1 MTLKNKIKKFR
12 MCLQYALN
20 GQSHRA
26 QYVLL
31 LLFMIL
37 PGTGTRAQST
47 YEEKLLYST
56 DFQDWENVN
65 TSNSETEVKTNNSN
79 VPIKTTDGQALSFFL
94 TNTSVDNSAKQED
107 KRGWDYTNLVTIGWM
122 RAGKTVQAQVRTSK
136 LKHVSKVTFVQAS
149 TSTPS
154 GWGLKV
160 IGDKGEEIISST
172 ALKQKTGE
180 KITID
185 VNRNNVQLVFYNI
198 TDKNYCFMT
207 SLEIYGNVEVKTN
220 YTVTYYDTDG
230 TTSLGS
236 ESITANSNLKYN
248 TEYTNQVKQN
258 VPSGS
263 AFRGWFNETGPS
275 AEKVA
280 EGTTVDMDLN
290 LYAKVTPIETATDGS
305 EYTYNLT
312 KNNFYQEDHELIEI
326 NGGQY
331 HNDGWL
337 FENEGTILLQVAKN
351 AHIEMTTS
359 TGTTTRDY
367 TAGVPTTLTLDIPA
381 GTVVKNLQVKNY
393 IPVYVS
399 FDLKNNQ
406 GQCPEQILCE
416 PLTGK
421 ATLPS
426 NNLIY
431 REGYTFTGWTDA
443 NETKIYQAGEEVVFT
458 ESTTLHPK
466 MVQNTIDITDTNTP
480 LAVSWDFD
488 HTKAPALSSGK
499 WSSKT
504 IPYTHTVTIENEKR
518 DITLMMDVTTSGAKI
533 ENTDSDINGFPG
545 EGGQFNNGTQF
556 SLPAVYGMTLTI
568 NASTKVDSRF
578 NISTNFGTADDDAK
592 VTVSDGTNNIDGVI
606 SQDKKSITFTYN
618 GDAKNINIHIV
629 QAGIKDK
636 TWGFFKN
643 ISVTYPVLPNIVL
656 SKTISNVDKD
666 KFPNEKTENAGT
678 VEITK
683 KTVEGNIGNRYK
695 VGDVVTISA
704 TPDYGYDFQEFK
716 IGETTKATSFDYTVK
731 DGINNIEAIFLRKE
745 LHKVTIKPS
754 DAKLGSVSLT
764 PHYDNFYQEICEEG
778 SNGKPGKMIQIESWY
793 TPGTEVTAKAEA
805 AANYR
810 LEYWKKDGDET
821 QYKGDNL
828 KFTIENQDET
838 ITAHFAIG
846 HKGKVIFDY
855 GGTRVNGEPE
865 KAGYKNAV
873 SLPLPE
879 IKDVLSFT
887 IPTNYT
893 FFKSVDEQGKQNE
906 KQYTLDHWVNKA
918 NPSQHPYEPGNTYSF
933 EEENEVLTLVPVFKE
948 NPTTQDNRINK
959 PVIRYD
965 FSRKVKEYEDPTSG
979 TTRKVCAPYVDIK
992 KNQNIFWTT
1001 KAYTNVRKG
1010 GEDHPHWLDV
1020 ALWCN
1025 TGKNGYIRNEDF
1037 DDWCAFGPGTT
1048 FWTAAGTGTQISI
1061 LSYSK
1066 ITSTTIDGVVPT
1078 LNRERTNLERQKAG
1092 LPTLEEEE
1100 QGKSVKAY
1108 MYVYSYTTIN
1118 SDVRV
1123 PIIIGDDYS
1132 YYQWMEI
1139 EMQAANWVT
1148 LHTKIDN
1155 EAHGRLEQPE
1165 LVITGEGHEI
1175 SNMEDGGYAFHRGE
1189 RIKLT
1194 FDRKKGYELDKIV
1207 NLDDLDEDGEPVA
1220 VLKKTENGYWSITED
1235 NKDVFTVTTSEN
1247 YPDKR
1252 NAYWAEDNIRTKY
1265 EVEFDITAHH
1275 NLQVCF
1281 KEKDKTYHI
1290 TYNAGDYA
1298 SGTSPEATW
1307 VEEGDLFEIPRNTT
1321 LYYEGNTLAHWE
1333 DSKRDV
1339 YQIGER
1345 YPAKA
1350 SNLRMFPV
1358 FEPNKFSLL
1367 HLNREAT
1374 ATWYF
1379 TQDDDAPTINY
1390 QKTSGFLV
1398 TQLKMTAA
1406 EMEETAWIDVKID
1419 LDATKGKFDNTT
1431 DRTERIQ
1438 INEGSVIAFTA
1449 TKKCKAVL
1457 QTTESNKKVKIAG
1470 EEKTLVN
1477 NQAEVVWKGETSE
1490 QKVEF
1495 LEEKTYSK
1503 SFSVTYFPQEEGTLA
1518 EISSLTCNG
1527 KVYENKQQIEE
1538 EIGKN
1543 GYLTLYASPWEND
1556 EKMPVIT
1563 GTATL
1568 DGTVEATEA
1577 TVLTKE
1583 CVVTVKNKNGVTVET
1598 YPVKFEFDGK
1608 PKDYPLC
1615 ESITIN
1621 GKTYNETT
1629 ISLDNVAKSGVIS
1642 FKFNR
1647 TMEAAGSSTQAGKEQ
1662 LIKYWD
1668 QPAGE
1673 TIKIEFKP
1681 EDGIFKDIYGMTCQK
1696 PISITLNIT
1705 KVENSYEYHKFD
1717 FIVGA
1722 EGYGDMDEAIRAA
1735 NGKAEGM
1742 SYNNTKADGQRYY
1755 IFVPDGDYQLTG
1767 NTTISCSTDPK
1778 DAPKDEKGEPKTD
1791 MNGQNNG
1798 MTEIVKSNISLIGQS
1813 KEGVRIWNH
1822 PIVEGIGYTATINLP
1837 KLEGKTI
1844 EDFYVQD
1851 LTLENKFDYWGSM
1864 SGQDAS
1870 GAGRAVV
1877 FCDRGNRTV
1886 MKNVSLLSWQDTYY
1900 SDNSNDNYRGYFEGC
1915 DLAGVV
1921 DWICGN
1927 GDIWFERCNLIHR
1940 DRTGNNITAPSTE
1953 VGQEWGYVF
1962 NNCNIKVENEDPLKF
1977 KDQNWTLARPW
1988 NNSPACT
1995 FINTKMYTQPRKYG
2009 WTKMTAGLKLRF
2021 HEFKS
2026 MDGYG
2031 NPIPLETRSLAACT
2045 PAPSSDDCIL
2055 TDTTGYNIRN
2065 VMSGTDAFDPQ
2076 ILCRQI
2082 DAQSGLQS
2090 NKSSEE
2096 EVEKEK
2102 AEPKNH
2108 IVWEDKITI
2117 NDNLLQWET
2126 MPEALCYFLFKKN
2139 EETGKW
2145 IYKENTIENQINLND
2160 YGNGYYCIRAANQR
2174 GGLGAATKEM
2184 LYVITDPYKLD
2195 IKKVGE
2201 FKENGVDYGW
2211 STICLPFNAKVPE
2224 EVTAYAATAHGTSDS
2239 TSLIKD
2245 LIMTLTPVEVI
2256 NAGKGYVV
2264 YGPVG
2269 KHSFHPTSMESS
2281 NATILKGNP
2290 TSTDIPVE
2298 NNKGYVLSYKST
2310 WGIGFY
2316 KYAGSTLAAYRA
2328 WLPKEMVTSSNQ
2340 DNLALGKQNIHFVF
2354 AKGEDT
2360 AIHNPITYQNDSED
2374 DKYYNLSGQ
2383 RVEMPSKPGIYISK
2397 KKGKMII
2404 R

>member
-1 MTLKNKIKKFR
+1 MNRKNKISTGKLLR
-12 MCLQYALN
+12 
-20 GQSHRA
+20 SII
-26 QYVLL
+26 LL
-31 LLFMIL
+31 LMM
-37 PGTGTRAQST
+37 GWMGSAWAQDPASS
-47 YEEKLLYST
+47 EQLIYST
-56 DFQDWENVN
+56 DFQEWDNIDC
-65 TSNSETEVKTNNSN
+65 TSTVDKVVHLKTQY
-79 VPIKTTDGQALSFFL
+79 T
-94 TNTSVDNSAKQED
+94 QED
-107 KRGWDYTNLVTIGWM
+107 FTLTLHGVGVDPIGTDANKFPGYTGYL
-122 RAGKTVQAQVRTSK
+122 KTAKYTSEYSKDFPTAITSK
-136 LKHVSKVTFVQAS
+136 LK
-149 TSTPS
+149 
-154 GWGLKV
+154 
-160 IGDKGEEIISST
+160 
-172 ALKQKTGE
+172 
-180 KITID
+180 
-185 VNRNNVQLVFYNI
+185 
-198 TDKNYCFMT
+198 
-207 SLEIYGNVEVKTN
+207 
-220 YTVTYYDTDG
+220 
-230 TTSLGS
+230 
-236 ESITANSNLKYN
+236 SITRIELI
-248 TEYTNQVKQN
+248 QVATGKQRGIKVSVKGDGDEVW
-258 VPSGS
+258 VPLHDKS
-263 AFRGWFNETGPS
+263 
-275 AEKVA
+275 
-280 EGTTVDMDLN
+280 
-290 LYAKVTPIETATDGS
+290 IETATGEKLS
-305 EYTYNLT
+305 
-312 KNNFYQEDHELIEI
+312 IEVKRTNCQI
-326 NGGQY
+326 K
-331 HNDGWL
+331 
-337 FENEGTILLQVAKN
+337 FENFDDPKKGRNNN
-351 AHIEMTTS
+351 A
-359 TGTTTRDY
+359 
-367 TAGVPTTLTLDIPA
+367 
-381 GTVVKNLQVKNY
+381 Y
-393 IPVYVS
+393 IV
-399 FDLKNNQ
+399 DLKIY
-406 GQCPEQILCE
+406 GDVSGAVTPKVLKQINFLKSDDDMA
-416 PLTGK
+416 GK
-421 ATLPS
+421 FPIKLICDEEDKVTLPS
-426 NNLIY
+426 GNTFS
-431 REGYTFTGWTDA
+431 RPGYTFTGWTDGENVYQPGDTYTA
-443 NETKIYQAGEEVVFT
+443 TNATTQMKAKWKKNSYQLYDSNQATTVVWSFDPSQAPAINIFRSNHQKDLSYTHPASIYIN
-458 ESTTLHPK
+458 ESTQIKQDAALDIHIDEAIKMLQNGKIDNTMAGVTGALVKDSVKFTLPAIYGMKVAFHAS
-466 MVQNTIDITDTNTP
+466 TAIGEIILTDDAGT
-480 LAVSWDFD
+480 S
-488 HTKAPALSSGK
+488 LSSATDAVTSDDG
-499 WSSKT
+499 KT
-504 IPYTHTVTIENEKR
+504 ITFTYQ
-518 DITLMMDVTTSGAKI
+518 G
-533 ENTDSDINGFPG
+533 
-545 EGGQFNNGTQF
+545 
-556 SLPAVYGMTLTI
+556 
-568 NASTKVDSRF
+568 
-578 NISTNFGTADDDAK
+578 DA
-592 VTVSDGTNNIDGVI
+592 
-606 SQDKKSITFTYN
+606 KSITFMMKKASQIEGTDCYLQEIT
-618 GDAKNINIHIV
+618 AI
-629 QAGIKDK
+629 
-636 TWGFFKN
+636 
-643 ISVTYPVLPNIVL
+643 YPLVPNVVAVN
-656 SKTISNVDKD
+656 SISNADATA
-666 KFPNEKTENAGT
+666 FPNEKPQNAGKVT
-678 VEITK
+678 ITL
-683 KTVEGNIGNRYK
+683 KTAVSSHNNIGSRYK
-695 VGDVVTISA
+695 VGDVVTLSA

-716 IGETTKATSFDYTVK
+716 IGETTKAASFDYTVK

-754 DAKLGSVSLT
+754 DANLGSVSLS
-764 PHYDNFYQEICEEG
+764 PHYDNFYQEIREEG
-778 SNGKPGKMIQIESWY
+778 SNGKPGKIIQIESWY
-793 TPGTEVTAKAEA
+793 TPQTEVTATAEA

-810 LEYWKKDGDET
+810 LEYWKKDGVET

-828 KFTIENQDET
+828 KFTIENQNET

-846 HKGKVIFDY
+846 HKGKVCFDY
-855 GGTRVNGEPE
+855 NGIRVNGEPE

-873 SLPLPE
+873 SQPLPE

-893 FFKSVDEQGKQNE
+893 FFKSVDEQGNQE
-906 KQYTLDHWVNKA
+906 KEQYTLDHWENKA
-918 NPSQHPYEPGNTYSF
+918 NPSHPYELGNTYSF
-933 EEENEVLTLVPVFKE
+933 EEENEVLTLVPVFKI

-959 PVIRYD
+959 PIIRYD

-979 TTRKVCAPYVDIK
+979 TTRKVCAPNVDIK

-1001 KAYTNVRKG
+1001 KVYTNVRKR
-1010 GEDHPHWLDV
+1010 GEDHPHWRDV

-1148 LHTKIDN
+1148 LHTKIDD
-1155 EAHGRLEQPE
+1155 ETHGRLEKPE
-1165 LVITGEGHEI
+1165 LIITGEGHEI
-1175 SNMEDGGYAFHRGE
+1175 SEMEDGGYAFHRGE

-1220 VLKKTENGYWSITED
+1220 VLKKTADGYWSITED
-1235 NKDVFTVTTSEN
+1235 NQEVFTVTTSEN
-1247 YPDKR
+1247 YPDNR
-1252 NAYWAEDNIRTKY
+1252 NTYWAEDNIRTKY

-1307 VEEGDLFEIPRNTT
+1307 VEEGDWFKIPRNTT
-1321 LYYEGNTLAHWE
+1321 LYYEGNTLAYWE
-1333 DSKRDV
+1333 DSKGKV
-1339 YQIGER
+1339 YQIGKH
-1345 YPAKA
+1345 YPAQA
-1350 SNLRMFPV
+1350 SNLRMFPI

-1367 HLNREAT
+1367 HLNKEAK
-1374 ATWYF
+1374 ATWNF

-1390 QKTSGFLV
+1390 QKTSGILV
-1398 TQLKMTAA
+1398 TQLEMTAT

-1438 INEGSVIAFTA
+1438 INQGSVIAFTA
-1449 TKKCKAVL
+1449 TPNCKAVL
-1457 QTTESNKKVKIAG
+1457 ETTESNKKVKIAG
-1470 EEKTLVN
+1470 QEKMLAN
-1477 NQAEVVWKGETSE
+1477 NQAEATWKGETSE

-1495 LEEKTYSK
+1495 LEEKTYGK
-1503 SFSVTYFPQEEGTLA
+1503 SFSVTYLPQVEGTQT
-1518 EISSLTCNG
+1518 EIVSLTCNG
-1527 KVYENKQQIEE
+1527 KEYTKQQIEE
-1538 EIGKN
+1538 EIGIN
-1543 GYLTLYASPWEND
+1543 GYLTFYASPWEND

-1563 GTATL
+1563 GTATQE
-1568 DGTVEATEA
+1568 GTVEATKA

-1583 CVVTVKNKNGVTVET
+1583 CVVTVKNKNGVTLET
-1598 YPVKFEFDGK
+1598 YPVKFIFNT
-1608 PKDYPLC
+1608 PKDYPRC

-1621 GKTYNETT
+1621 GKTYNGTN

-1647 TMEAAGSSTQAGKEQ
+1647 TMEAAGSSTKAGKEQ

-1681 EDGIFKDIYGMTCQK
+1681 EDGIFKDIYGMTCQQ

-1722 EGYGDMDEAIRAA
+1722 EGYGDMDEAIKAA

-1864 SGQDAS
+1864 SGPDAS
-1870 GAGRAVV
+1870 GAGRAVA
-1877 FCDRGNRTV
+1877 FWDRGNRTV

-1900 SDNSNDNYRGYFEGC
+1900 SDNSNANYRGYFEGC

-1940 DRTGNNITAPSTE
+1940 DRAGNNITAPNTE
-1953 VGQEWGYVF
+1953 VKQEWGYIF
-1962 NNCNIKVENEDPLKF
+1962 NNCNIKVENEEPLKF

-2045 PAPSSDDCIL
+2045 PAPGSDDCIL

-2184 LYVITDPYKLD
+2184 QYVITDPYKLD

-2224 EVTAYAATAHGTSDS
+2224 EVTAYAATAHTAQNSQDETTKVSDL
-2239 TSLIKD
+2239 T
-2245 LIMTLTPVEVI
+2245 MTLTPVEVI

-2264 YGPVG
+2264 YGRVG

-2354 AKGEDT
+2354 VKGEDT
-2360 AIHNPITYQNDSED
+2360 AIHNPIIWQNDSED

-2383 RVEMPSKPGIYISK
+2383 RVETPSKPGIYISK
-2397 KKGKMII
+2397 KKGKKII

>member
-1 MTLKNKIKKFR
+1 MNRKNKI
-12 MCLQYALN
+12 
-20 GQSHRA
+20 S
-26 QYVLL
+26 
-31 LLFMIL
+31 
-37 PGTGTRAQST
+37 TG
-47 YEEKLLYST
+47 KLLRSIMIFLMMGWMGCAWAQNTASSEQLIYST
-56 DFQDWENVN
+56 DFQEW
-65 TSNSETEVKTNNSN
+65 
-79 VPIKTTDGQALSFFL
+79 
-94 TNTSVDNSAKQED
+94 DNID
-107 KRGWDYTNLVTIGWM
+107 C
-122 RAGKTVQAQVRTSK
+122 
-136 LKHVSKVTFVQAS
+136 
-149 TSTPS
+149 TSTVDKVVN
-154 GWGLKV
+154 LKTQYTKEDFTLTLHGV
-160 IGDKGEEIISST
+160 GVDPIGTDAKKFPGYTGYLKTAKYKSEYKQDFPTAITSPLNSITRIELIQVATGKQRGIKVSVKGDGDEDWIPLHNKTIET
-172 ALKQKTGE
+172 ATGE
-180 KITID
+180 KLSID
-185 VNRNNVQLVFYNI
+185 VQRTYCQIKFENFDDPVKGRDNNAYIGDL
-198 TDKNYCFMT
+198 K
-207 SLEIYGNVEVKTN
+207 IYGNV
-220 YTVTYYDTDG
+220 
-230 TTSLGS
+230 
-236 ESITANSNLKYN
+236 
-248 TEYTNQVKQN
+248 
-258 VPSGS
+258 SG
-263 AFRGWFNETGPS
+263 A
-275 AEKVA
+275 
-280 EGTTVDMDLN
+280 
-290 LYAKVTPIETATDGS
+290 VTPNVLKQI
-305 EYTYNLT
+305 
-312 KNNFYQEDHELIEI
+312 NFQKSDDIAGKFPIKLICNEEDK
-326 NGGQY
+326 
-331 HNDGWL
+331 
-337 FENEGTILLQVAKN
+337 V
-351 AHIEMTTS
+351 
-359 TGTTTRDY
+359 
-367 TAGVPTTLTLDIPA
+367 
-381 GTVVKNLQVKNY
+381 
-393 IPVYVS
+393 
-399 FDLKNNQ
+399 
-406 GQCPEQILCE
+406 
-416 PLTGK
+416 
-421 ATLPS
+421 TLPS
-426 NNLIY
+426 GNTFS
-431 REGYTFTGWTDA
+431 RPGYTFIGWTDG
-443 NETKIYQAGEEVVFT
+443 EQVYQPGATYTATSATTQMKAKWEKNSYQLYDSNQATTVVWSFNPNQAPAINIFRSNHQKNLSYT
-458 ESTTLHPK
+458 HPASIFINESTQVSQDVALDIHIDEDIKMLQNGKIDNTMAGATGALVKDSVKFTLPAIYGMKVAFHASTA
-466 MVQNTIDITDTNTP
+466 MGELILTDDAGT
-480 LAVSWDFD
+480 S
-488 HTKAPALSSGK
+488 LSSASATNAGK
-499 WSSKT
+499 T
-504 IPYTHTVTIENEKR
+504 NAATTNAVTSDDGKI
-518 DITLMMDVTTSGAKI
+518 ITFTYLG
-533 ENTDSDINGFPG
+533 
-545 EGGQFNNGTQF
+545 
-556 SLPAVYGMTLTI
+556 
-568 NASTKVDSRF
+568 
-578 NISTNFGTADDDAK
+578 DA
-592 VTVSDGTNNIDGVI
+592 
-606 SQDKKSITFTYN
+606 KSITFMMKKASQIEGTDCYLQ
-618 GDAKNINIHIV
+618 DITAI
-629 QAGIKDK
+629 
-636 TWGFFKN
+636 
-643 ISVTYPVLPNIVL
+643 YPLVPNVVAVN
-656 SKTISNVDKD
+656 SISNADATA
-666 KFPNEKTENAGT
+666 FPNEKPQNAGKVT
-678 VEITK
+678 ITL
-683 KTVEGNIGNRYK
+683 KTAVSSHNNIGNRYK

-704 TPDYGYDFQEFK
+704 TPDYGYDFKEFK
-716 IGETTKATSFDYTVK
+716 IGETPQASSFDYTVN

-745 LHKVTIKPS
+745 LHKVTGKPS
-754 DAKLGSVSLT
+754 DANLGSVSLS
-764 PHYDNFYQEICEEG
+764 PHYDNFYQEIREKG
-778 SNGKPGKMIQIESWY
+778 SNGKPGKIIQIESWY
-793 TPGTEVTAKAEA
+793 TPQTEVTATAEA

-828 KFTIENQDET
+828 KFTIGNQDET

-846 HKGKVIFDY
+846 HKGKVCFDY
-855 GGTRVNGEPE
+855 NGTRVNGEQE
-865 KAGYKNAV
+865 KADYQNAV
-873 SLPLPE
+873 SQQLPE

-893 FFKSVDEQGKQNE
+893 FFKSVDNEGNQKE
-906 KQYTLDHWVNKA
+906 KQYTLDHWENKD
-918 NPSQHPYEPGNTYSF
+918 NRSQHYELGNTYSF
-933 EEENEVLTLVPVFKE
+933 EEENEVLTLVPVFEE
-948 NPTTQDNRINK
+948 NLTTQDNRINK

-965 FSRKVKEYEDPTSG
+965 FSRKVKEYEGPTSG
-979 TTRKVCAPYVDIK
+979 TTRKVCAPNVDIK

-1010 GEDHPHWLDV
+1010 GKDHPHWRDV

-1048 FWTAAGTGTQISI
+1048 FWTAAGTGNQISI

-1078 LNRERTNLERQKAG
+1078 LNRERTNIERQKAG

-1118 SDVRV
+1118 PDVRV

-1148 LHTKIDN
+1148 LHTKIDD
-1155 EAHGRLEQPE
+1155 ETHGRIEKPE

-1175 SNMEDGGYAFHRGE
+1175 SKMEDGGYAFHRGE

-1207 NLDDLDEDGEPVA
+1207 DLDDLDEDGEPVA

-1235 NKDVFTVTTSEN
+1235 NQDVFKVTTAEN
-1247 YPDKR
+1247 YPDNR
-1252 NAYWAEDNIRTKY
+1252 NVYWAEDNIRTKY

-1307 VEEGDLFEIPRNTT
+1307 VEEGDLFKIPRNTT
-1321 LYYEGNTLAHWE
+1321 LYYEGNTLAYWK
-1333 DSKRDV
+1333 DSKGDAYR
-1339 YQIGER
+1339 IGDR
-1345 YPAKA
+1345 CPAQA

-1367 HLNREAT
+1367 HLNKQAT
-1374 ATWYF
+1374 ATWLF

-1390 QKTSGFLV
+1390 QKTAGILV
-1398 TQLKMTAA
+1398 TQLEMKAD

-1438 INEGSVIAFTA
+1438 INKGSVIAFTA
-1449 TKKCKAVL
+1449 TPNCKAVL
-1457 QTTESNKKVKIAG
+1457 KTTESNKKVKIAG
-1470 EEKTLVN
+1470 QEKTLTN
-1477 NQAEVVWKGETSE
+1477 NQAEATWERETSE

-1495 LEEKTYSK
+1495 LEEKTYGK
-1503 SFSVTYFPQEEGTLA
+1503 SFSVTYFPQEEGTQT

-1543 GYLTLYASPWEND
+1543 GYLTFYASPWEND
-1556 EKMPVIT
+1556 EKMPTIT
-1563 GTATL
+1563 GTATQG
-1568 DGTVEATEA
+1568 GTVEATEA

-1583 CVVTVKNKNGVTVET
+1583 CIVTVKNKNGVTVET
-1598 YPVKFEFDGK
+1598 YPVKFEFDGE

-1615 ESITIN
+1615 KSITIN
-1621 GKTYNETT
+1621 GKTYNGTN

-1647 TMEAAGSSTQAGKEQ
+1647 TMEAAGSSTKAGKEQ

-1673 TIKIEFKP
+1673 TIKIEIKP
-1681 EDGIFKDIYGMTCQK
+1681 EDGIFKDIYGMTCQQ

-1705 KVENSYEYHKFD
+1705 KVENSYEYHTFD

-1722 EGYGDMDEAIRAA
+1722 EGYGDMDEAIKAA
-1735 NGKAEGM
+1735 NGKAEGK

-1767 NTTISCSTDPK
+1767 NTTISCSTDPE
-1778 DAPKDEKGEPKTD
+1778 DAPKDEKGKPKTD

-1822 PIVEGIGYTATINLP
+1822 PIVEGITYTATINLP
-1837 KLEGKTI
+1837 KLENKTI

-1851 LTLENKFDYWGSM
+1851 LTLENKFDYWGSV

-1870 GAGRAVV
+1870 GAGRAVA
-1877 FCDRGNRTV
+1877 FWDKGNRTV

-1940 DRTGNNITAPSTE
+1940 DRTGNNIAASSTE

-2045 PAPSSDDCIL
+2045 PAPGSDDCIL

-2082 DAQSGLQS
+2082 DAKSGLQS

-2108 IVWEDKITI
+2108 IVWEDEITI
-2117 NDNLLQWET
+2117 NDNLLQWKA

-2184 LYVITDPYKLD
+2184 QYVITDPYKLD

-2224 EVTAYAATAHGTSDS
+2224 EVTAYAATAHTAQNSQDETTKVSDL
-2239 TSLIKD
+2239 T
-2245 LIMTLTPVEVI
+2245 MTLTPVEVI

-2264 YGPVG
+2264 YGPVD

-2360 AIHNPITYQNDSED
+2360 AIHNSIIWQNDQED

-2383 RVEMPSKPGIYISK
+2383 RVETPSKPGIYISK
-2397 KKGKMII
+2397 KKGKKII

>member
-1 MTLKNKIKKFR
+1 MNRKNKI
-12 MCLQYALN
+12 
-20 GQSHRA
+20 S
-26 QYVLL
+26 
-31 LLFMIL
+31 
-37 PGTGTRAQST
+37 TG
-47 YEEKLLYST
+47 KLLRSLILLVMMGWMGSSWAQDDTTSEQLIYST
-56 DFQDWENVN
+56 DF
-65 TSNSETEVKTNNSN
+65 TEWND
-79 VPIKTTDGQALSFFL
+79 IDRKTTID
-94 TNTSVDNSAKQED
+94 
-107 KRGWDYTNLVTIGWM
+107 
-122 RAGKTVQAQVRTSK
+122 KTVTQWTEYSNEKLTFTLNGVGVDPNSTKFAKYTGYMITAKYTGEYPYSEPSAVTSK
-136 LKHVSKVTFVQAS
+136 LKSITKIVLTQAATGGTRGIKVSVKGDRDEDWVALHNTTIVTS
-149 TSTPS
+149 S
-154 GWGLKV
+154 GETL
-160 IGDKGEEIISST
+160 
-172 ALKQKTGE
+172 
-180 KITID
+180 TIP
-185 VNRNNVQLVFYNI
+185 VNRTNCQIKFENFKLNQNAYIVDL
-198 TDKNYCFMT
+198 K
-207 SLEIYGNVEVKTN
+207 IYGNTTGSSGIKMLKFKTN
-220 YTVTYYDTDG
+220 KDIIGKYPTKIKCDKDGRAVMPSGNTFSLPGYTFESWTDG
-230 TTSLGS
+230 T
-236 ESITANSNLKYN
+236 N
-248 TEYTNQVKQN
+248 
-258 VPSGS
+258 
-263 AFRGWFNETGPS
+263 
-275 AEKVA
+275 
-280 EGTTVDMDLN
+280 
-290 LYAKVTPIETATDGS
+290 
-305 EYTYNLT
+305 
-312 KNNFYQEDHELIEI
+312 
-326 NGGQY
+326 
-331 HNDGWL
+331 
-337 FENEGTILLQVAKN
+337 
-351 AHIEMTTS
+351 
-359 TGTTTRDY
+359 DY
-367 TAGVPTTLTLDIPA
+367 TP
-381 GTVVKNLQVKNY
+381 
-393 IPVYVS
+393 
-399 FDLKNNQ
+399 
-406 GQCPEQILCE
+406 
-416 PLTGK
+416 GK
-421 ATLPS
+421 T
-426 NNLIY
+426 
-431 REGYTFTGWTDA
+431 YTFTDDVTSI
-443 NETKIYQAGEEVVFT
+443 E
-458 ESTTLHPK
+458 PK
-466 MVQNTIDITDTNTP
+466 MRKNSYQLYDTNKEAT
-480 LAVSWDFD
+480 VVWNFD
-488 HTKAPALSSGK
+488 HTEAPALNIYSEHQQKDLSYTQPVYIYIDEKTTAIQDVALNIHVKSG
-499 WSSKT
+499 
-504 IPYTHTVTIENEKR
+504 
-518 DITLMMDVTTSGAKI
+518 KI
-533 ENTDSDINGFPG
+533 ENTDERMNAL
-545 EGGQFNNGTQF
+545 EGKGALVKNGTQF
-556 SLPAVYGMTLTI
+556 TLPAIYGMKVTVK
-568 NASTKVDSRF
+568 ASSKVDSK
-578 NISTNFGTADDDAK
+578 NGGLNTIFGTADNQVQIKLKDTANQDSLTLDNAEK
-592 VTVSDGTNNIDGVI
+592 STDGKTV
-606 SQDKKSITFTYN
+606 TFTYM
-618 GDAKNINIHIV
+618 GDEPTITLTPYVNQDSKADN
-629 QAGIKDK
+629 
-636 TWGFFKN
+636 WFFES
-643 ISVTYPVLPNIVL
+643 ITATYPLVPNVVAVN
-656 SKTISNVDKD
+656 SISNADATA
-666 KFPNEKTENAGT
+666 FPNEKPQNAGKVT
-678 VEITK
+678 ITL
-683 KTVEGNIGNRYK
+683 KTAAAPHGNIGNRYK
-695 VGDVVTISA
+695 VGDVVTLTA
-704 TPDYGYDFQEFK
+704 TPDYGYDFQGFK
-716 IGETTKATSFDYTVK
+716 IGETAASSVDYTVK
-731 DGINNIEAIFLRKE
+731 DGINNIEAIFLRKK

-754 DAKLGSVSLT
+754 DANLGSVSLT
-764 PHYDNFYQEICEEG
+764 PHYDNFYQEIREEG

-793 TPGTEVTAKAEA
+793 TPQTEVTATAEA

-810 LEYWKKDGDET
+810 LEYWEKDGVET

-828 KFTIENQDET
+828 KFTIENQNET

-846 HKGKVIFDY
+846 HKGKVCFDNN
-855 GGTRVNGEPE
+855 GTRVNGEPE
-865 KAGYKNAV
+865 KAGYQNAV
-873 SLPLPE
+873 SQPLPE

-893 FFKSVDEQGKQNE
+893 LFKSVDEKGIQKKE
-906 KQYTLDHWVNKA
+906 QYTLDHWENKA
-918 NPSQHPYEPGNTYSF
+918 NPSHPYELGNTYSF
-933 EEENEVLTLVPVFKE
+933 EEENEVLTLVPVFKI

-959 PVIRYD
+959 PIIRYD

-979 TTRKVCAPYVDIK
+979 TTRKVCAPNVDIK

-1001 KAYTNVRKG
+1001 KVYTNVRKG

-1078 LNRERTNLERQKAG
+1078 LNRERTNIERQKAG

-1108 MYVYSYTTIN
+1108 MYVYSYTTTN
-1118 SDVRV
+1118 PNVRV

-1139 EMQAANWVT
+1139 EMQAANWVI

-1155 EAHGRLEQPE
+1155 EAHGRLEKPE
-1165 LVITGEGHEI
+1165 LVSTGEGHEF
-1175 SNMEDGGYAFHRGE
+1175 SNTEDGGYAFHRGE

-1207 NLDDLDEDGEPVA
+1207 NLDDLDENGEPVA
-1220 VLKKTENGYWSITED
+1220 VLKKTADGYWSINED
-1235 NKDVFTVTTSEN
+1235 NQKVFTVTTSEN
-1247 YPDKR
+1247 YPDNR

-1265 EVEFDITAHH
+1265 EVVFDITSHH

-1307 VEEGDLFEIPRNTT
+1307 VEEGDQFIIPRNTT
-1321 LYYEGNTLAHWE
+1321 LYYEGNTLISWK
-1333 DSKRDV
+1333 DSEENE
-1339 YQIGER
+1339 YNIGER
-1345 YPAKA
+1345 RPAKA

-1367 HLNREAT
+1367 HLNKQAT
-1374 ATWYF
+1374 ATWNF
-1379 TQDDDAPTINY
+1379 TQKDDAPTINY
-1390 QKTSGFLV
+1390 QKTSGILV
-1398 TQLKMTAA
+1398 TQLKQTVA
-1406 EMEETAWIDVKID
+1406 ETGETAWIDVKID

-1449 TKKCKAVL
+1449 TPNCKAVL
-1457 QTTESNKKVKIAG
+1457 KTTESNKKVMIAG
-1470 EEKTLVN
+1470 QEKMLAN
-1477 NQAEVVWKGETSE
+1477 NQAEATWTGETSE

-1495 LEEKTYSK
+1495 LEDKTYCQ
-1503 SFSVTYFPQEEGTLA
+1503 SFSVTYLPQKEGTQA
-1518 EISSLTCNG
+1518 EIESLTCNG
-1527 KVYENKQQIEE
+1527 KEYNKQQIEE

-1543 GYLTLYASPWEND
+1543 GYFTFYASPWEND

-1563 GTATL
+1563 GKATL
-1568 DGTVEATEA
+1568 DGRVEATEA
-1577 TVLTKE
+1577 TVLTKK
-1583 CVVTVKNKNGVTVET
+1583 CVVTVKNKNGVTLET
-1598 YPVKFEFDGK
+1598 YPVKFEFNGK
-1608 PKDYPLC
+1608 PKDYPKC

-1621 GKTYNETT
+1621 GKTYYNKTD

-1647 TMEAAGSSTQAGKEQ
+1647 TMEATGSSTKAGKEQ

-1673 TIKIEFKP
+1673 KITIEIRP
-1681 EDGIFKDIYGMTCQK
+1681 EDGIFKDIYGMTCQQ

-1705 KVENSYEYHKFD
+1705 KVENSYEQHTFD

-1722 EGYGDMDEAIRAA
+1722 EGYGDMDEAIKAA
-1735 NGKAEGM
+1735 NGKAEGK

-1851 LTLENKFDYWGSM
+1851 LTLENKFEYWGSM

-1877 FCDRGNRTV
+1877 FWDRGNRTV

-1900 SDNSNDNYRGYFEGC
+1900 SDNSNAHYRGYFEGC

-1940 DRTGNNITAPSTE
+1940 DRTGNNIAAPSTE

-1962 NNCNIKVENEDPLKF
+1962 NNCNIKVGNEDPLKF
-1977 KDQNWTLARPW
+1977 KDQDWTLARPW

-2045 PAPSSDDCIL
+2045 PAPGSDDCIL

-2096 EVEKEK
+2096 EEEKEK

-2174 GGLGAATKEM
+2174 GGLGAATKVM
-2184 LYVITDPYKLD
+2184 QYVITDPYRLD

-2269 KHSFHPTSMESS
+2269 KHSFHPTSIESTH
-2281 NATILKGNP
+2281 ATILKGNP

-2360 AIHNPITYQNDSED
+2360 AIHNPITWQNDSED

-2383 RVEMPSKPGIYISK
+2383 RVETPSKPGIYISK
-2397 KKGKMII
+2397 KKGKKII

>member
-1 MTLKNKIKKFR
+1 MNRKNKISTGKLLR
-12 MCLQYALN
+12 SLI
-20 GQSHRA
+20 
-26 QYVLL
+26 LL
-31 LLFMIL
+31 LMM
-37 PGTGTRAQST
+37 GWMGSAWAQDTASS
-47 YEEKLLYST
+47 EQLIYST
-56 DFQDWENVN
+56 DFQDWDNIDC
-65 TSNSETEVKTNNSN
+65 TSTVDKVVHLKTQYTQEDFTLTLNGVGVDPIGTDANKFPGYTGYLKTAKYTSEYSKDFPTAITSTLKSITRIELIQVATGKQRGIKVSVKGDGDEVWVPLHDKSIETASGEKLSIEVKRTNCQ
-79 VPIKTTDGQALSFFL
+79 IKFENFD
-94 TNTSVDNSAKQED
+94 DPK
-107 KRGWDYTNLVTIGWM
+107 
-122 RAGKTVQAQVRTSK
+122 
-136 LKHVSKVTFVQAS
+136 
-149 TSTPS
+149 
-154 GWGLKV
+154 
-160 IGDKGEEIISST
+160 KG
-172 ALKQKTGE
+172 
-180 KITID
+180 
-185 VNRNNVQLVFYNI
+185 RNNNAYIVDL
-198 TDKNYCFMT
+198 K
-207 SLEIYGNVEVKTN
+207 IYGNV
-220 YTVTYYDTDG
+220 
-230 TTSLGS
+230 
-236 ESITANSNLKYN
+236 
-248 TEYTNQVKQN
+248 
-258 VPSGS
+258 SG
-263 AFRGWFNETGPS
+263 A
-275 AEKVA
+275 
-280 EGTTVDMDLN
+280 
-290 LYAKVTPIETATDGS
+290 VTPKVLKQI
-305 EYTYNLT
+305 
-312 KNNFYQEDHELIEI
+312 NFQKSDDIAGKFPIKLICDEEDK
-326 NGGQY
+326 
-331 HNDGWL
+331 
-337 FENEGTILLQVAKN
+337 V
-351 AHIEMTTS
+351 
-359 TGTTTRDY
+359 
-367 TAGVPTTLTLDIPA
+367 
-381 GTVVKNLQVKNY
+381 
-393 IPVYVS
+393 
-399 FDLKNNQ
+399 
-406 GQCPEQILCE
+406 
-416 PLTGK
+416 
-421 ATLPS
+421 TLPS
-426 NNLIY
+426 GNTFS
-431 REGYTFTGWTDA
+431 RPGYTFTGWTDGENVYQPGDTYTA
-443 NETKIYQAGEEVVFT
+443 THATTQMKAKWEKNSYQLYDSNQETMVVWSFDPSQAPAINIFRSNHQKDLSYTHPASIYIN
-458 ESTTLHPK
+458 ESTQAKQDVALDIHIDEDIKMLQNGKIDNTMAGVTGALVKDSVKFTLPAIYGMKVAFHAS
-466 MVQNTIDITDTNTP
+466 TAIGEIILTDDAGT
-480 LAVSWDFD
+480 S
-488 HTKAPALSSGK
+488 LSSASATNAGK
-499 WSSKT
+499 TNAATTNAVTSDEGKT
-504 IPYTHTVTIENEKR
+504 ITFTYQ
-518 DITLMMDVTTSGAKI
+518 G
-533 ENTDSDINGFPG
+533 
-545 EGGQFNNGTQF
+545 
-556 SLPAVYGMTLTI
+556 
-568 NASTKVDSRF
+568 
-578 NISTNFGTADDDAK
+578 DA
-592 VTVSDGTNNIDGVI
+592 
-606 SQDKKSITFTYN
+606 KSITFMMKKASQIEGTDCYLQEIT
-618 GDAKNINIHIV
+618 AI
-629 QAGIKDK
+629 
-636 TWGFFKN
+636 
-643 ISVTYPVLPNIVL
+643 YPLVPNVVAVN
-656 SKTISNVDKD
+656 SISNADATA
-666 KFPNEKTENAGT
+666 FPNEKPQNAGKVT
-678 VEITK
+678 ITL
-683 KTVEGNIGNRYK
+683 KTAVSSHGNIGNRYK
-695 VGDVVTISA
+695 VGDVVTLSA
-704 TPDYGYDFQEFK
+704 TPDYGYNFQEFK

-810 LEYWKKDGDET
+810 LEYWQKEGDET

-828 KFTIENQDET
+828 KFTIENQNET

-846 HKGKVIFDY
+846 HKGKVCFDY
-855 GGTRVNGEPE
+855 NDIRVNGEPE
-865 KAGYKNAV
+865 KADYKNAV
-873 SLPLPE
+873 SQQLPE

-893 FFKSVDEQGKQNE
+893 FFKSVDEQGNQNE

-933 EEENEVLTLVPVFKE
+933 EEENEVLTLVPVFVE

-979 TTRKVCAPYVDIK
+979 TTRKVCAPNVDIK

-1025 TGKNGYIRNEDF
+1025 TGKNGYIRNENF

-1048 FWTAAGTGTQISI
+1048 FWTAAGTGNQISI

-1078 LNRERTNLERQKAG
+1078 LNRERTNIERKKAG

-1139 EMQAANWVT
+1139 KMLAANWVT

-1207 NLDDLDEDGEPVA
+1207 NLDDLDEDGEPIA

-1247 YPDKR
+1247 YPDNR

-1449 TKKCKAVL
+1449 TPNCKAVL

-1527 KVYENKQQIEE
+1527 KKYENKQQIEE

-1543 GYLTLYASPWEND
+1543 GYLTFYASPWEND

-1563 GTATL
+1563 GTATQK
-1568 DGTVEATEA
+1568 GTVEATEA

-1647 TMEAAGSSTQAGKEQ
+1647 TMKAVGSSTKAGKEQ
-1662 LIKYWD
+1662 QFKYWNH
-1668 QPAGE
+1668 PAGE
-1673 TIKIEFKP
+1673 TIQIAFKP
-1681 EDGIFKDIYGMTCQK
+1681 EDGIFKDIYGMTCQQ
-1696 PISITLNIT
+1696 PISITLHIT
-1705 KVENSYEYHKFD
+1705 KEENSYEHHTFD

-1791 MNGQNNG
+1791 MNGMNNG

-1886 MKNVSLLSWQDTYY
+1886 MKNVALLSWQDTYY
-1900 SDNSNDNYRGYFEGC
+1900 SNNSNANYRGYFEGC

-2045 PAPSSDDCIL
+2045 PAPGSDDCIL
-2055 TDTTGYNIRN
+2055 TDTTSYNIRN

-2076 ILCRQI
+2076 VLCRQI

-2102 AEPKNH
+2102 TEPKNH

-2117 NDNLLQWET
+2117 NDNLLQWEP

-2184 LYVITDPYKLD
+2184 QYVITDPYKLE

-2224 EVTAYAATAHGTSDS
+2224 EVTAYAATAHNYQDETTKVSDL
-2239 TSLIKD
+2239 T
-2245 LIMTLTPVEVI
+2245 MTLTPVEVI

-2264 YGPVG
+2264 YGPVD

-2316 KYAGSTLAAYRA
+2316 KYNGSTLAANRA

-2360 AIHNPITYQNDSED
+2360 AIHNPITWQNDSED

-2383 RVEMPSKPGIYISK
+2383 RVETPSKPGIYISK
-2397 KKGKMII
+2397 KKGKKII

>member
-1 MTLKNKIKKFR
+1 MNRKNKISTGKLLR
-12 MCLQYALN
+12 
-20 GQSHRA
+20 SII
-26 QYVLL
+26 LL
-31 LLFMIL
+31 LMM
-37 PGTGTRAQST
+37 GWMGSAWAQNATTS
-47 YEEKLLYST
+47 EQLIYST
-56 DFQDWENVN
+56 DFQEWDNIDC
-65 TSNSETEVKTNNSN
+65 TSTVDKVVHLKTQY
-79 VPIKTTDGQALSFFL
+79 T
-94 TNTSVDNSAKQED
+94 QED
-107 KRGWDYTNLVTIGWM
+107 FTLTLNGEGVDPIGTDANKFPGYTGYL
-122 RAGKTVQAQVRTSK
+122 KTAKYTSEYSKDFPTAITSK
-136 LKHVSKVTFVQAS
+136 LKSITRIELIQVATGKQRGIKVSVKGDGDEVWVPLHDKSIETAS
-149 TSTPS
+149 
-154 GWGLKV
+154 
-160 IGDKGEEIISST
+160 
-172 ALKQKTGE
+172 GE
-180 KITID
+180 KLSIEVKRTNCQIKFENFD
-185 VNRNNVQLVFYNI
+185 DPKKGRNNNAYIVDL
-198 TDKNYCFMT
+198 K
-207 SLEIYGNVEVKTN
+207 IYGNV
-220 YTVTYYDTDG
+220 
-230 TTSLGS
+230 
-236 ESITANSNLKYN
+236 
-248 TEYTNQVKQN
+248 
-258 VPSGS
+258 SG
-263 AFRGWFNETGPS
+263 A
-275 AEKVA
+275 
-280 EGTTVDMDLN
+280 
-290 LYAKVTPIETATDGS
+290 VTPKVLKQI
-305 EYTYNLT
+305 
-312 KNNFYQEDHELIEI
+312 NFQKSDDIAGKFPIKLICDEEDK
-326 NGGQY
+326 
-331 HNDGWL
+331 
-337 FENEGTILLQVAKN
+337 V
-351 AHIEMTTS
+351 
-359 TGTTTRDY
+359 
-367 TAGVPTTLTLDIPA
+367 
-381 GTVVKNLQVKNY
+381 
-393 IPVYVS
+393 
-399 FDLKNNQ
+399 
-406 GQCPEQILCE
+406 
-416 PLTGK
+416 
-421 ATLPS
+421 TLPS
-426 NNLIY
+426 GNTFS
-431 REGYTFTGWTDA
+431 RPGYTFIGWTDGENVYQPGDTYTA
-443 NETKIYQAGEEVVFT
+443 THATTQMKAKWEKNSYQLYDSNQATTVVWSFDPSQAPAINIFRSNHQKDLSYTYPASIYIN
-458 ESTTLHPK
+458 ESTQAKQDVALDIHIDEAIKMLQNGKIDNTMAGVTGALVKDSVKFTLPAIYGMKVAFHAS
-466 MVQNTIDITDTNTP
+466 TAIGEIILTDDAGT
-480 LAVSWDFD
+480 S
-488 HTKAPALSSGK
+488 LSSASATNAGK
-499 WSSKT
+499 TNAATTNAVTSDDGKT
-504 IPYTHTVTIENEKR
+504 ITFTYQ
-518 DITLMMDVTTSGAKI
+518 G
-533 ENTDSDINGFPG
+533 
-545 EGGQFNNGTQF
+545 
-556 SLPAVYGMTLTI
+556 
-568 NASTKVDSRF
+568 
-578 NISTNFGTADDDAK
+578 DA
-592 VTVSDGTNNIDGVI
+592 
-606 SQDKKSITFTYN
+606 KSITFMMKKASQIEGTDCYLQEIT
-618 GDAKNINIHIV
+618 AI
-629 QAGIKDK
+629 
-636 TWGFFKN
+636 
-643 ISVTYPVLPNIVL
+643 YPLLPNVVAVN
-656 SKTISNVDKD
+656 SISNADATA
-666 KFPNEKTENAGT
+666 FPNEKPQNAGKVT
-678 VEITK
+678 ITL
-683 KTVEGNIGNRYK
+683 KTAASPHNNIGSRYK

-704 TPDYGYDFQEFK
+704 TPDYGYDFKEFK
-716 IGETTKATSFDYTVK
+716 IGETIQAASFDYTVK

-778 SNGKPGKMIQIESWY
+778 SNGKPGKMIQIVSWY
-793 TPGTEVTAKAEA
+793 TPGTEVKATAEA

-810 LEYWKKDGDET
+810 LEYWQKEGDGT
-821 QYKGDNL
+821 QHKGDNL
-828 KFTIENQDET
+828 NFTIGNQDET

-846 HKGKVIFDY
+846 HKGKVCFDY
-855 GGTRVNGEPE
+855 NGTRVNGELE

-873 SLPLPE
+873 SQQLPE

-979 TTRKVCAPYVDIK
+979 TTRKVCAPNVDIK

-1010 GEDHPHWLDV
+1010 GKDHPHWRDV

-1048 FWTAAGTGTQISI
+1048 FWTAAGTGNQISI

-1078 LNRERTNLERQKAG
+1078 LNRERTNIERKKAG

-1139 EMQAANWVT
+1139 KMLAANWVT
-1148 LHTKIDN
+1148 LHAKIDN
-1155 EAHGRLEQPE
+1155 EAHGRLEKPE
-1165 LVITGEGHEI
+1165 LVSTGEGHEI

-1194 FDRKKGYELDKIV
+1194 FNRKKGYELDKIG

-1220 VLKKTENGYWSITED
+1220 VLKKTADGYWSITED
-1235 NKDVFTVTTSEN
+1235 NQKVFTVTTSEN

-1379 TQDDDAPTINY
+1379 TQDDDAPSINY

-1449 TKKCKAVL
+1449 TPNCKAVL
-1457 QTTESNKKVKIAG
+1457 KTTESNKKVKIAG

-1477 NQAEVVWKGETSE
+1477 NQAEVVWKGKTSE

-1527 KVYENKQQIEE
+1527 KKYENKQQIEE

-1543 GYLTLYASPWEND
+1543 GYLTFYASPWEND

-1583 CVVTVKNKNGVTVET
+1583 CVVTVKNKNGVTLET
-1598 YPVKFEFDGK
+1598 YPVKFIFNT
-1608 PKDYPLC
+1608 PTNYPLC

-1673 TIKIEFKP
+1673 TIQIAFKP
-1681 EDGIFKDIYGMTCQK
+1681 EDGIFKDIYGMTCQQ
-1696 PISITLNIT
+1696 PISITLHIT
-1705 KVENSYEYHKFD
+1705 KEENSYEHHTFD

-1755 IFVPDGDYQLTG
+1755 IFVPDGDYPLTG

-1851 LTLENKFDYWGSM
+1851 LTLENKFNYWGSM

-1900 SDNSNDNYRGYFEGC
+1900 SNNSNANYRGYFEGC

-1940 DRTGNNITAPSTE
+1940 DRTGNNIAAPSTE

-1977 KDQNWTLARPW
+1977 KDQDWTLARPW

-2045 PAPSSDDCIL
+2045 PAPGSDDCIL

-2102 AEPKNH
+2102 TEPKNH

-2117 NDNLLQWET
+2117 NDNLLQWEP

-2174 GGLGAATKEM
+2174 GGLGAATKKM
-2184 LYVITDPYKLD
+2184 QYVITDPYRLD

-2224 EVTAYAATAHGTSDS
+2224 EVTAYAATAHTAQNSQDETTKVSDL
-2239 TSLIKD
+2239 T
-2245 LIMTLTPVEVI
+2245 MTLTPVEVI

-2360 AIHNPITYQNDSED
+2360 AIHNSIIWQNDQED

-2383 RVEMPSKPGIYISK
+2383 RVETPSKPGIYISK
-2397 KKGKMII
+2397 KKGKKII

>member
-1 MTLKNKIKKFR
+1 MNRKNKI
-12 MCLQYALN
+12 
-20 GQSHRA
+20 S
-26 QYVLL
+26 
-31 LLFMIL
+31 
-37 PGTGTRAQST
+37 TG
-47 YEEKLLYST
+47 KLLRSIILLVMMGWMGSAWAQDTASSEQLIYST
-56 DFQDWENVN
+56 DFQEWDNIDC
-65 TSNSETEVKTNNSN
+65 TSTVDKVVHLKTQYTKEDFTLTLHGVGIDPIGTDAKKFPGYTGYLKTAKYKSEYSQDIPTA
-79 VPIKTTDGQALSFFL
+79 I
-94 TNTSVDNSAKQED
+94 
-107 KRGWDYTNLVTIGWM
+107 
-122 RAGKTVQAQVRTSK
+122 TSK
-136 LKHVSKVTFVQAS
+136 LKNITRIELIQVATGKQRGIKVSVMGDGDEDWVSLHDKTIE
-149 TSTPS
+149 TP
-154 GWGLKV
+154 
-160 IGDKGEEIISST
+160 
-172 ALKQKTGE
+172 TGE
-180 KITID
+180 KLSFEVKKTNCQIKFENFD
-185 VNRNNVQLVFYNI
+185 DPKKGRNNNAYIVDL
-198 TDKNYCFMT
+198 K
-207 SLEIYGNVEVKTN
+207 IYGNVSG
-220 YTVTYYDTDG
+220 TVTPKD
-230 TTSLGS
+230 
-236 ESITANSNLKYN
+236 LKQIN
-248 TEYTNQVKQN
+248 FLK
-258 VPSGS
+258 SD
-263 AFRGWFNETGPS
+263 
-275 AEKVA
+275 
-280 EGTTVDMDLN
+280 DM
-290 LYAKVTPIETATDGS
+290 AGKFP
-305 EYTYNLT
+305 
-312 KNNFYQEDHELIEI
+312 
-326 NGGQY
+326 
-331 HNDGWL
+331 
-337 FENEGTILLQVAKN
+337 ILLICDEEDKV
-351 AHIEMTTS
+351 
-359 TGTTTRDY
+359 
-367 TAGVPTTLTLDIPA
+367 
-381 GTVVKNLQVKNY
+381 
-393 IPVYVS
+393 
-399 FDLKNNQ
+399 
-406 GQCPEQILCE
+406 
-416 PLTGK
+416 
-421 ATLPS
+421 TLPS
-426 NNLIY
+426 GNTFS
-431 REGYTFTGWTDA
+431 RPGYTFIGWTDGENVYQPGDTYTA
-443 NETKIYQAGEEVVFT
+443 THATTQMKAKWEKNSYQLYDSNQATTVVWSFDPSQAHAINIFRSNHQKDLSYTHPASIYIN
-458 ESTTLHPK
+458 ESTQAKQDVALDIHIDEDIKMLQNGKIDNTMAGATGTLVKDSVKFTLPAIYGMKVAFHAS
-466 MVQNTIDITDTNTP
+466 TAIGEIILTDDAGT
-480 LAVSWDFD
+480 S
-488 HTKAPALSSGK
+488 LSSASATNAGK
-499 WSSKT
+499 TNAATTNAVTSDDGKT
-504 IPYTHTVTIENEKR
+504 ITFTYQ
-518 DITLMMDVTTSGAKI
+518 G
-533 ENTDSDINGFPG
+533 
-545 EGGQFNNGTQF
+545 
-556 SLPAVYGMTLTI
+556 
-568 NASTKVDSRF
+568 
-578 NISTNFGTADDDAK
+578 DA
-592 VTVSDGTNNIDGVI
+592 
-606 SQDKKSITFTYN
+606 KSITFMMKKASQIEGTDCYLQEIT
-618 GDAKNINIHIV
+618 AI
-629 QAGIKDK
+629 
-636 TWGFFKN
+636 
-643 ISVTYPVLPNIVL
+643 YPLVPNVVAVN
-656 SKTISNVDKD
+656 SISNADATA
-666 KFPNEKTENAGT
+666 FPNEKPQNAGKVT
-678 VEITK
+678 ITL
-683 KTVEGNIGNRYK
+683 KTAVSSHNNIGNRYK
-695 VGDVVTISA
+695 VGDVVTLSA

-754 DAKLGSVSLT
+754 DAKLGSVSLS

-778 SNGKPGKMIQIESWY
+778 SNGKPGKMIQIVSWY

-810 LEYWKKDGDET
+810 LEYWQKDGDET

-828 KFTIENQDET
+828 KFTIENQNET

-855 GGTRVNGEPE
+855 SGIRVNGEPE

-873 SLPLPE
+873 SQQLPE

-893 FFKSVDEQGKQNE
+893 FFKSVDDLGNPKE
-906 KQYTLDHWVNKA
+906 KQYTLDHWENKD
-918 NPSQHPYEPGNTYSF
+918 NPSHPYELGNTYSF
-933 EEENEVLTLVPVFKE
+933 EEENEVLTLVPVFVE
-948 NPTTQDNRINK
+948 NLTTQDNRINK

-979 TTRKVCAPYVDIK
+979 TTRKVCAPNVDIK

-1001 KAYTNVRKG
+1001 KVYTNVRKR
-1010 GEDHPHWLDV
+1010 GEDHPHWRDV

-1025 TGKNGYIRNEDF
+1025 TGKNGYIRNENF

-1078 LNRERTNLERQKAG
+1078 LNRERTNIERKKAG

-1108 MYVYSYTTIN
+1108 MYVYSYNTIN

-1155 EAHGRLEQPE
+1155 EAHGRLEKPE

-1207 NLDDLDEDGEPVA
+1207 DLDDLDEDGEPVA
-1220 VLKKTENGYWSITED
+1220 VLKKTENGYWSITE
-1235 NKDVFTVTTSEN
+1235 NNQEVFTVTTSEK
-1247 YPDKR
+1247 YPDNR

-1307 VEEGDLFEIPRNTT
+1307 VEEGDWFTIPRNTT
-1321 LYYEGNTLAHWE
+1321 LYYEGNTLTHWE

-1367 HLNREAT
+1367 HLNMEAT

-1379 TQDDDAPTINY
+1379 TQDDDAPSINY

-1419 LDATKGKFDNTT
+1419 LDATNGKFDNTT

-1438 INEGSVIAFTA
+1438 INQGSIIAFTA
-1449 TKKCKAVL
+1449 TPSCKAVL

-1495 LEEKTYSK
+1495 LADKTYSK
-1503 SFSVTYFPQEEGTLA
+1503 SFSVTYLPQEGTQT

-1543 GYLTLYASPWEND
+1543 GYLTFYASPWEND

-1563 GTATL
+1563 GTATQK
-1568 DGTVEATEA
+1568 GTVEATEA

-1583 CVVTVKNKNGVTVET
+1583 CIVTVKNKNGVTVET

-1647 TMEAAGSSTQAGKEQ
+1647 TMKAAGSSTQAGKEQ

-1673 TIKIEFKP
+1673 TIQIAFKP
-1681 EDGIFKDIYGMTCQK
+1681 EDGIFKDIYGMTCQQ

-1722 EGYGDMDEAIRAA
+1722 EGYGDMDEAIKAA
-1735 NGKAEGM
+1735 NGKAEGK
-1742 SYNNTKADGQRYY
+1742 SYNNTKTDGQRYY

-1851 LTLENKFDYWGSM
+1851 LTLENKFNYWGSM

-1900 SDNSNDNYRGYFEGC
+1900 SNNSNANYRGYFEGC

-1940 DRTGNNITAPSTE
+1940 DRTGNNIAAPSTE

-1977 KDQNWTLARPW
+1977 KDQDWTLARPW

-2045 PAPSSDDCIL
+2045 PAPGSDDCIL

-2102 AEPKNH
+2102 TEPKNH

-2117 NDNLLQWET
+2117 NDNLLQWEP

-2174 GGLGAATKEM
+2174 GGLGVATKEM
-2184 LYVITDPYKLD
+2184 QYVITDPYKLE

-2224 EVTAYAATAHGTSDS
+2224 EVTAYAATAHNFQDETTKVSDL
-2239 TSLIKD
+2239 T
-2245 LIMTLTPVEVI
+2245 MTLTPVEVI

-2264 YGPVG
+2264 YGPVD
-2269 KHSFHPTSMESS
+2269 KHSFHPTSMESTH
-2281 NATILKGNP
+2281 ATILKGNP

-2360 AIHNPITYQNDSED
+2360 AIHNPIIWQNDQED

-2383 RVEMPSKPGIYISK
+2383 RVETPSKPGIYISK
-2397 KKGKMII
+2397 KKGKKII

>member
-1 MTLKNKIKKFR
+1 MNRKNKISTGKLLR
-12 MCLQYALN
+12 
-20 GQSHRA
+20 SII
-26 QYVLL
+26 LL
-31 LLFMIL
+31 LMM
-37 PGTGTRAQST
+37 GWMGSAWAQDTASS
-47 YEEKLLYST
+47 EQLIYST
-56 DFQDWENVN
+56 DFQEWDNIDC
-65 TSNSETEVKTNNSN
+65 TSTVDKVVHLKTQYTKEDFTLTLHGVGVDPIGTDAKKFPGYTGYLKTAKYKSEYSQDIPTA
-79 VPIKTTDGQALSFFL
+79 I
-94 TNTSVDNSAKQED
+94 
-107 KRGWDYTNLVTIGWM
+107 
-122 RAGKTVQAQVRTSK
+122 TSK
-136 LKHVSKVTFVQAS
+136 LK
-149 TSTPS
+149 
-154 GWGLKV
+154 
-160 IGDKGEEIISST
+160 
-172 ALKQKTGE
+172 
-180 KITID
+180 
-185 VNRNNVQLVFYNI
+185 NI
-198 TDKNYCFMT
+198 TRIELIQVATGKQRGIKVSVMGDGDEVWVPLHDK
-207 SLEIYGNVEVKTN
+207 S
-220 YTVTYYDTDG
+220 
-230 TTSLGS
+230 
-236 ESITANSNLKYN
+236 
-248 TEYTNQVKQN
+248 
-258 VPSGS
+258 
-263 AFRGWFNETGPS
+263 
-275 AEKVA
+275 
-280 EGTTVDMDLN
+280 
-290 LYAKVTPIETATDGS
+290 IETASGEKLS
-305 EYTYNLT
+305 
-312 KNNFYQEDHELIEI
+312 IEVKRTNCQI
-326 NGGQY
+326 K
-331 HNDGWL
+331 
-337 FENEGTILLQVAKN
+337 FENFDDPKKGRNNNAYIVDLKIYGDVSGAVTPKDLKQINFLKSDDMAGKFPILLICDEEDKV
-351 AHIEMTTS
+351 
-359 TGTTTRDY
+359 
-367 TAGVPTTLTLDIPA
+367 
-381 GTVVKNLQVKNY
+381 
-393 IPVYVS
+393 
-399 FDLKNNQ
+399 
-406 GQCPEQILCE
+406 
-416 PLTGK
+416 
-421 ATLPS
+421 TLPS
-426 NNLIY
+426 GNTFS
-431 REGYTFTGWTDA
+431 RPGYTFIGWTDGENVYQPGDTYTA
-443 NETKIYQAGEEVVFT
+443 THATTQMKAKWEKNSYQLYDSNQATTVVWSFDPSQAPAINIFRSNHQKDLSYTHPASIYIN
-458 ESTTLHPK
+458 ESTQIKQDVALDIHIDEDIKMLQNGKIDNTMAGATGTLVKDSVKFTLPAIYGMKVAFHAS
-466 MVQNTIDITDTNTP
+466 TAIGEIILTDDAGT
-480 LAVSWDFD
+480 S
-488 HTKAPALSSGK
+488 LSSASATNAGK
-499 WSSKT
+499 TNAATTNAVTSDDGKT
-504 IPYTHTVTIENEKR
+504 ITFTYQ
-518 DITLMMDVTTSGAKI
+518 G
-533 ENTDSDINGFPG
+533 
-545 EGGQFNNGTQF
+545 
-556 SLPAVYGMTLTI
+556 
-568 NASTKVDSRF
+568 
-578 NISTNFGTADDDAK
+578 DA
-592 VTVSDGTNNIDGVI
+592 
-606 SQDKKSITFTYN
+606 KSITFMMKKASQIEGTDCYLQEITAIYPLVPN
-618 GDAKNINIHIV
+618 V
-629 QAGIKDK
+629 V
-636 TWGFFKN
+636 
-643 ISVTYPVLPNIVL
+643 SVN
-656 SKTISNVDKD
+656 SISNTDATA
-666 KFPNEKTENAGT
+666 FPNEKPQNAGKVT
-678 VEITK
+678 ITL
-683 KTVEGNIGNRYK
+683 KTAVSSHNNIGNRYK
-695 VGDVVTISA
+695 VGDVVTLSA
-704 TPDYGYDFQEFK
+704 TPDYGYNFQEFK

-1527 KVYENKQQIEE
+1527 KKYENKQQIEE

-1543 GYLTLYASPWEND
+1543 GYLTFYASPWEND

-1568 DGTVEATEA
+1568 EGTVEATEA

-1583 CVVTVKNKNGVTVET
+1583 CIVTVKNKNGVTVET

-1608 PKDYPLC
+1608 PKDYPLY

-1647 TMEAAGSSTQAGKEQ
+1647 TMKAVGSSTQAGKEQ
-1662 LIKYWD
+1662 QFKYWNH
-1668 QPAGE
+1668 PAGE
-1673 TIKIEFKP
+1673 TIQIAFKP
-1681 EDGIFKDIYGMTCQK
+1681 EDGIFKDIYGMICQQ
-1696 PISITLNIT
+1696 PISITLHIT
-1705 KVENSYEYHKFD
+1705 KEENSYEHHTFD

-1755 IFVPDGDYQLTG
+1755 IFVPDGDYPLTG

-1851 LTLENKFDYWGSM
+1851 LTLENKFNYWGSM
-1864 SGQDAS
+1864 SEQDAS

-1886 MKNVSLLSWQDTYY
+1886 MKNVALLSWQDTYY
-1900 SDNSNDNYRGYFEGC
+1900 SNNSNANYRGYFEGC

-1940 DRTGNNITAPSTE
+1940 DRTGNNIAAPSTE

-1977 KDQNWTLARPW
+1977 KDQDWTLARPW

-2045 PAPSSDDCIL
+2045 PAPGSDDCIL

-2065 VMSGTDAFDPQ
+2065 VMSGTDAFEPQ

-2102 AEPKNH
+2102 TEPKNH

-2184 LYVITDPYKLD
+2184 QYVITDPYKLD

-2354 AKGEDT
+2354 AKGENT

>member
-1 MTLKNKIKKFR
+1 MNRKNKISTGKLLR
-12 MCLQYALN
+12 SLI
-20 GQSHRA
+20 
-26 QYVLL
+26 LL
-31 LLFMIL
+31 LMM
-37 PGTGTRAQST
+37 GWMGSAWAQDTASS
-47 YEEKLLYST
+47 EQLIYST
-56 DFQDWENVN
+56 DFQEWDNIDCTSTVDKVVHLKTQYTKENFTLTLHGVGVDPIGTDAKKFPGYTGYLKTAKY
-65 TSNSETEVKTNNSN
+65 TSEYSQDIPTAITSSLKSITRIELIQVATGKGRGIKVSVKGDGDEVWVPLHDKSIETASGEKLSYEVKRTNCQ
-79 VPIKTTDGQALSFFL
+79 IKFENFDDPKNG
-94 TNTSVDNSAKQED
+94 
-107 KRGWDYTNLVTIGWM
+107 
-122 RAGKTVQAQVRTSK
+122 
-136 LKHVSKVTFVQAS
+136 
-149 TSTPS
+149 
-154 GWGLKV
+154 
-160 IGDKGEEIISST
+160 
-172 ALKQKTGE
+172 
-180 KITID
+180 
-185 VNRNNVQLVFYNI
+185 RNNNAYIVDL
-198 TDKNYCFMT
+198 K
-207 SLEIYGNVEVKTN
+207 IYGNV
-220 YTVTYYDTDG
+220 
-230 TTSLGS
+230 S
-236 ESITANSNLKYN
+236 EA
-248 TEYTNQVKQN
+248 
-258 VPSGS
+258 
-263 AFRGWFNETGPS
+263 
-275 AEKVA
+275 
-280 EGTTVDMDLN
+280 
-290 LYAKVTPIETATDGS
+290 VTPKVLKQI
-305 EYTYNLT
+305 
-312 KNNFYQEDHELIEI
+312 NFQKSDDIAGKFPIKLICDEEDK
-326 NGGQY
+326 
-331 HNDGWL
+331 
-337 FENEGTILLQVAKN
+337 V
-351 AHIEMTTS
+351 
-359 TGTTTRDY
+359 
-367 TAGVPTTLTLDIPA
+367 
-381 GTVVKNLQVKNY
+381 
-393 IPVYVS
+393 
-399 FDLKNNQ
+399 
-406 GQCPEQILCE
+406 
-416 PLTGK
+416 
-421 ATLPS
+421 TLPS
-426 NNLIY
+426 GNTFS
-431 REGYTFTGWTDA
+431 RPGYTFTGWTDGE
-443 NETKIYQAGEEVVFT
+443 NVYQPGDTYTATSAITQMKAKWKKNSYQLYDSNQATTVVW
-458 ESTTLHPK
+458 S
-466 MVQNTIDITDTNTP
+466 
-480 LAVSWDFD
+480 FD
-488 HTKAPALSSGK
+488 PSQAPAINIFRSNHQKDLS
-499 WSSKT
+499 
-504 IPYTHTVTIENEKR
+504 YTHTASIYINESTQEKQDVAL
-518 DITLMMDVTTSGAKI
+518 DIHIDEDIKMLQNGKIDNTMAGATGALVK
-533 ENTDSDINGFPG
+533 DSVKF
-545 EGGQFNNGTQF
+545 T
-556 SLPAVYGMTLTI
+556 LPAIYGMQVAFH
-568 NASTKVDSRF
+568 ASTAMGE
-578 NISTNFGTADDDAK
+578 IILTDDAGTSLSSASATNAGK
-592 VTVSDGTNNIDGVI
+592 TNAATTNAITSDNGKTITFTYQGDA
-606 SQDKKSITFTYN
+606 KSITFM
-618 GDAKNINIHIV
+618 
-629 QAGIKDK
+629 IKKASQVEGTDCYLQEF
-636 TWGFFKN
+636 TA
-643 ISVTYPVLPNIVL
+643 TYPLVPNVVAVN
-656 SKTISNVDKD
+656 SISNADATA
-666 KFPNEKTENAGT
+666 FPNEKPQNAGKVT
-678 VEITK
+678 ITL
-683 KTVEGNIGNRYK
+683 KTAAAPHGNIGNRYK
-695 VGDVVTISA
+695 VGDVVTLSA

-716 IGETTKATSFDYTVK
+716 IGETTKAASFDYTVK
-731 DGINNIEAIFLRKE
+731 DGINNIEAIFQRKE

-754 DAKLGSVSLT
+754 DANLGSVSLT
-764 PHYDNFYQEICEEG
+764 PHYDNFYQEIREEG

-793 TPGTEVTAKAEA
+793 TPQTGVTATAEA

-810 LEYWKKDGDET
+810 LEYWEKDGVET

-828 KFTIENQDET
+828 KFTIENQNET

-846 HKGKVIFDY
+846 HKGKVIFAY
-855 GGTRVNGEPE
+855 GDQRVNGEPE
-865 KAGYKNAV
+865 KADYKNAV
-873 SLPLPE
+873 SQQLPE

-893 FFKSVDEQGKQNE
+893 LFKSVDEQGIQKKE
-906 KQYTLDHWVNKA
+906 QYTLDHWENKA
-918 NPSQHPYEPGNTYSF
+918 NPSHPYELGNTYSF
-933 EEENEVLTLVPVFKE
+933 EEENEVLTLVPVFKI

-959 PVIRYD
+959 PIIRYD

-979 TTRKVCAPYVDIK
+979 TTRKVCAPNVDIK

-1001 KAYTNVRKG
+1001 KVYTNVRKG

-1048 FWTAAGTGTQISI
+1048 FWTAAGTGNRISI

-1078 LNRERTNLERQKAG
+1078 LNRERTNIERQKAG

-1118 SDVRV
+1118 PNVRV

-1139 EMQAANWVT
+1139 EMQAANWVI

-1155 EAHGRLEQPE
+1155 EAHGRLEKPE
-1165 LVITGEGHEI
+1165 LVSTGEGHEF
-1175 SNMEDGGYAFHRGE
+1175 SEMEDGGYGFHRGE

-1207 NLDDLDEDGEPVA
+1207 NLDDLDENGEPVA
-1220 VLKKTENGYWSITED
+1220 VLKKTADGYWSITED
-1235 NKDVFTVTTSEN
+1235 NQDVFTVTTSEN
-1247 YPDKR
+1247 YPDNR

-1265 EVEFDITAHH
+1265 EVVFDITAHH

-1307 VEEGDLFEIPRNTT
+1307 VEEGDQFIIPRNTT
-1321 LYYEGNTLAHWE
+1321 LYYEGNTLISWK
-1333 DSKRDV
+1333 DSEGNE
-1339 YQIGER
+1339 YNIGER
-1345 YPAKA
+1345 RPAKA

-1367 HLNREAT
+1367 HLNKQAT
-1374 ATWYF
+1374 ATWNF
-1379 TQDDDAPTINY
+1379 TQDEDAPTINY
-1390 QKTSGFLV
+1390 QKTSGILV
-1398 TQLKMTAA
+1398 TQLEQTVA
-1406 EMEETAWIDVKID
+1406 ETGETAWIDVKID

-1449 TKKCKAVL
+1449 TPNCKAVL
-1457 QTTESNKKVKIAG
+1457 KTTESNKKVKIAG
-1470 EEKTLVN
+1470 EEKTLTN
-1477 NQAEVVWKGETSE
+1477 NQAEATWEEETSE

-1495 LEEKTYSK
+1495 LEDKTYCQ
-1503 SFSVTYFPQEEGTLA
+1503 SFSVTYLPQEEGTQA

-1543 GYLTLYASPWEND
+1543 GYLTFYASPWEND

-1563 GTATL
+1563 GTATQ
-1568 DGTVEATEA
+1568 DGRVEATEA

-1583 CVVTVKNKNGVTVET
+1583 CDVTVKNKNGVTVET
-1598 YPVKFEFDGK
+1598 YPVKFEFNGK

-1681 EDGIFKDIYGMTCQK
+1681 EDGIFKDIYGMTCQQ

-1735 NGKAEGM
+1735 NGKAEGK

-1900 SDNSNDNYRGYFEGC
+1900 SNNSNANYRGYFEGC

-1995 FINTKMYTQPRKYG
+1995 FINAKMYTQPRKYG

-2045 PAPSSDDCIL
+2045 PAPGSDDCIL

-2065 VMSGTDAFDPQ
+2065 AMSGTDAFDPQ

-2126 MPEALCYFLFKKN
+2126 IPEALCYFLFKKD

-2145 IYKENTIENQINLND
+2145 IYKENTIKNQINLND

-2184 LYVITDPYKLD
+2184 QYVITDPYKLE
-2195 IKKVGE
+2195 IKKIEGY
-2201 FKENGVDYGW
+2201 KEEKYGW

-2224 EVTAYAATAHGTSDS
+2224 EVTAYAATANNSQDETTKVSDL
-2239 TSLIKD
+2239 T
-2245 LIMTLTPVEVI
+2245 MTLTPVEVI

-2269 KHSFHPTSMESS
+2269 KHFFHPTSMESS

-2360 AIHNPITYQNDSED
+2360 AIHNPITWQNDSED

-2383 RVEMPSKPGIYISK
+2383 RVETPSKPGIYISK
-2397 KKGKMII
+2397 KKGKKII

>member
-1 MTLKNKIKKFR
+1 MNRKNKISTGKLLR
-12 MCLQYALN
+12 
-20 GQSHRA
+20 SII
-26 QYVLL
+26 LL
-31 LLFMIL
+31 LMM
-37 PGTGTRAQST
+37 GWMGCAWAQDTASS
-47 YEEKLLYST
+47 EQLIYST
-56 DFQDWENVN
+56 DFQEWDNIDC
-65 TSNSETEVKTNNSN
+65 TSTVDKVVHLKTQYTKEDFTLTLHGVGVDPIGTDANKFPGYTGYLKTAKYTSEYSKDFPTA
-79 VPIKTTDGQALSFFL
+79 I
-94 TNTSVDNSAKQED
+94 
-107 KRGWDYTNLVTIGWM
+107 
-122 RAGKTVQAQVRTSK
+122 TSK
-136 LKHVSKVTFVQAS
+136 LKSITRIELIQVATGKQRGIKVSVKGDGDEVWVPLHDKSIETAS
-149 TSTPS
+149 
-154 GWGLKV
+154 
-160 IGDKGEEIISST
+160 
-172 ALKQKTGE
+172 GE
-180 KITID
+180 KLSIEVKRTNCQIKFENFD
-185 VNRNNVQLVFYNI
+185 DPKKGRNNNAYIVDL
-198 TDKNYCFMT
+198 K
-207 SLEIYGNVEVKTN
+207 IYGNVSGAVTPKVLKQINFQKSDDIAGKFPVKLICDEDDKVILPSGNTFSRPGYTFIGWSDGEKVYQPGETFTATDAITPIKAKWEKNN
-220 YTVTYYDTDG
+220 YQLYDSNQATAVVWSFDPNQAPAINIFRSNHQKDLSY
-230 TTSLGS
+230 THPTSIYID
-236 ESITANSNLKYN
+236 EST
-248 TEYTNQVKQN
+248 QVKQD
-258 VPSGS
+258 
-263 AFRGWFNETGPS
+263 
-275 AEKVA
+275 VA
-280 EGTTVDMDLN
+280 LDIHIDDDIKALQNGKIDNTIAGTTGALVTDSVKFTLPAIYGM
-290 LYAKVTPIETATDGS
+290 KVSFHASTAMG
-305 EYTYNLT
+305 
-312 KNNFYQEDHELIEI
+312 ELI
-326 NGGQY
+326 
-331 HNDGWL
+331 
-337 FENEGTILLQVAKN
+337 
-351 AHIEMTTS
+351 
-359 TGTTTRDY
+359 
-367 TAGVPTTLTLDIPA
+367 LTDDA
-381 GTVVKNLQVKNY
+381 GTSLSSASATN
-393 IPVYVS
+393 
-399 FDLKNNQ
+399 
-406 GQCPEQILCE
+406 
-416 PLTGK
+416 TGK
-421 ATLPS
+421 TNAITTNAVTS
-426 NNLIY
+426 DDGKTI
-431 REGYTFTGWTDA
+431 TFTYQGDA
-443 NETKIYQAGEEVVFT
+443 
-458 ESTTLHPK
+458 
-466 MVQNTIDITDTNTP
+466 
-480 LAVSWDFD
+480 
-488 HTKAPALSSGK
+488 
-499 WSSKT
+499 
-504 IPYTHTVTIENEKR
+504 
-518 DITLMMDVTTSGAKI
+518 
-533 ENTDSDINGFPG
+533 
-545 EGGQFNNGTQF
+545 
-556 SLPAVYGMTLTI
+556 
-568 NASTKVDSRF
+568 
-578 NISTNFGTADDDAK
+578 
-592 VTVSDGTNNIDGVI
+592 
-606 SQDKKSITFTYN
+606 KSITFMMKKASQIEGTDCYLQEIT
-618 GDAKNINIHIV
+618 AI
-629 QAGIKDK
+629 
-636 TWGFFKN
+636 
-643 ISVTYPVLPNIVL
+643 YPLVPNVVAVN
-656 SKTISNVDKD
+656 SISNADATA
-666 KFPNEKTENAGT
+666 FPNEKPQNAGKVT
-678 VEITK
+678 ITL
-683 KTVEGNIGNRYK
+683 KTAASPHGNIGNRYK
-695 VGDVVTISA
+695 VGDVVTLSA
-704 TPDYGYDFQEFK
+704 TPEYGYDFKEFK
-716 IGETTKATSFDYTVK
+716 IGETTKAASFDYTVK

-754 DAKLGSVSLT
+754 DANLGSVSLS
-764 PHYDNFYQEICEEG
+764 PHYDNFYQEIREKG

-793 TPGTEVTAKAEA
+793 TPQTEITATAEA

-810 LEYWKKDGDET
+810 LEYWQKDGDET

-828 KFTIENQDET
+828 KFTIENQNET

-846 HKGKVIFDY
+846 HKGKVCFDY
-855 GGTRVNGEPE
+855 NGTRVNGEPE

-873 SLPLPE
+873 SQQLPE

-893 FFKSVDEQGKQNE
+893 FFKSVDKQGKQNE

-933 EEENEVLTLVPVFKE
+933 EEENEVLTLVPVFVE
-948 NPTTQDNRINK
+948 NLTTQDNRINK

-979 TTRKVCAPYVDIK
+979 TTRKVCAPNVDIK

-1001 KAYTNVRKG
+1001 KVYTNVRKG
-1010 GEDHPHWLDV
+1010 GKDHPHWRDV

-1037 DDWCAFGPGTT
+1037 NDWCAFGPGTT
-1048 FWTAAGTGTQISI
+1048 FWTAAGTGNQISI

-1078 LNRERTNLERQKAG
+1078 LNRERTNIERQKAG

-1155 EAHGRLEQPE
+1155 EAHGRLEKPE

-1220 VLKKTENGYWSITED
+1220 VLKKTENGYWSITE
-1235 NKDVFTVTTSEN
+1235 NNQEVFTVTTSEK
-1247 YPDKR
+1247 YPDNR

-1265 EVEFDITAHH
+1265 EVVFDITAHH

-1307 VEEGDLFEIPRNTT
+1307 VEEGDLFKIPRNTT
-1321 LYYEGNTLAHWE
+1321 LYYEGNTLAYWE
-1333 DSKRDV
+1333 DSKGV
-1339 YQIGER
+1339 EYEIGKH
-1345 YPAKA
+1345 YPAQA

-1358 FEPNKFSLL
+1358 FNPNKFSLL
-1367 HLNREAT
+1367 HLNKQAT
-1374 ATWYF
+1374 ATWLF

-1390 QKTSGFLV
+1390 QKTAGILV
-1398 TQLKMTAA
+1398 TQLEMKAD

-1449 TKKCKAVL
+1449 TPNCKAVL

-1470 EEKTLVN
+1470 EEKTLAN
-1477 NQAEVVWKGETSE
+1477 NQAETTWTGETSK

-1495 LEEKTYSK
+1495 LADKTYGK
-1503 SFSVTYFPQEEGTLA
+1503 SFSVTYLPQEEGTQA
-1518 EISSLTCNG
+1518 EISTLSCNG

-1543 GYLTLYASPWEND
+1543 GYLTFYASPWEND
-1556 EKMPVIT
+1556 EKMPAIT
-1563 GTATL
+1563 GTATQG
-1568 DGTVEATEA
+1568 GTVEATEA

-1583 CVVTVKNKNGVTVET
+1583 CVVTVKNKNGVTLET

-1647 TMEAAGSSTQAGKEQ
+1647 TMEAAGSSTKAGKEQ

-1673 TIKIEFKP
+1673 TIKIEIKP

-1722 EGYGDMDEAIRAA
+1722 EGYGDMDEAIKAA
-1735 NGKAEGM
+1735 NGKAEGK
-1742 SYNNTKADGQRYY
+1742 SYNNTKTNGQRYY

-1767 NTTISCSTDPK
+1767 NTTISCSTDPE
-1778 DAPKDEKGEPKTD
+1778 DAPKDEKGKPKTD

-1822 PIVEGIGYTATINLP
+1822 PIVEGITYTATINLP

-1851 LTLENKFDYWGSM
+1851 LTLENKFDYWGSV

-1870 GAGRAVV
+1870 GAGRAVA
-1877 FCDRGNRTV
+1877 FWDKGNRTV
-1886 MKNVSLLSWQDTYY
+1886 MKNVALLSWQDTYY
-1900 SDNSNDNYRGYFEGC
+1900 SDNSNANYRGYFEGC

-1940 DRTGNNITAPSTE
+1940 DRAGNNITAPNTE
-1953 VGQEWGYVF
+1953 VKQEWGYIF
-1962 NNCNIKVENEDPLKF
+1962 NNCNIKVENEEPLKF

-2045 PAPSSDDCIL
+2045 PAPGSDDCIL

-2082 DAQSGLQS
+2082 DAKSGLQS

-2108 IVWEDKITI
+2108 IVWEDEITI
-2117 NDNLLQWET
+2117 NDNLLQWKA

-2184 LYVITDPYKLD
+2184 QYVITDPYRLD

-2224 EVTAYAATAHGTSDS
+2224 EVTAYAATAHTAQNSQDETTKVSDL
-2239 TSLIKD
+2239 T
-2245 LIMTLTPVEVI
+2245 MTLTPVEVI

-2264 YGPVG
+2264 YGPVD

-2383 RVEMPSKPGIYISK
+2383 RVETPSKPGIYISK
-2397 KKGKMII
+2397 KKGKKII

>member
-1 MTLKNKIKKFR
+1 MNRKNKISTGKLLR
-12 MCLQYALN
+12 SLI
-20 GQSHRA
+20 
-26 QYVLL
+26 LL
-31 LLFMIL
+31 LMM
-37 PGTGTRAQST
+37 GWMGSAWAQDTASS
-47 YEEKLLYST
+47 EQLIYST
-56 DFQDWENVN
+56 DFQDWDNIDC
-65 TSNSETEVKTNNSN
+65 TSTVDKVVHLKTQYTKEDFTLTLHGVGVDPIGTDAKKFPGYTGYLKTAKYTSEYSRDIPTA
-79 VPIKTTDGQALSFFL
+79 I
-94 TNTSVDNSAKQED
+94 
-107 KRGWDYTNLVTIGWM
+107 
-122 RAGKTVQAQVRTSK
+122 TSK
-136 LKHVSKVTFVQAS
+136 LKSITRIELIQVATGKQRGIKVSVKGDGDEVWVPLHDKSIETAS
-149 TSTPS
+149 
-154 GWGLKV
+154 
-160 IGDKGEEIISST
+160 
-172 ALKQKTGE
+172 GE
-180 KITID
+180 KLSIEVKRTNCQIKFENFD
-185 VNRNNVQLVFYNI
+185 DPKKGRNNNAYIVDL
-198 TDKNYCFMT
+198 K
-207 SLEIYGNVEVKTN
+207 IYGNV
-220 YTVTYYDTDG
+220 
-230 TTSLGS
+230 
-236 ESITANSNLKYN
+236 
-248 TEYTNQVKQN
+248 
-258 VPSGS
+258 SG
-263 AFRGWFNETGPS
+263 A
-275 AEKVA
+275 
-280 EGTTVDMDLN
+280 
-290 LYAKVTPIETATDGS
+290 VTPKVLKQI
-305 EYTYNLT
+305 
-312 KNNFYQEDHELIEI
+312 NFQKSDDIAGKFPIKLICDEEDK
-326 NGGQY
+326 
-331 HNDGWL
+331 
-337 FENEGTILLQVAKN
+337 V
-351 AHIEMTTS
+351 
-359 TGTTTRDY
+359 
-367 TAGVPTTLTLDIPA
+367 
-381 GTVVKNLQVKNY
+381 
-393 IPVYVS
+393 
-399 FDLKNNQ
+399 
-406 GQCPEQILCE
+406 
-416 PLTGK
+416 
-421 ATLPS
+421 TLPS
-426 NNLIY
+426 GNTFS
-431 REGYTFTGWTDA
+431 RPGYTFTGWMDGENVYQPGDTYTATHATTQMKAKWEKNSYQLYDS
-443 NETKIYQAGEEVVFT
+443 NQETTVVWSFDPSQAPAINIFRSNHQKDLSYTHPASIYIN
-458 ESTTLHPK
+458 ESTQAKQDVALDIHIDEDIKMLQNGKIDNTMAGVTGALVKDSVKFTLPAIYGMKVAFHAS
-466 MVQNTIDITDTNTP
+466 TAIGEIILTDDAGT
-480 LAVSWDFD
+480 S
-488 HTKAPALSSGK
+488 LSSASATNAGK
-499 WSSKT
+499 T
-504 IPYTHTVTIENEKR
+504 NAATTNAVTSDDGKI
-518 DITLMMDVTTSGAKI
+518 ITFTYQG
-533 ENTDSDINGFPG
+533 
-545 EGGQFNNGTQF
+545 
-556 SLPAVYGMTLTI
+556 
-568 NASTKVDSRF
+568 
-578 NISTNFGTADDDAK
+578 DA
-592 VTVSDGTNNIDGVI
+592 
-606 SQDKKSITFTYN
+606 KSITFMMKKASQIEGTDCYLN
-618 GDAKNINIHIV
+618 DITAI
-629 QAGIKDK
+629 
-636 TWGFFKN
+636 
-643 ISVTYPVLPNIVL
+643 YPLL
-656 SKTISNVDKD
+656 SNVVAVNSISNADATA
-666 KFPNEKTENAGT
+666 FPNEKPQNAGKVT
-678 VEITK
+678 ITL
-683 KTVEGNIGNRYK
+683 KTAVSSHGNIGNRYK

-704 TPDYGYDFQEFK
+704 TPDYGYNFQEFK
-716 IGETTKATSFDYTVK
+716 IGETTKAASFDYTVK

-754 DAKLGSVSLT
+754 DANLGSVSLA

-778 SNGKPGKMIQIESWY
+778 SNGKPGKMIQIVSWY
-793 TPGTEVTAKAEA
+793 TPGTEVKATAEA

-810 LEYWKKDGDET
+810 LEYWQKEGDGT
-821 QYKGDNL
+821 QHKGDNL
-828 KFTIENQDET
+828 NFTIGNQDET

-846 HKGKVIFDY
+846 HKGKVCFDY
-855 GGTRVNGEPE
+855 NGTRVNGELE

-873 SLPLPE
+873 SQQLPE

-933 EEENEVLTLVPVFKE
+933 EEENEVLTLVPVFVE

-979 TTRKVCAPYVDIK
+979 TTRKVCAPNVDIK

-1001 KAYTNVRKG
+1001 KVYTNVRKG

-1048 FWTAAGTGTQISI
+1048 FWTAAGTGNKISI

-1078 LNRERTNLERQKAG
+1078 LNRERTNIERKKAG

-1155 EAHGRLEQPE
+1155 EAHGRLEKPE

-1175 SNMEDGGYAFHRGE
+1175 SEMEDGGYAFHRGE

-1220 VLKKTENGYWSITED
+1220 VLKKTEDGYWSITED
-1235 NKDVFTVTTSEN
+1235 NKNVFTVTTSEN
-1247 YPDKR
+1247 YPDNR

-1449 TKKCKAVL
+1449 TPNCKAVL
-1457 QTTESNKKVKIAG
+1457 KTTESNKKVKIAG

-1477 NQAEVVWKGETSE
+1477 NQAEVEWTGETSE

-1495 LEEKTYSK
+1495 LEDKTYCK
-1503 SFSVTYFPQEEGTLA
+1503 SFSVTYLPQEEGTLA

-1527 KVYENKQQIEE
+1527 KKYENKQQIEE

-1543 GYLTLYASPWEND
+1543 GYLTFYASPWEND

-1563 GTATL
+1563 GTATQE
-1568 DGTVEATEA
+1568 GTVEATKA

-1583 CVVTVKNKNGVTVET
+1583 CIVTVKNKNGVTVET

-1647 TMEAAGSSTQAGKEQ
+1647 TMEAAGSSTKAGKEQ
-1662 LIKYWD
+1662 QFKYWNH
-1668 QPAGE
+1668 PAGE
-1673 TIKIEFKP
+1673 TIQIAFKP
-1681 EDGIFKDIYGMTCQK
+1681 EDGIFKDIYGMTCQQ
-1696 PISITLNIT
+1696 PISITLHIT
-1705 KVENSYEYHKFD
+1705 KEENSYEYHKFD

-1735 NGKAEGM
+1735 NGKAEGK
-1742 SYNNTKADGQRYY
+1742 SYNNTKTDGQRYY
-1755 IFVPDGDYQLTG
+1755 IFVPDGDYPLTG

-1837 KLEGKTI
+1837 KLEDKTI

-1851 LTLENKFDYWGSM
+1851 LTLENKFNYWGSM

-1886 MKNVSLLSWQDTYY
+1886 MKNVALLSWQDTYY
-1900 SDNSNDNYRGYFEGC
+1900 SNNSNANYRGYFEGC

-1940 DRTGNNITAPSTE
+1940 DRTGNNIAAPSTE

-1977 KDQNWTLARPW
+1977 KDQDWTLARPW

-2045 PAPSSDDCIL
+2045 PAPGSDDCIL

-2076 ILCRQI
+2076 VLCRQI

-2102 AEPKNH
+2102 TEPKNH

-2117 NDNLLQWET
+2117 NDNLLQWEP

-2145 IYKENTIENQINLND
+2145 IYKENTIDNQINLND

-2184 LYVITDPYKLD
+2184 QYVITDPYKLE

-2224 EVTAYAATAHGTSDS
+2224 EVTAYAATAHNYQDETTKVSDL
-2239 TSLIKD
+2239 T
-2245 LIMTLTPVEVI
+2245 MTLTPVEVI

-2264 YGPVG
+2264 YGPVD

-2360 AIHNPITYQNDSED
+2360 AIHNPIIWQNDSED

-2383 RVEMPSKPGIYISK
+2383 RVETPSKPGIYISK

>member
-1 MTLKNKIKKFR
+1 MNRKNKISTGKLLR
-12 MCLQYALN
+12 
-20 GQSHRA
+20 SII
-26 QYVLL
+26 LL
-31 LLFMIL
+31 LMM
-37 PGTGTRAQST
+37 GWMGSAWAQNATTS
-47 YEEKLLYST
+47 EQLIYST
-56 DFQDWENVN
+56 DFQEWDNIDC
-65 TSNSETEVKTNNSN
+65 TSTVDKVVHLKTQY
-79 VPIKTTDGQALSFFL
+79 T
-94 TNTSVDNSAKQED
+94 QED
-107 KRGWDYTNLVTIGWM
+107 FTLTLNGEGVDPIGTDANKFPGYTGYL
-122 RAGKTVQAQVRTSK
+122 KTAKYTSEYSKDFPTAITSK
-136 LKHVSKVTFVQAS
+136 LKSITRIELIQVATGKQRGIKVSVKGDGDEVWVPLHDKSIETAS
-149 TSTPS
+149 
-154 GWGLKV
+154 
-160 IGDKGEEIISST
+160 
-172 ALKQKTGE
+172 GE
-180 KITID
+180 KLSIEVKRTNCQIKFENFD
-185 VNRNNVQLVFYNI
+185 DPKKGRNNNAYIVDL
-198 TDKNYCFMT
+198 K
-207 SLEIYGNVEVKTN
+207 IYGNV
-220 YTVTYYDTDG
+220 
-230 TTSLGS
+230 
-236 ESITANSNLKYN
+236 
-248 TEYTNQVKQN
+248 
-258 VPSGS
+258 SG
-263 AFRGWFNETGPS
+263 A
-275 AEKVA
+275 
-280 EGTTVDMDLN
+280 
-290 LYAKVTPIETATDGS
+290 VTPKVLKQI
-305 EYTYNLT
+305 
-312 KNNFYQEDHELIEI
+312 NFQKSDDIAGKFPIKLICDEEDK
-326 NGGQY
+326 
-331 HNDGWL
+331 
-337 FENEGTILLQVAKN
+337 V
-351 AHIEMTTS
+351 
-359 TGTTTRDY
+359 
-367 TAGVPTTLTLDIPA
+367 
-381 GTVVKNLQVKNY
+381 
-393 IPVYVS
+393 
-399 FDLKNNQ
+399 
-406 GQCPEQILCE
+406 
-416 PLTGK
+416 
-421 ATLPS
+421 TLPS
-426 NNLIY
+426 GNTFS
-431 REGYTFTGWTDA
+431 RPGYTFIGWTDGENVYQPGDTYTA
-443 NETKIYQAGEEVVFT
+443 THATTQMKAKWEKNSYQLYDSNQATTVVWSFDPSQAPAINIFRSNHQKDLSYTYPASIYIN
-458 ESTTLHPK
+458 ESTQAKQDVALDIHIDEAIKMLQNGKIDNTMAGVTGALVKDSVKFTLPAIYGMKVAFHAS
-466 MVQNTIDITDTNTP
+466 TAIGEIILTDDAGT
-480 LAVSWDFD
+480 S
-488 HTKAPALSSGK
+488 LSSASATNAGK
-499 WSSKT
+499 TNAATTNAVTSDDGKT
-504 IPYTHTVTIENEKR
+504 ITFTYQ
-518 DITLMMDVTTSGAKI
+518 G
-533 ENTDSDINGFPG
+533 
-545 EGGQFNNGTQF
+545 
-556 SLPAVYGMTLTI
+556 
-568 NASTKVDSRF
+568 
-578 NISTNFGTADDDAK
+578 DA
-592 VTVSDGTNNIDGVI
+592 
-606 SQDKKSITFTYN
+606 KSITFMMKKASQIEGTDCYLQEIT
-618 GDAKNINIHIV
+618 AI
-629 QAGIKDK
+629 
-636 TWGFFKN
+636 
-643 ISVTYPVLPNIVL
+643 YPLLPNVVAVN
-656 SKTISNVDKD
+656 SISNADATA
-666 KFPNEKTENAGT
+666 FPNEKPQNAGKVT
-678 VEITK
+678 ITL
-683 KTVEGNIGNRYK
+683 KTAVSSHNNIGNRYK
-695 VGDVVTISA
+695 VGDVVTLSA

-754 DAKLGSVSLT
+754 DAKLGSVSLS

-778 SNGKPGKMIQIESWY
+778 SNGKPGKMIQIVSWY

-810 LEYWKKDGDET
+810 LEYWQKDGDET

-828 KFTIENQDET
+828 KFTIENQNET

-846 HKGKVIFDY
+846 HKGKVCFDY
-855 GGTRVNGEPE
+855 NDIRVNGEPE
-865 KAGYKNAV
+865 KADYKNAV
-873 SLPLPE
+873 SQQLPE

-893 FFKSVDEQGKQNE
+893 LFKSVDEQGKQKE
-906 KQYTLDHWVNKA
+906 EQYTLDHWVNKDT
-918 NPSQHPYEPGNTYSF
+918 PSQRYELGNTYSF
-933 EEENEVLTLVPVFKE
+933 EEENEELTLVPVFVD
-948 NPTTQDNRINK
+948 NLTTQDNRINK

-979 TTRKVCAPYVDIK
+979 TTRKVCAPNVDIK

-1010 GEDHPHWLDV
+1010 GKDHPHWRDV

-1078 LNRERTNLERQKAG
+1078 LNRERTNIERKKAG

-1139 EMQAANWVT
+1139 KMLAANWVT

-1235 NKDVFTVTTSEN
+1235 NQKVFTVTTSEN

-1307 VEEGDLFEIPRNTT
+1307 VEEGDWFKIPRNTT

-1374 ATWYF
+1374 ATWNF

-1419 LDATKGKFDNTT
+1419 LDATNGKFDNTT

-1449 TKKCKAVL
+1449 TPNCKAVL

-1477 NQAEVVWKGETSE
+1477 NQAEVEWTGETSE

-1495 LEEKTYSK
+1495 LEDKTYCK

-1527 KVYENKQQIEE
+1527 KKYENKQQIEE

-1543 GYLTLYASPWEND
+1543 GYLTFYASPWEND

-1563 GTATL
+1563 GTATQK
-1568 DGTVEATEA
+1568 GTVEATKA
-1577 TVLTKE
+1577 TVLSKE

-1621 GKTYNETT
+1621 GKTYNETN

-1647 TMEAAGSSTQAGKEQ
+1647 TMKAAGSSTQAGKEQ
-1662 LIKYWD
+1662 QFKYWNH
-1668 QPAGE
+1668 PAGE
-1673 TIKIEFKP
+1673 TIQIAFKP
-1681 EDGIFKDIYGMTCQK
+1681 EDGIFKDIYGKTCQQ
-1696 PISITLNIT
+1696 PISITLHIT
-1705 KVENSYEYHKFD
+1705 KEENSYEHHTFD
-1717 FIVGA
+1717 FIVDA

-1735 NGKAEGM
+1735 NGKAEGK
-1742 SYNNTKADGQRYY
+1742 SYNNTKTDGQRYY

-1813 KEGVRIWNH
+1813 KEGVKIWNH

-1837 KLEGKTI
+1837 KLQDKTI

-1864 SGQDAS
+1864 SGQEAS

-1886 MKNVSLLSWQDTYY
+1886 MKNVALLSWQDTYY
-1900 SDNSNDNYRGYFEGC
+1900 SNNSNANYRGYFEGC

-1977 KDQNWTLARPW
+1977 KDQDWTLARPW

-2009 WTKMTAGLKLRF
+2009 WTKMTASLKLRF

-2045 PAPSSDDCIL
+2045 PAPGSDDCIL

-2076 ILCRQI
+2076 VLCRQI

-2102 AEPKNH
+2102 TEPKNH

-2117 NDNLLQWET
+2117 NDNLLQWEP

-2184 LYVITDPYKLD
+2184 QYVITDPYRLD

-2224 EVTAYAATAHGTSDS
+2224 EVTAYAATAHTAQNSQDETTKVSDL
-2239 TSLIKD
+2239 T
-2245 LIMTLTPVEVI
+2245 MTLTPVEVI

-2360 AIHNPITYQNDSED
+2360 AIHNPITWQNDSED

-2383 RVEMPSKPGIYISK
+2383 RVETPSKPGIYISK
-2397 KKGKMII
+2397 KKGKKII

>member
-1 MTLKNKIKKFR
+1 MNRKNKISTGNFLR
-12 MCLQYALN
+12 SLILLVMMGWMGSAW
-20 GQSHRA
+20 A
-26 QYVLL
+26 QDA
-31 LLFMIL
+31 
-37 PGTGTRAQST
+37 TTSEQ
-47 YEEKLLYST
+47 LLYST
-56 DFQDWENVN
+56 DF
-65 TSNSETEVKTNNSN
+65 TEWND
-79 VPIKTTDGQALSFFL
+79 IDRKTT
-94 TNTSVDNSAKQED
+94 
-107 KRGWDYTNLVTIGWM
+107 I
-122 RAGKTVQAQVRTSK
+122 GKTVTQWTEYSKEELTFTLNGVGVDPNGWQSKFPNYTGYMITAKYTGEYPYSEEPSAVTSK
-136 LKHVSKVTFVQAS
+136 LKSITKIVLTQAATGGTRGIKVSVKGDGDEDWVALHNTTIVTS
-149 TSTPS
+149 S
-154 GWGLKV
+154 GETL
-160 IGDKGEEIISST
+160 
-172 ALKQKTGE
+172 
-180 KITID
+180 TIP
-185 VNRNNVQLVFYNI
+185 VNRTNCQIKFENFKLNQNAYIVDL
-198 TDKNYCFMT
+198 K
-207 SLEIYGNVEVKTN
+207 IYGNTTGSSGIKMLKFKTN
-220 YTVTYYDTDG
+220 KDIIGKYPTKIKCDKDGRAVMPSGNTFSLPGYTFESWTDG
-230 TTSLGS
+230 T
-236 ESITANSNLKYN
+236 N
-248 TEYTNQVKQN
+248 
-258 VPSGS
+258 
-263 AFRGWFNETGPS
+263 
-275 AEKVA
+275 
-280 EGTTVDMDLN
+280 
-290 LYAKVTPIETATDGS
+290 
-305 EYTYNLT
+305 
-312 KNNFYQEDHELIEI
+312 
-326 NGGQY
+326 
-331 HNDGWL
+331 
-337 FENEGTILLQVAKN
+337 
-351 AHIEMTTS
+351 
-359 TGTTTRDY
+359 DY
-367 TAGVPTTLTLDIPA
+367 TP
-381 GTVVKNLQVKNY
+381 
-393 IPVYVS
+393 
-399 FDLKNNQ
+399 
-406 GQCPEQILCE
+406 
-416 PLTGK
+416 GK
-421 ATLPS
+421 T
-426 NNLIY
+426 
-431 REGYTFTGWTDA
+431 YTFTDDVTSI
-443 NETKIYQAGEEVVFT
+443 E
-458 ESTTLHPK
+458 PK
-466 MVQNTIDITDTNTP
+466 MRKNSYQLYDTNKEAT
-480 LAVSWDFD
+480 VVWNFD
-488 HTKAPALSSGK
+488 HTEAPALNIYSEHQQKDLSYTQPIYIYIDEKTTATQDVALNIHVKSG
-499 WSSKT
+499 
-504 IPYTHTVTIENEKR
+504 
-518 DITLMMDVTTSGAKI
+518 KI
-533 ENTDSDINGFPG
+533 ENTDERMNAL
-545 EGGQFNNGTQF
+545 EGKGALVKNGTQF
-556 SLPAVYGMTLTI
+556 TLPAIYGMKVTVK
-568 NASTKVDSRF
+568 ASSKVDPK
-578 NISTNFGTADDDAK
+578 NGGLNTIFGTADNQVQIKLKDTANQDSLTLDNAEK
-592 VTVSDGTNNIDGVI
+592 STDGKTV
-606 SQDKKSITFTYN
+606 TFTYM
-618 GDAKNINIHIV
+618 GDEPTITLTPYVNQDSKADN
-629 QAGIKDK
+629 
-636 TWGFFKN
+636 WFFES
-643 ISVTYPVLPNIVL
+643 ITATYPLVPNVVAVN
-656 SKTISNVDKD
+656 SISNADATA
-666 KFPNEKTENAGT
+666 FPNEKPQNAGKVT
-678 VEITK
+678 ITL
-683 KTVEGNIGNRYK
+683 KTAAAPHNNIGNRYK

-704 TPDYGYDFQEFK
+704 TPDYGYDFKEIK
-716 IGETTKATSFDYTVK
+716 IGETTKAASFDYTVK

-754 DAKLGSVSLT
+754 DANLGSVSLT
-764 PHYDNFYQEICEEG
+764 PHYDNFYQEIREEG
-778 SNGKPGKMIQIESWY
+778 SNGKPGKIIRIESWY
-793 TPGTEVTAKAEA
+793 TPQTGVTATAEA

-810 LEYWKKDGDET
+810 LEYWKKDGVET

-828 KFTIENQDET
+828 KFTIENQNET

-846 HKGKVIFDY
+846 HKGKVCFDY
-855 GGTRVNGEPE
+855 NGTRVNGEPE

-873 SLPLPE
+873 SQPLPE

-893 FFKSVDEQGKQNE
+893 FFKSVDEQGNPKK
-906 KQYTLDHWVNKA
+906 KQYTLDHWENKA
-918 NPSQHPYEPGNTYSF
+918 NPSHPYELGNTYSF
-933 EEENEVLTLVPVFKE
+933 EEENEVLTLVPVFKI

-959 PVIRYD
+959 PIIRYD

-979 TTRKVCAPYVDIK
+979 TTRKVCAPNVDIK

-1001 KAYTNVRKG
+1001 KVYTNVRKR
-1010 GEDHPHWLDV
+1010 GEDHPHWRDV

-1048 FWTAAGTGTQISI
+1048 FWTAAGTGNKISI

-1078 LNRERTNLERQKAG
+1078 LNRERTNIERQKAG

-1155 EAHGRLEQPE
+1155 EAHGRLEKPE

-1194 FDRKKGYELDKIV
+1194 FDRKKGYKLDKIV

-1220 VLKKTENGYWSITED
+1220 ILKKTADGYWSITED
-1235 NKDVFTVTTSEN
+1235 NKEVFTVTTSEN
-1247 YPDKR
+1247 YPDNR

-1307 VEEGDLFEIPRNTT
+1307 VEEGDLFKIPRNTT
-1321 LYYEGNTLAHWE
+1321 LYYEGNTLACWK
-1333 DSKRDV
+1333 DSKGEE

-1345 YPAKA
+1345 YPAQA

-1358 FEPNKFSLL
+1358 FHPNQFSLL

-1374 ATWYF
+1374 ATWNF
-1379 TQDDDAPTINY
+1379 TKNDDAPTINY
-1390 QKTSGFLV
+1390 QKTSGILV
-1398 TQLKMTAA
+1398 TQLKQTVA
-1406 EMEETAWIDVKID
+1406 ETGETAWIDVKID

-1449 TKKCKAVL
+1449 TPNCKAVL

-1470 EEKTLVN
+1470 QEKTLTN
-1477 NQAEVVWKGETSE
+1477 NQTEAIWTGETSE

-1495 LEEKTYSK
+1495 LADKTYSK
-1503 SFSVTYFPQEEGTLA
+1503 SFSVTYLPQEEGTQA
-1518 EISSLTCNG
+1518 EIESLTCNG
-1527 KVYENKQQIEE
+1527 KEYNKQQIEE

-1543 GYLTLYASPWEND
+1543 GYLTFYASPWEND

-1563 GTATL
+1563 GTATQ

-1583 CVVTVKNKNGVTVET
+1583 CVVTVKNKNGVTLET

-1615 ESITIN
+1615 KSITIN
-1621 GKTYNETT
+1621 GKTYNETN

-1647 TMEAAGSSTQAGKEQ
+1647 TMEAAGSSTKAGKEQ

-1681 EDGIFKDIYGMTCQK
+1681 EDGIFKDIYGMTCQQT
-1696 PISITLNIT
+1696 ISITLNIT
-1705 KVENSYEYHKFD
+1705 KVENSYEHHTFD
-1717 FIVGA
+1717 FIVGE
-1722 EGYGDMDEAIRAA
+1722 EGNGDINEAIKAA
-1735 NGKAEGM
+1735 NGKAEGKI
-1742 SYNNTKADGQRYY
+1742 YNNTKADGQRYY
-1755 IFVPDGDYQLTG
+1755 IFVPDGNYQLTG

-1778 DAPKDEKGEPKTD
+1778 DAPKDEKGKPKTD

-1798 MTEIVKSNISLIGQS
+1798 ITEIVKSNISLIGQS

-1851 LTLENKFDYWGSM
+1851 LTLENKFDYWGAM
-1864 SGQDAS
+1864 SEQDAS
-1870 GAGRAVV
+1870 GAGRAVA
-1877 FCDRGNRTV
+1877 FWDRGNRTV

-1940 DRTGNNITAPSTE
+1940 DRAGNNITAPNTE
-1953 VGQEWGYVF
+1953 VKQEWGYIF
-1962 NNCNIKVENEDPLKF
+1962 NNCNIKVENEEPLKF

-2045 PAPSSDDCIL
+2045 PAPGSDDCIL

-2184 LYVITDPYKLD
+2184 QYVITDPYKLE

-2224 EVTAYAATAHGTSDS
+2224 EVTAYAATAHTAQNSQDETTKVSDL
-2239 TSLIKD
+2239 T
-2245 LIMTLTPVEVI
+2245 MTLTPVEVI

-2264 YGPVG
+2264 YGPVD

-2360 AIHNPITYQNDSED
+2360 AIHNPITWQNDSDD

-2383 RVEMPSKPGIYISK
+2383 RVETPSKPGIYISK
-2397 KKGKMII
+2397 KKGKKII

>member
-1 MTLKNKIKKFR
+1 MNRKNKISTGNFLR
-12 MCLQYALN
+12 SLILLVMMGWMGSAW
-20 GQSHRA
+20 A
-26 QYVLL
+26 QDA
-31 LLFMIL
+31 
-37 PGTGTRAQST
+37 TTSEQ
-47 YEEKLLYST
+47 LLYST
-56 DFQDWENVN
+56 DF
-65 TSNSETEVKTNNSN
+65 TEWND
-79 VPIKTTDGQALSFFL
+79 IDRKTT
-94 TNTSVDNSAKQED
+94 
-107 KRGWDYTNLVTIGWM
+107 I
-122 RAGKTVQAQVRTSK
+122 GKTVTQWTEYSKEELTFTLNGVGVDPNGWQSKFPNYTGYMITAKYTGEYPYSEEPSAVTSK
-136 LKHVSKVTFVQAS
+136 LKSITKIVLTQAATGGTRGIKVSVKGDGDEDWVALHNTTIVTS
-149 TSTPS
+149 S
-154 GWGLKV
+154 GETL
-160 IGDKGEEIISST
+160 
-172 ALKQKTGE
+172 
-180 KITID
+180 TIP
-185 VNRNNVQLVFYNI
+185 VNRTNCQIKFENFKLNQNAYIVDL
-198 TDKNYCFMT
+198 K
-207 SLEIYGNVEVKTN
+207 IYGNTTGSSGIKMLKFKTN
-220 YTVTYYDTDG
+220 KDIIGKYPTKIKCDKDGRAVMPSGNTFSLPGYTFESWTDG
-230 TTSLGS
+230 T
-236 ESITANSNLKYN
+236 N
-248 TEYTNQVKQN
+248 
-258 VPSGS
+258 
-263 AFRGWFNETGPS
+263 
-275 AEKVA
+275 
-280 EGTTVDMDLN
+280 
-290 LYAKVTPIETATDGS
+290 
-305 EYTYNLT
+305 
-312 KNNFYQEDHELIEI
+312 
-326 NGGQY
+326 
-331 HNDGWL
+331 
-337 FENEGTILLQVAKN
+337 
-351 AHIEMTTS
+351 
-359 TGTTTRDY
+359 DY
-367 TAGVPTTLTLDIPA
+367 TP
-381 GTVVKNLQVKNY
+381 
-393 IPVYVS
+393 
-399 FDLKNNQ
+399 
-406 GQCPEQILCE
+406 
-416 PLTGK
+416 GK
-421 ATLPS
+421 T
-426 NNLIY
+426 
-431 REGYTFTGWTDA
+431 YTFTDDVTSI
-443 NETKIYQAGEEVVFT
+443 E
-458 ESTTLHPK
+458 PK
-466 MVQNTIDITDTNTP
+466 MRKNSYQLYDTNKEAT
-480 LAVSWDFD
+480 VVWNFD
-488 HTKAPALSSGK
+488 HTEAPALNIYSEHQQKDLSYTQPVYIYIDEKTTATQDVALNIHVKSG
-499 WSSKT
+499 
-504 IPYTHTVTIENEKR
+504 
-518 DITLMMDVTTSGAKI
+518 KI
-533 ENTDSDINGFPG
+533 ENTDERMNAL
-545 EGGQFNNGTQF
+545 EGKGALVKNGTQF
-556 SLPAVYGMTLTI
+556 TLPAIYGM
-568 NASTKVDSRF
+568 
-578 NISTNFGTADDDAK
+578 K
-592 VTVSDGTNNIDGVI
+592 VTVKASSKVDPKNGGLNTIFGTTDNQVQIKLKDTANQDSLTLDNAEKSTDGKTV
-606 SQDKKSITFTYN
+606 TFTYM
-618 GDAKNINIHIV
+618 GDEPTITLTPYVNQDSKADN
-629 QAGIKDK
+629 
-636 TWGFFKN
+636 WFFES
-643 ISVTYPVLPNIVL
+643 ITAIYPLLPNVVAVN
-656 SKTISNVDKD
+656 SISNADATA
-666 KFPNEKTENAGT
+666 FPNEKPQNAGKVT
-678 VEITK
+678 ITL
-683 KTVEGNIGNRYK
+683 KTAAAPHGNIGSRYK
-695 VGDVVTISA
+695 VGDVVTLSA

-716 IGETTKATSFDYTVK
+716 IGETIKATSFDYTVK
-731 DGINNIEAIFLRKE
+731 DGINNIEAIFERKE

-754 DAKLGSVSLT
+754 DTNLGSVSLS
-764 PHYDNFYQEICEEG
+764 PHYDNFYQEIREEG
-778 SNGKPGKMIQIESWY
+778 SNGKPGKIIQIESWY
-793 TPGTEVTAKAEA
+793 TPQTEVTATAET

-828 KFTIENQDET
+828 KFTIGIQDET

-846 HKGKVIFDY
+846 HKGKVCFDY
-855 GGTRVNGEPE
+855 NGTRVNGEPE

-873 SLPLPE
+873 SQQLPE

-906 KQYTLDHWVNKA
+906 KQYTLDHWENKA

-933 EEENEVLTLVPVFKE
+933 EEENEVLTLVPVFVE

-979 TTRKVCAPYVDIK
+979 TTRKVCAPNVDIK

-1001 KAYTNVRKG
+1001 KVYTNVRKG

-1048 FWTAAGTGTQISI
+1048 FWTAAGTGNQISI

-1078 LNRERTNLERQKAG
+1078 LNRERTNIERQKAG

-1155 EAHGRLEQPE
+1155 EAHGRLEKPE

-1220 VLKKTENGYWSITED
+1220 VLKKTADGYWSITED
-1235 NKDVFTVTTSEN
+1235 NQNVFTVTTSEN
-1247 YPDKR
+1247 YPDNR

-1281 KEKDKTYHI
+1281 KEKDNTYHI

-1307 VEEGDLFEIPRNTT
+1307 VEEGDWFKIPRNTT
-1321 LYYEGNTLAHWE
+1321 LYYEGNTLAYWE
-1333 DSKRDV
+1333 DSKGKV
-1339 YQIGER
+1339 YQIGKH
-1345 YPAKA
+1345 YPAQA
-1350 SNLRMFPV
+1350 SNLRMFPI

-1367 HLNREAT
+1367 HLNKEAK
-1374 ATWYF
+1374 ATWNF
-1379 TQDDDAPTINY
+1379 TQDYDAPTINY
-1390 QKTSGFLV
+1390 QKTSGILV
-1398 TQLKMTAA
+1398 TQLEMTAA
-1406 EMEETAWIDVKID
+1406 EMEESAWIDVKID

-1438 INEGSVIAFTA
+1438 INQGSVIAFTA
-1449 TKKCKAVL
+1449 TPNCKAVL

-1470 EEKTLVN
+1470 QEKMLAN
-1477 NQAEVVWKGETSE
+1477 NQAEVEWKGETSE

-1495 LEEKTYSK
+1495 LEEKIYGK
-1503 SFSVTYFPQEEGTLA
+1503 SFSVTYLPQEEGTQT

-1527 KVYENKQQIEE
+1527 KNYENKQQIEE
-1538 EIGKN
+1538 EIGIN
-1543 GYLTLYASPWEND
+1543 GYLTFYASPWEND

-1563 GTATL
+1563 GTATQ

-1577 TVLTKE
+1577 TVLTKK
-1583 CVVTVKNKNGVTVET
+1583 CVVTVKNKNGITLET
-1598 YPVKFEFDGK
+1598 YPVKFIFNT
-1608 PKDYPLC
+1608 PKDYPRC

-1647 TMEAAGSSTQAGKEQ
+1647 TMEAAGSSTKAGKEQ

-1681 EDGIFKDIYGMTCQK
+1681 EDGIFKDIYGMTCQQ

-1722 EGYGDMDEAIRAA
+1722 EGYGDMDEAIKAA

-1864 SGQDAS
+1864 SGPDAS
-1870 GAGRAVV
+1870 GAGRAVA
-1877 FCDRGNRTV
+1877 FWDRGNRTV

-1900 SDNSNDNYRGYFEGC
+1900 SDNSNANYRGYFEGC

-1940 DRTGNNITAPSTE
+1940 DRAGNNITAPNTE
-1953 VGQEWGYVF
+1953 VKQEWGYIF
-1962 NNCNIKVENEDPLKF
+1962 NNCNIKVENEEPLKF

-2045 PAPSSDDCIL
+2045 PAPGSDDCIL

-2160 YGNGYYCIRAANQR
+2160 YGNGYYYIRAANQR

-2184 LYVITDPYKLD
+2184 QYVITDPYKLD

-2224 EVTAYAATAHGTSDS
+2224 EVTAYAATAHTAQNSQDETTKVSDL
-2239 TSLIKD
+2239 T
-2245 LIMTLTPVEVI
+2245 MTLTPVEVI

-2264 YGPVG
+2264 YGRVG

-2354 AKGEDT
+2354 VKGEDT
-2360 AIHNPITYQNDSED
+2360 AIHNPIIWQNDSED

-2383 RVEMPSKPGIYISK
+2383 RVETPSKPGIYISK
-2397 KKGKMII
+2397 KKGKKII

>member
-1 MTLKNKIKKFR
+1 MNRKNKISTGKLLR
-12 MCLQYALN
+12 SLILLVMMGWMGSAW
-20 GQSHRA
+20 A
-26 QYVLL
+26 QDV
-31 LLFMIL
+31 
-37 PGTGTRAQST
+37 TTSEQ
-47 YEEKLLYST
+47 LLYST
-56 DFQDWENVN
+56 DFQEW
-65 TSNSETEVKTNNSN
+65 
-79 VPIKTTDGQALSFFL
+79 
-94 TNTSVDNSAKQED
+94 DNID
-107 KRGWDYTNLVTIGWM
+107 C
-122 RAGKTVQAQVRTSK
+122 
-136 LKHVSKVTFVQAS
+136 
-149 TSTPS
+149 TSTVDKVVH
-154 GWGLKV
+154 LKTQYTKENFTLTLHGV
-160 IGDKGEEIISST
+160 GVDPIGTDAKKFPGYTGYLKTAKYTSEYSQDFPTAITST
-172 ALKQKTGE
+172 LK
-180 KITID
+180 
-185 VNRNNVQLVFYNI
+185 
-198 TDKNYCFMT
+198 
-207 SLEIYGNVEVKTN
+207 
-220 YTVTYYDTDG
+220 
-230 TTSLGS
+230 
-236 ESITANSNLKYN
+236 SITRIELI
-248 TEYTNQVKQN
+248 QVATGKQRGIKVSVKGDGDEVW
-258 VPSGS
+258 VPLHDKS
-263 AFRGWFNETGPS
+263 
-275 AEKVA
+275 
-280 EGTTVDMDLN
+280 
-290 LYAKVTPIETATDGS
+290 IETATGEKLS
-305 EYTYNLT
+305 
-312 KNNFYQEDHELIEI
+312 IEVKRTNCQI
-326 NGGQY
+326 K
-331 HNDGWL
+331 
-337 FENEGTILLQVAKN
+337 FENFDDPKKGRNNN
-351 AHIEMTTS
+351 A
-359 TGTTTRDY
+359 
-367 TAGVPTTLTLDIPA
+367 
-381 GTVVKNLQVKNY
+381 Y
-393 IPVYVS
+393 IV
-399 FDLKNNQ
+399 DLKIY
-406 GQCPEQILCE
+406 GDVSGAVTPKVLKQINFLKSDDDMA
-416 PLTGK
+416 GK
-421 ATLPS
+421 FPIKLICDEEDKVTLPS
-426 NNLIY
+426 GNTFS
-431 REGYTFTGWTDA
+431 RPGYTFTGWTDGENVYQPGDTYTA
-443 NETKIYQAGEEVVFT
+443 TSAITQMKAKWEKNSYQLYDSNQATTVVWSFAPSQAPAINIFRSNHQKDLSYTHPASIYIN
-458 ESTTLHPK
+458 ESTQIKQDAALDIHIDEAIKMLQNGKIDNTMAGVTGALVKDSVKFTLPAIYGMKVAFHAS
-466 MVQNTIDITDTNTP
+466 TAIGEIILTDDAGT
-480 LAVSWDFD
+480 S
-488 HTKAPALSSGK
+488 LSSATDAVTSDDG
-499 WSSKT
+499 KT
-504 IPYTHTVTIENEKR
+504 ITFTYQ
-518 DITLMMDVTTSGAKI
+518 G
-533 ENTDSDINGFPG
+533 
-545 EGGQFNNGTQF
+545 
-556 SLPAVYGMTLTI
+556 
-568 NASTKVDSRF
+568 
-578 NISTNFGTADDDAK
+578 DA
-592 VTVSDGTNNIDGVI
+592 
-606 SQDKKSITFTYN
+606 KSITFMMKKASQIEGTDCYLQEIT
-618 GDAKNINIHIV
+618 A
-629 QAGIKDK
+629 
-636 TWGFFKN
+636 
-643 ISVTYPVLPNIVL
+643 TYPLVPNVVAVN
-656 SKTISNVDKD
+656 SISNADATA
-666 KFPNEKTENAGT
+666 FPNEKPQNAGKVT
-678 VEITK
+678 ITL
-683 KTVEGNIGNRYK
+683 KTAAAPHGNIGNRYK

-704 TPDYGYDFQEFK
+704 TPDYGYDFKEFK
-716 IGETTKATSFDYTVK
+716 IGKTTKAASFDYNVK

-754 DAKLGSVSLT
+754 DANLGSVSLT
-764 PHYDNFYQEICEEG
+764 PHYDNFYQEIRKEG

-793 TPGTEVTAKAEA
+793 TPQTEVTATAEA

-810 LEYWKKDGDET
+810 LEYWEKDGVET

-828 KFTIENQDET
+828 KFTIENQNET

-846 HKGKVIFDY
+846 HKGKVIFAY
-855 GGTRVNGEPE
+855 GDQRVNGEPE

-873 SLPLPE
+873 SQQLPE

-893 FFKSVDEQGKQNE
+893 LFKSVDEQGIQKKE
-906 KQYTLDHWVNKA
+906 QYTLDHWENKA
-918 NPSQHPYEPGNTYSF
+918 NPSHPYELGNTYSF
-933 EEENEVLTLVPVFKE
+933 EEVNEVLTLVPVFKI

-979 TTRKVCAPYVDIK
+979 TTRKVCAPNVDIK

-1001 KAYTNVRKG
+1001 KVYTNVRKR
-1010 GEDHPHWLDV
+1010 GEDHPHWRDV

-1025 TGKNGYIRNEDF
+1025 TGKNGYIRNVDF

-1078 LNRERTNLERQKAG
+1078 LNRERTNIERQKAG

-1155 EAHGRLEQPE
+1155 EAHGRLEKPE

-1220 VLKKTENGYWSITED
+1220 ILKKTADGYWSITED
-1235 NKDVFTVTTSEN
+1235 NQNVFTVTTSEN
-1247 YPDKR
+1247 YPDNR
-1252 NAYWAEDNIRTKY
+1252 NVYWAEDNIRTKY

-1307 VEEGDLFEIPRNTT
+1307 VEEGDWFKIPRNTT
-1321 LYYEGNTLAHWE
+1321 LYYEGNTLAYWK
-1333 DSKRDV
+1333 DSKGKV
-1339 YQIGER
+1339 YQIGKH
-1345 YPAKA
+1345 YPAQA
-1350 SNLRMFPV
+1350 SNLRMFPI

-1367 HLNREAT
+1367 HLNKEAK
-1374 ATWYF
+1374 ATWNF

-1390 QKTSGFLV
+1390 QKTSGILV
-1398 TQLKMTAA
+1398 TQLEMTAT

-1438 INEGSVIAFTA
+1438 INKGSVIAFTA
-1449 TKKCKAVL
+1449 TPNCKAVL
-1457 QTTESNKKVKIAG
+1457 ETTESNKKVKIAG
-1470 EEKTLVN
+1470 EEKMLAN
-1477 NQAEVVWKGETSE
+1477 NQAEVEWKGETSE

-1495 LEEKTYSK
+1495 LEEKIYGK
-1503 SFSVTYFPQEEGTLA
+1503 SFSVTYLPQEEGTQT

-1527 KVYENKQQIEE
+1527 KNYENKQQIEE

-1543 GYLTLYASPWEND
+1543 GYLTFYASPWEND

-1563 GTATL
+1563 GKATQ
-1568 DGTVEATEA
+1568 DGMVEATEA
-1577 TVLTKE
+1577 TVLSKE
-1583 CVVTVKNKNGVTVET
+1583 CVVTVKNKNGVTLET
-1598 YPVKFEFDGK
+1598 YPVKFIFNT

-1621 GKTYNETT
+1621 GKTYNGTN

-1647 TMEAAGSSTQAGKEQ
+1647 TMEATGSSTKAGKEQ

-1681 EDGIFKDIYGMTCQK
+1681 EDGIFKDIYGMTCQQ

-1735 NGKAEGM
+1735 NGKAEGK
-1742 SYNNTKADGQRYY
+1742 SYNNTKADGKRYY

-1864 SGQDAS
+1864 SEQDAS
-1870 GAGRAVV
+1870 GAGRAVA
-1877 FCDRGNRTV
+1877 FWDRGNRTV

-2045 PAPSSDDCIL
+2045 PAPGSDDCIL

-2184 LYVITDPYKLD
+2184 QYVITDPYKLE
-2195 IKKVGE
+2195 IKKIEGY
-2201 FKENGVDYGW
+2201 KEEKYGW

-2224 EVTAYAATAHGTSDS
+2224 EVTAYAATAHKYQDET
-2239 TSLIKD
+2239 TKVYD
-2245 LIMTLTPVEVI
+2245 LTMTLTPVEVI

-2269 KHSFHPTSMESS
+2269 KHSFHPTSMESTH
-2281 NATILKGNP
+2281 ATILKGNP

-2360 AIHNPITYQNDSED
+2360 AIHYPITWQNDSED

-2383 RVEMPSKPGIYISK
+2383 RVETPSKPGIYISK
-2397 KKGKMII
+2397 KKGKKII

>member
-1 MTLKNKIKKFR
+1 MNRKNKI
-12 MCLQYALN
+12 
-20 GQSHRA
+20 S
-26 QYVLL
+26 
-31 LLFMIL
+31 
-37 PGTGTRAQST
+37 TG
-47 YEEKLLYST
+47 KLLRSIMIFLMMGWMGCAWAQNTASSEQLIYST
-56 DFQDWENVN
+56 DFQEWDNIDCTSTVDKVVHLKTQYTKEDFTLTLHGVGVDPIGTDAKKFPGYTGYLKTAKYKSEYNQDFPTAITSPLNSITRIELIQVATGKQRGIKVSVKGDGDTDWISLHN
-65 TSNSETEVKTNNSN
+65 TS
-79 VPIKTTDGQALSFFL
+79 I
-94 TNTSVDNSAKQED
+94 
-107 KRGWDYTNLVTIGWM
+107 VT
-122 RAGKTVQAQVRTSK
+122 A
-136 LKHVSKVTFVQAS
+136 
-149 TSTPS
+149 
-154 GWGLKV
+154 
-160 IGDKGEEIISST
+160 
-172 ALKQKTGE
+172 TGE
-180 KITID
+180 KISIKVENKTNCQIKFENFD
-185 VNRNNVQLVFYNI
+185 DPVKGRDNNAYIVDL
-198 TDKNYCFMT
+198 K
-207 SLEIYGNVEVKTN
+207 IYGNVSGAVTPKVLKQINFQKSDDIAGKFPIKLICDEQDKVTLPSGN
-220 YTVTYYDTDG
+220 TFSRPGYTFIGWTDG
-230 TTSLGS
+230 ENVYQPGDIYTATSAITQMKAKWEKNSYQLYDSNQATTVVWSFDPHQAPAINIFRSNHQKDLS
-236 ESITANSNLKYN
+236 YPLPANIYIDEST
-248 TEYTNQVKQN
+248 QVKQDVALDIHIDDDIKALQN
-258 VPSGS
+258 GKIDNTI
-263 AFRGWFNETGPS
+263 AGTTGALVTDSVKFTLP
-275 AEKVA
+275 AIYGMKVA
-280 EGTTVDMDLN
+280 FHASTAIGELILTDDAGTSLSSASATDAATKNAGTTN
-290 LYAKVTPIETATDGS
+290 AVTSDDG
-305 EYTYNLT
+305 
-312 KNNFYQEDHELIEI
+312 K
-326 NGGQY
+326 
-331 HNDGWL
+331 
-337 FENEGTILLQVAKN
+337 TI
-351 AHIEMTTS
+351 
-359 TGTTTRDY
+359 
-367 TAGVPTTLTLDIPA
+367 
-381 GTVVKNLQVKNY
+381 
-393 IPVYVS
+393 
-399 FDLKNNQ
+399 
-406 GQCPEQILCE
+406 
-416 PLTGK
+416 
-421 ATLPS
+421 
-426 NNLIY
+426 
-431 REGYTFTGWTDA
+431 TFTYQGDA
-443 NETKIYQAGEEVVFT
+443 
-458 ESTTLHPK
+458 
-466 MVQNTIDITDTNTP
+466 
-480 LAVSWDFD
+480 
-488 HTKAPALSSGK
+488 
-499 WSSKT
+499 
-504 IPYTHTVTIENEKR
+504 
-518 DITLMMDVTTSGAKI
+518 
-533 ENTDSDINGFPG
+533 
-545 EGGQFNNGTQF
+545 
-556 SLPAVYGMTLTI
+556 
-568 NASTKVDSRF
+568 
-578 NISTNFGTADDDAK
+578 
-592 VTVSDGTNNIDGVI
+592 
-606 SQDKKSITFTYN
+606 KSITFMMKKASQIEGTDCYLQ
-618 GDAKNINIHIV
+618 DITA
-629 QAGIKDK
+629 
-636 TWGFFKN
+636 
-643 ISVTYPVLPNIVL
+643 TYPLVPNVVAIN
-656 SKTISNVDKD
+656 SISNADATTY
-666 KFPNEKTENAGT
+666 PNEKPQNAGKVT
-678 VEITK
+678 ITI
-683 KTVEGNIGNRYK
+683 KTAASSHGNIGNRYK
-695 VGDVVTISA
+695 VGDVVTLSA
-704 TPDYGYDFQEFK
+704 APDYGYDFQEFK
-716 IGETTKATSFDYTVK
+716 IGETKQATSSFEYTVK
-731 DGINNIEAIFLRKE
+731 DGINTIEAIFLRKE

-754 DAKLGSVSLT
+754 DANLGSVSLS
-764 PHYDNFYQEICEEG
+764 PHYDNFYQEIREEG
-778 SNGKPGKMIQIESWY
+778 SNGKPGKIIQIESWY
-793 TPGTEVTAKAEA
+793 TPQTEVTATAEA

-810 LEYWKKDGDET
+810 LEYWKKDGVET

-828 KFTIENQDET
+828 KFTIENQNET

-846 HKGKVIFDY
+846 HKGKVCFDY
-855 GGTRVNGEPE
+855 NGTRVNGEPE

-873 SLPLPE
+873 SQQLPE

-893 FFKSVDEQGKQNE
+893 LFKSVDETGKQVE

-933 EEENEVLTLVPVFKE
+933 EEENEVLTLVPVFVE
-948 NPTTQDNRINK
+948 NLTTQDNRINK

-979 TTRKVCAPYVDIK
+979 TTRKVCAPNVDIK

-1001 KAYTNVRKG
+1001 KVYTNVRKG
-1010 GEDHPHWLDV
+1010 GKDHPHWRDV

-1048 FWTAAGTGTQISI
+1048 FWTAAGTGNQISI

-1078 LNRERTNLERQKAG
+1078 LNRERTNIERQKAG

-1155 EAHGRLEQPE
+1155 EAHGRLEKPE

-1189 RIKLT
+1189 RIKLA

-1207 NLDDLDEDGEPVA
+1207 DLDDLDEDGEPVA

-1235 NKDVFTVTTSEN
+1235 NQDVFKVTTTEN
-1247 YPDKR
+1247 YPNNR

-1307 VEEGDLFEIPRNTT
+1307 VEEGDWFKIPRNTT
-1321 LYYEGNTLAHWE
+1321 LYYEGNTLAYWE
-1333 DSKRDV
+1333 DSKGDAYR
-1339 YQIGER
+1339 IGDR
-1345 YPAKA
+1345 CPAQA

-1367 HLNREAT
+1367 HLNKQAT
-1374 ATWYF
+1374 ATWLF

-1390 QKTSGFLV
+1390 QKTAGILV
-1398 TQLKMTAA
+1398 TQLEMKAD

-1449 TKKCKAVL
+1449 TSNCKAVL
-1457 QTTESNKKVKIAG
+1457 NTTESNKKVKIAG
-1470 EEKTLVN
+1470 EEKTLAN
-1477 NQAEVVWKGETSE
+1477 NQAEATWTGETSK

-1495 LEEKTYSK
+1495 LADKTYGK
-1503 SFSVTYFPQEEGTLA
+1503 SFSVTYFPQEEGTQA
-1518 EISSLTCNG
+1518 EIISLTCNG
-1527 KVYENKQQIEE
+1527 KEYNKQQIKE
-1538 EIGKN
+1538 EIGKT
-1543 GYLTLYASPWEND
+1543 GYLTFYASPWDND

-1583 CVVTVKNKNGVTVET
+1583 CVVTVKNKNGVTLET

-1647 TMEAAGSSTQAGKEQ
+1647 TMEAAGSSTKAGKEQ

-1673 TIKIEFKP
+1673 TIKIEIKP
-1681 EDGIFKDIYGMTCQK
+1681 EDGIFKDIYGMTCQQ

-1722 EGYGDMDEAIRAA
+1722 EGYGDMDEAIKAA
-1735 NGKAEGM
+1735 NGKAERK

-1767 NTTISCSTDPK
+1767 NTTISCSTDPE
-1778 DAPKDEKGEPKTD
+1778 DAPKDEKGKPKTD

-1822 PIVEGIGYTATINLP
+1822 PIVEGITYTATINLP

-1851 LTLENKFDYWGSM
+1851 LTLENKFDYWGSV

-1870 GAGRAVV
+1870 GAGRAVA
-1877 FCDRGNRTV
+1877 FWDKGNRTV
-1886 MKNVSLLSWQDTYY
+1886 MKNVALLSWQDTYY
-1900 SDNSNDNYRGYFEGC
+1900 SDNSNANYRGYFEGC

-1921 DWICGN
+1921 DWMCGN

-1940 DRTGNNITAPSTE
+1940 DRTGNNIAASSTE

-2045 PAPSSDDCIL
+2045 PAPGSDDCIL

-2117 NDNLLQWET
+2117 NDNLLQWKA

-2184 LYVITDPYKLD
+2184 QYVITDPYRLD

-2224 EVTAYAATAHGTSDS
+2224 EVTAYAATAHTAQNSQDETTKVSDL
-2239 TSLIKD
+2239 T
-2245 LIMTLTPVEVI
+2245 MTLTPVEVI

-2264 YGPVG
+2264 YGPVD

-2360 AIHNPITYQNDSED
+2360 AIHNSIIWQNDQED

-2383 RVEMPSKPGIYISK
+2383 RVETPSKPGIYISK
-2397 KKGKMII
+2397 KKGKKII

>member
-1 MTLKNKIKKFR
+1 MRDK
-12 MCLQYALN
+12 
-20 GQSHRA
+20 
-26 QYVLL
+26 V
-31 LLFMIL
+31 IL
-37 PGTGTRAQST
+37 PSGNTFSRPGYTFIGWSDG
-47 YEEKLLYST
+47 EKVYQPGETFTAT
-56 DFQDWENVN
+56 DAI
-65 TSNSETEVKTNNSN
+65 T
-79 VPIKTTDGQALSFFL
+79 PIKAKWEKNSYQLYDSNQATTVVWSFDPNQAPAINIFRSNHQKNLSYTHPASIFINESTQVSQDVAL
-94 TNTSVDNSAKQED
+94 DIHIDETIKALQNGKIDNTIA
-107 KRGWDYTNLVTIGWM
+107 GTTGALVTDSVKFTLPAIYGMKVAFHASTAIGELILTDDAGTSLSSASTTN
-122 RAGKTVQAQVRTSK
+122 AGKTNAVTTNAITSDD
-136 LKHVSKVTFVQAS
+136 
-149 TSTPS
+149 
-154 GWGLKV
+154 G
-160 IGDKGEEIISST
+160 
-172 ALKQKTGE
+172 KT
-180 KITID
+180 I
-185 VNRNNVQLVFYNI
+185 
-198 TDKNYCFMT
+198 
-207 SLEIYGNVEVKTN
+207 
-220 YTVTYYDTDG
+220 
-230 TTSLGS
+230 
-236 ESITANSNLKYN
+236 
-248 TEYTNQVKQN
+248 
-258 VPSGS
+258 
-263 AFRGWFNETGPS
+263 
-275 AEKVA
+275 
-280 EGTTVDMDLN
+280 
-290 LYAKVTPIETATDGS
+290 
-305 EYTYNLT
+305 
-312 KNNFYQEDHELIEI
+312 
-326 NGGQY
+326 
-331 HNDGWL
+331 
-337 FENEGTILLQVAKN
+337 
-351 AHIEMTTS
+351 
-359 TGTTTRDY
+359 
-367 TAGVPTTLTLDIPA
+367 
-381 GTVVKNLQVKNY
+381 
-393 IPVYVS
+393 
-399 FDLKNNQ
+399 
-406 GQCPEQILCE
+406 
-416 PLTGK
+416 
-421 ATLPS
+421 
-426 NNLIY
+426 
-431 REGYTFTGWTDA
+431 TFTYQGDA
-443 NETKIYQAGEEVVFT
+443 
-458 ESTTLHPK
+458 
-466 MVQNTIDITDTNTP
+466 
-480 LAVSWDFD
+480 
-488 HTKAPALSSGK
+488 
-499 WSSKT
+499 
-504 IPYTHTVTIENEKR
+504 
-518 DITLMMDVTTSGAKI
+518 
-533 ENTDSDINGFPG
+533 
-545 EGGQFNNGTQF
+545 
-556 SLPAVYGMTLTI
+556 
-568 NASTKVDSRF
+568 
-578 NISTNFGTADDDAK
+578 
-592 VTVSDGTNNIDGVI
+592 
-606 SQDKKSITFTYN
+606 KSITFMMKKASQIEGTDCYLQ
-618 GDAKNINIHIV
+618 DITA
-629 QAGIKDK
+629 
-636 TWGFFKN
+636 
-643 ISVTYPVLPNIVL
+643 SYPLVPNVVAVN
-656 SKTISNVDKD
+656 SISNADATTY
-666 KFPNEKTENAGT
+666 PNEKPQNAGKVT
-678 VEITK
+678 ITL
-683 KTVEGNIGNRYK
+683 KTAASSHGNIGNRYK
-695 VGDVVTISA
+695 VGDVVTLSA
-704 TPDYGYDFQEFK
+704 APDYGYEFKEFK
-716 IGETTKATSFDYTVK
+716 IGETTQATSLEYTVQ
-731 DGINNIEAIFLRKE
+731 DGINTIEAIFQRKV
-745 LHKVTIKPS
+745 LHKVTVKPS
-754 DAKLGSVSLT
+754 DAALGSVSLS
-764 PHYDNFYQEICEEG
+764 PHYDNFYQEIREKG

-793 TPGTEVTAKAEA
+793 TPQTEITATAEA

-810 LEYWKKDGDET
+810 LEYWKKDGVET

-828 KFTIENQDET
+828 KFTIGIQDET

-846 HKGKVIFDY
+846 HKGKVCFDY
-855 GGTRVNGEPE
+855 NGIRVNGELE

-873 SLPLPE
+873 SQPLPE

-933 EEENEVLTLVPVFKE
+933 EEENEVLTLVPVFVE
-948 NPTTQDNRINK
+948 NLTTQDNRINK

-965 FSRKVKEYEDPTSG
+965 FSRKVKEYEDPTTG
-979 TTRKVCAPYVDIK
+979 TTRKVCAPNVDIK

-1001 KAYTNVRKG
+1001 KVYTNVRKG
-1010 GEDHPHWLDV
+1010 GEDHPHWRDV

-1048 FWTAAGTGTQISI
+1048 FWTAAGTGNQISI

-1078 LNRERTNLERQKAG
+1078 LNRERTNIERQKAG

-1155 EAHGRLEQPE
+1155 EAHGRLEKPE

-1189 RIKLT
+1189 RIKLA

-1207 NLDDLDEDGEPVA
+1207 DLDDLDEDGEPVA

-1247 YPDKR
+1247 YKNDP

-1281 KEKDKTYHI
+1281 KEKEKTYHI

-1307 VEEGDLFEIPRNTT
+1307 VEEGDLFKIPRNTT
-1321 LYYEGNTLAHWE
+1321 LYYEGNTLAYWE
-1333 DSKRDV
+1333 DSKGEP
-1339 YQIGER
+1339 YEIGER
-1345 YPAKA
+1345 YRAQA

-1367 HLNREAT
+1367 HLNKQAT
-1374 ATWYF
+1374 ATWLF
-1379 TQDDDAPTINY
+1379 TQDDYAPTINY
-1390 QKTSGFLV
+1390 QKTAGILV
-1398 TQLKMTAA
+1398 TQLEMKAD

-1449 TKKCKAVL
+1449 TPNCKAVL

-1470 EEKTLVN
+1470 QEKTLAN
-1477 NQAEVVWKGETSE
+1477 NQAETTWTGETSK

-1495 LEEKTYSK
+1495 LADKTYGK
-1503 SFSVTYFPQEEGTLA
+1503 SFSVTYLPQEEGTQT

-1543 GYLTLYASPWEND
+1543 GYLTFYASPWEND
-1556 EKMPVIT
+1556 EKMPTIT
-1563 GTATL
+1563 GTATQG
-1568 DGTVEATEA
+1568 GTVKATEA

-1583 CVVTVKNKNGVTVET
+1583 CIVTVKNKNGVTVET
-1598 YPVKFEFDGK
+1598 YPVKFEFDGE
-1608 PKDYPLC
+1608 PKDFPLC

-1621 GKTYNETT
+1621 GKTYHNTN
-1629 ISLDNVAKSGVIS
+1629 INLDNVAKSGVIT

-1647 TMEAAGSSTQAGKEQ
+1647 TMEAVGSSTKAGKEQ
-1662 LIKYWD
+1662 IFKYWD

-1673 TIKIEFKP
+1673 IIKIEFTP
-1681 EDGIFKDIYGMTCQK
+1681 ENGIFKDIYGSVCQQS
-1696 PISITLNIT
+1696 ISITLNIT
-1705 KVENSYEYHKFD
+1705 KEENSYEQHTFD
-1717 FIVGA
+1717 FIVGE
-1722 EGYGDMDEAIRAA
+1722 EGYGDMDEAIKAA
-1735 NGKAEGM
+1735 NGKAEGK
-1742 SYNNTKADGQRYY
+1742 SYNNTKTNGQRYY

-1767 NTTISCSTDPK
+1767 NTTISCSTDPE
-1778 DAPKDEKGEPKTD
+1778 DAPKDEKGKPKTD

-1837 KLEGKTI
+1837 KLEDRTI

-1886 MKNVSLLSWQDTYY
+1886 MKNVALLSWQDTYY
-1900 SDNSNDNYRGYFEGC
+1900 SNNSNANYRGYFEGC

-1940 DRTGNNITAPSTE
+1940 DRTGNNIAASSTE

-2026 MDGYG
+2026 MDSYG
-2031 NPIPLETRSLAACT
+2031 NPIPLEPRSLAACT
-2045 PAPSSDDCIL
+2045 PAPGSDDCIL

-2108 IVWEDKITI
+2108 IVWEDEITI
-2117 NDNLLQWET
+2117 NDNLLQWKA

-2145 IYKENTIENQINLND
+2145 IYKGNTIENLFNLTT
-2160 YGNGYYCIRAANQR
+2160 YGNGYYCVRAANQR
-2174 GGLGAATKEM
+2174 GGLGEATKVM
-2184 LYVITDPYKLD
+2184 KYVVEDPYVLD
-2195 IKKVGE
+2195 INKVEG
-2201 FKENGVDYGW
+2201 FKEGDVDYGW

-2224 EVTAYAATAHGTSDS
+2224 KVTAYAATAHNTQDETSK
-2239 TSLIKD
+2239 IID
-2245 LIMTLTPVEVI
+2245 LTMTLTPVEVI

-2264 YGPVG
+2264 YGRVG

-2360 AIHNPITYQNDSED
+2360 AIHNPITWQNDSED

-2383 RVEMPSKPGIYISK
+2383 RVETPSKPGIYISK
-2397 KKGKMII
+2397 KKGKKII

>member
-1 MTLKNKIKKFR
+1 MNRKNKI
-12 MCLQYALN
+12 
-20 GQSHRA
+20 S
-26 QYVLL
+26 
-31 LLFMIL
+31 
-37 PGTGTRAQST
+37 TG
-47 YEEKLLYST
+47 KLLRSIMIFLMMGWMGCAWAQNTASSEQLIYST
-56 DFQDWENVN
+56 DFQEWDNIDCTSTVDKVVHLKTQYTKEDFTLTLHGVGVDPIGTDAKKFPGYTGYLKTAKYKSEYNQDFPTAITSPLNSITRIELIQVATGKQRGIKVSVKGDGDTDWISLHN
-65 TSNSETEVKTNNSN
+65 TS
-79 VPIKTTDGQALSFFL
+79 I
-94 TNTSVDNSAKQED
+94 
-107 KRGWDYTNLVTIGWM
+107 VT
-122 RAGKTVQAQVRTSK
+122 A
-136 LKHVSKVTFVQAS
+136 
-149 TSTPS
+149 
-154 GWGLKV
+154 
-160 IGDKGEEIISST
+160 
-172 ALKQKTGE
+172 TGE
-180 KITID
+180 KISIKVENKTNCQIKFENFND
-185 VNRNNVQLVFYNI
+185 PKKGRDNNAYIVDL
-198 TDKNYCFMT
+198 K
-207 SLEIYGNVEVKTN
+207 IYGNV
-220 YTVTYYDTDG
+220 
-230 TTSLGS
+230 
-236 ESITANSNLKYN
+236 
-248 TEYTNQVKQN
+248 
-258 VPSGS
+258 SG
-263 AFRGWFNETGPS
+263 A
-275 AEKVA
+275 
-280 EGTTVDMDLN
+280 
-290 LYAKVTPIETATDGS
+290 VTPKVLKQI
-305 EYTYNLT
+305 
-312 KNNFYQEDHELIEI
+312 NFQKSDDIAGKFPIKLICDEEDK
-326 NGGQY
+326 
-331 HNDGWL
+331 
-337 FENEGTILLQVAKN
+337 V
-351 AHIEMTTS
+351 
-359 TGTTTRDY
+359 
-367 TAGVPTTLTLDIPA
+367 
-381 GTVVKNLQVKNY
+381 
-393 IPVYVS
+393 
-399 FDLKNNQ
+399 
-406 GQCPEQILCE
+406 
-416 PLTGK
+416 
-421 ATLPS
+421 TLPS
-426 NNLIY
+426 GNTFS
-431 REGYTFTGWTDA
+431 RPGYTFTGWTDGE
-443 NETKIYQAGEEVVFT
+443 NVYQPGDIYTATSAITQMKAKWEKNSYQLYDSNQATTVVWSFDPHQAPAINIFRSNHQKDLSYT
-458 ESTTLHPK
+458 HPASIYINESTQAKQDVALDIHIDEDIKMLQNGKIDNTMAGVTGALVKDSVKFTLPAIYGMKVAFHAS
-466 MVQNTIDITDTNTP
+466 TAIGEIILTDDAGT
-480 LAVSWDFD
+480 S
-488 HTKAPALSSGK
+488 LSSASATNAGK
-499 WSSKT
+499 T
-504 IPYTHTVTIENEKR
+504 NAATTNAVTSDDGKI
-518 DITLMMDVTTSGAKI
+518 ITFTYQG
-533 ENTDSDINGFPG
+533 
-545 EGGQFNNGTQF
+545 
-556 SLPAVYGMTLTI
+556 
-568 NASTKVDSRF
+568 
-578 NISTNFGTADDDAK
+578 DA
-592 VTVSDGTNNIDGVI
+592 
-606 SQDKKSITFTYN
+606 KSITFMMKKASQIEGTDCYLQEIT
-618 GDAKNINIHIV
+618 AI
-629 QAGIKDK
+629 
-636 TWGFFKN
+636 
-643 ISVTYPVLPNIVL
+643 YPLVPNVVAVN
-656 SKTISNVDKD
+656 SISNADATA
-666 KFPNEKTENAGT
+666 FPNEKPQNAGKVT
-678 VEITK
+678 ITL
-683 KTVEGNIGNRYK
+683 KTAASPHGNIGNRYK
-695 VGDVVTISA
+695 VGDVITLSA
-704 TPDYGYDFQEFK
+704 TPEYGYDFQEFK
-716 IGETTKATSFDYTVK
+716 IGETPQASSFDYTVN
-731 DGINNIEAIFLRKE
+731 DGINNIEAIFQRKQ

-754 DAKLGSVSLT
+754 DANLGSVSLS
-764 PHYDNFYQEICEEG
+764 PHYDNFYLEIREEG
-778 SNGKPGKMIQIESWY
+778 SNGKPGKMIQVESWY
-793 TPGTEVTAKAEA
+793 TPQTEVTATAEA

-810 LEYWKKDGDET
+810 LEYWKKEGEET
-821 QYKGDNL
+821 QHKGDNL
-828 KFTIENQDET
+828 KFTMGNQDET

-846 HKGKVIFDY
+846 HKGKVIFDHS
-855 GGTRVNGEPE
+855 GTRVNGEPE
-865 KAGYKNAV
+865 KADYKNAV
-873 SLPLPE
+873 SQQLPE

-893 FFKSVDEQGKQNE
+893 LFKSVDETGKQVE

-933 EEENEVLTLVPVFKE
+933 EEENEVLTLVPVFVE
-948 NPTTQDNRINK
+948 NLTTQDNRINK

-979 TTRKVCAPYVDIK
+979 TTRKVCAPNVDIK

-1010 GEDHPHWLDV
+1010 GKDHPHWRDV

-1048 FWTAAGTGTQISI
+1048 FWTAAGTGNQISI

-1078 LNRERTNLERQKAG
+1078 LNRERTNIERQKAG

-1155 EAHGRLEQPE
+1155 EAHGRLEKPE

-1175 SNMEDGGYAFHRGE
+1175 SKMEDGGYAFHRGE

-1207 NLDDLDEDGEPVA
+1207 DLDDLDEDGEPVA

-1235 NKDVFTVTTSEN
+1235 NQDVFKVTTTEN
-1247 YPDKR
+1247 YPDNR
-1252 NAYWAEDNIRTKY
+1252 NVYWAEDNIRTKY

-1307 VEEGDLFEIPRNTT
+1307 VEEGDLFKIPRNTT
-1321 LYYEGNTLAHWE
+1321 LYYEGNTLAYWK
-1333 DSKRDV
+1333 DSKGDAYR
-1339 YQIGER
+1339 IGDR
-1345 YPAKA
+1345 CPAQA

-1358 FEPNKFSLL
+1358 FEQNKFSLL
-1367 HLNREAT
+1367 HLNKQAT
-1374 ATWYF
+1374 ATWLF

-1390 QKTSGFLV
+1390 QKTAGILV
-1398 TQLKMTAA
+1398 TQLEMKAD

-1449 TKKCKAVL
+1449 TPNCKAVL

-1470 EEKTLVN
+1470 EEKTLAN
-1477 NQAEVVWKGETSE
+1477 NQAETTWTGETSK

-1495 LEEKTYSK
+1495 LADKTYGK
-1503 SFSVTYFPQEEGTLA
+1503 SFSVTYLPQEEGTQA
-1518 EISSLTCNG
+1518 EISTLSCNG
-1527 KVYENKQQIEE
+1527 KVYENKQQIEK
-1538 EIGKN
+1538 EIGKK
-1543 GYLTLYASPWEND
+1543 GHLTFKASPWEND

-1563 GTATL
+1563 GTATQ

-1583 CVVTVKNKNGVTVET
+1583 CVVTVKNKNGVTLET

-1647 TMEAAGSSTQAGKEQ
+1647 TMEAAGSSTKAGKEQ

-1673 TIKIEFKP
+1673 TIKIEIKP
-1681 EDGIFKDIYGMTCQK
+1681 EDGIFKDIYGMICQQ

-1722 EGYGDMDEAIRAA
+1722 EGYGDMDEAIKAA

-1822 PIVEGIGYTATINLP
+1822 PIVEGITYTATINLP
-1837 KLEGKTI
+1837 KLENKTI

-1851 LTLENKFDYWGSM
+1851 LTLENKFDYWGSV

-1870 GAGRAVV
+1870 GAGRAVA
-1877 FCDRGNRTV
+1877 FWDRGNRTV

-1940 DRTGNNITAPSTE
+1940 DRAGNNITAPNTE
-1953 VGQEWGYVF
+1953 VKQEWGYIF

-2045 PAPSSDDCIL
+2045 PAPGSDDCIL

-2184 LYVITDPYKLD
+2184 QYVITDPYRLD

-2224 EVTAYAATAHGTSDS
+2224 EVTAYAATAHTAQNSQDETTKVSDL
-2239 TSLIKD
+2239 T
-2245 LIMTLTPVEVI
+2245 MTLTPVEVI

-2360 AIHNPITYQNDSED
+2360 AIHNSIIWQNDQED

-2383 RVEMPSKPGIYISK
+2383 RVETPSKPGIYISK
-2397 KKGKMII
+2397 KKGKKII

>member
-1 MTLKNKIKKFR
+1 MNRKNKISTGKLLR
-12 MCLQYALN
+12 
-20 GQSHRA
+20 SI
-26 QYVLL
+26 LL
-31 LLFMIL
+31 LMM
-37 PGTGTRAQST
+37 GWMGSAWAQNATTS
-47 YEEKLLYST
+47 EQLIYST
-56 DFQDWENVN
+56 DFQEWDNIDC
-65 TSNSETEVKTNNSN
+65 TSTVDKVVHLKTQY
-79 VPIKTTDGQALSFFL
+79 T
-94 TNTSVDNSAKQED
+94 QED
-107 KRGWDYTNLVTIGWM
+107 FTLTLNGVGVDPIGTDANKFPGYTGYL
-122 RAGKTVQAQVRTSK
+122 KTAKYTSEYSKDFPTAITSK
-136 LKHVSKVTFVQAS
+136 LKSITRIELIQVATGKQRGIKVSVKGDEDEDWVSLHNKTIE
-149 TSTPS
+149 TP
-154 GWGLKV
+154 
-160 IGDKGEEIISST
+160 
-172 ALKQKTGE
+172 TGE
-180 KITID
+180 KLSFEVKKTNCQIKFENFD
-185 VNRNNVQLVFYNI
+185 DPEKGRNNNAYIVDL
-198 TDKNYCFMT
+198 K
-207 SLEIYGNVEVKTN
+207 IYGNVSG
-220 YTVTYYDTDG
+220 TVTPKV
-230 TTSLGS
+230 
-236 ESITANSNLKYN
+236 LKQIN
-248 TEYTNQVKQN
+248 FQKLD
-258 VPSGS
+258 
-263 AFRGWFNETGPS
+263 
-275 AEKVA
+275 
-280 EGTTVDMDLN
+280 DM
-290 LYAKVTPIETATDGS
+290 AGKFP
-305 EYTYNLT
+305 
-312 KNNFYQEDHELIEI
+312 
-326 NGGQY
+326 
-331 HNDGWL
+331 
-337 FENEGTILLQVAKN
+337 ILL
-351 AHIEMTTS
+351 IC
-359 TGTTTRDY
+359 D
-367 TAGVPTTLTLDIPA
+367 
-381 GTVVKNLQVKNY
+381 
-393 IPVYVS
+393 
-399 FDLKNNQ
+399 
-406 GQCPEQILCE
+406 EQD
-416 PLTGK
+416 K
-421 ATLPS
+421 VTLPS
-426 NNLIY
+426 GNTFS
-431 REGYTFTGWTDA
+431 RPGYTFTGWTDGENVYQPGDTYTA
-443 NETKIYQAGEEVVFT
+443 THATTQMKAKWEKNSYQLYDSNQATTVVWSFDPSQAPAINIFRSNHQKDLSYTHPASIYIN
-458 ESTTLHPK
+458 ESTQAKQDVALDIHIDEDIK
-466 MVQNTIDITDTNTP
+466 MLQNGKIDNTM
-480 LAVSWDFD
+480 AGV
-488 HTKAPALSSGK
+488 TGALVK
-499 WSSKT
+499 
-504 IPYTHTVTIENEKR
+504 
-518 DITLMMDVTTSGAKI
+518 
-533 ENTDSDINGFPG
+533 DSVKF
-545 EGGQFNNGTQF
+545 T
-556 SLPAVYGMTLTI
+556 LPAIYGMKVAFH
-568 NASTKVDSRF
+568 ASTA
-578 NISTNFGTADDDAK
+578 IGEIILTDDAGTSLLSASATNAGK
-592 VTVSDGTNNIDGVI
+592 TNAATTNAVTSDDGKI
-606 SQDKKSITFTYN
+606 ITFTYQGDAKSITFMMKKASQIEGTDCYLQEIT
-618 GDAKNINIHIV
+618 A
-629 QAGIKDK
+629 
-636 TWGFFKN
+636 
-643 ISVTYPVLPNIVL
+643 TYPLVPNVVAVN
-656 SKTISNVDKD
+656 SISTADATA
-666 KFPNEKTENAGT
+666 FPNEKPQNAGKVT
-678 VEITK
+678 ITL
-683 KTVEGNIGNRYK
+683 KTATAPHGNIGSRYK
-695 VGDVVTISA
+695 VGDVVTLSA

-716 IGETTKATSFDYTVK
+716 IGETTKAASFDYTVK

-778 SNGKPGKMIQIESWY
+778 SNRKPGKMIQIESWY

-810 LEYWKKDGDET
+810 LEYWKKDGNDT

-828 KFTIENQDET
+828 NFTIGNQNET

-865 KAGYKNAV
+865 KADYKNAV
-873 SLPLPE
+873 SQQLPE

-893 FFKSVDEQGKQNE
+893 FFKSVDEQGKQKE
-906 KQYTLDHWVNKA
+906 EQYTLDHWVNKDT
-918 NPSQHPYEPGNTYSF
+918 PSQRYELGNTYSF
-933 EEENEVLTLVPVFKE
+933 EEENEALTLVPVFEE
-948 NPTTQDNRINK
+948 NPTTQDNRINN

-965 FSRKVKEYEDPTSG
+965 FCRKVKEYEDPTSG
-979 TTRKVCAPYVDIK
+979 TTRKACAPNVDIK

-1010 GEDHPHWLDV
+1010 GKDHPHWRDV

-1139 EMQAANWVT
+1139 EMRAANWVT

-1155 EAHGRLEQPE
+1155 EAHGRLEKPE

-1235 NKDVFTVTTSEN
+1235 DQEVFTVTTSEK
-1247 YPDKR
+1247 YPDNR

-1265 EVEFDITAHH
+1265 EVVFDITAHH

-1290 TYNAGDYA
+1290 TYNAGNYA

-1307 VEEGDLFEIPRNTT
+1307 VEEGDWFKIPRNTT
-1321 LYYEGNTLAHWE
+1321 LYYEGNTLTHWE
-1333 DSKRDV
+1333 DSKGEA
-1339 YQIGER
+1339 YKIGER
-1345 YPAKA
+1345 YPAQA

-1358 FEPNKFSLL
+1358 FHPNQFSLL
-1367 HLNREAT
+1367 HLNREAK
-1374 ATWYF
+1374 ATWNF
-1379 TQDDDAPTINY
+1379 SQDDDAPTINY
-1390 QKTSGFLV
+1390 QKTSGILV
-1398 TQLKMTAA
+1398 TQLKQTVA
-1406 EMEETAWIDVKID
+1406 ETGEAAWIDVKID

-1431 DRTERIQ
+1431 NRTERIQ
-1438 INEGSVIAFTA
+1438 INQGSVIAFTA
-1449 TKKCKAVL
+1449 TPNCKAVL
-1457 QTTESNKKVKIAG
+1457 ETTESNKKVKIAG
-1470 EEKTLVN
+1470 QEKMLVN
-1477 NQAEVVWKGETSE
+1477 NQAEVEWKGETSE

-1495 LEEKTYSK
+1495 LEEKTYGK
-1503 SFSVTYFPQEEGTLA
+1503 SFSVTYLPQEEGTQT

-1527 KVYENKQQIEE
+1527 KKYDNKQQIEE

-1543 GYLTLYASPWEND
+1543 GYLTFYASPWENN

-1563 GTATL
+1563 GTATQE
-1568 DGTVEATEA
+1568 GKVEATEA

-1583 CVVTVKNKNGVTVET
+1583 CVVTVKNKNGVTLET

-1615 ESITIN
+1615 KSITIN

-1681 EDGIFKDIYGMTCQK
+1681 EDGIFKDIYGMTCQQ

-1722 EGYGDMDEAIRAA
+1722 EGYGDMDEAIKAA

-2184 LYVITDPYKLD
+2184 QYVITDPYKLD

>member
-1 MTLKNKIKKFR
+1 MNRKNKISTGNFLR
-12 MCLQYALN
+12 SLILLVMMGWMGSAW
-20 GQSHRA
+20 A
-26 QYVLL
+26 QDA
-31 LLFMIL
+31 
-37 PGTGTRAQST
+37 TTSEQ
-47 YEEKLLYST
+47 LLYST
-56 DFQDWENVN
+56 DF
-65 TSNSETEVKTNNSN
+65 TEWND
-79 VPIKTTDGQALSFFL
+79 IDRKTT
-94 TNTSVDNSAKQED
+94 
-107 KRGWDYTNLVTIGWM
+107 I
-122 RAGKTVQAQVRTSK
+122 GKTVTQWTEYSKEELTFTLNGVGVDPNGWQSKFPNYTGYMITAKYTGEYPYSEEPSAVTSK
-136 LKHVSKVTFVQAS
+136 LKSITKIVLTQAATGGTRGIKVSVKGDGDEDWVALHNTTIVTS
-149 TSTPS
+149 S
-154 GWGLKV
+154 GETL
-160 IGDKGEEIISST
+160 
-172 ALKQKTGE
+172 
-180 KITID
+180 TIP
-185 VNRNNVQLVFYNI
+185 VNRTNCQIKFENFKLNQNAYIVDL
-198 TDKNYCFMT
+198 K
-207 SLEIYGNVEVKTN
+207 IYGNTTGSSGIKMLKFKTN
-220 YTVTYYDTDG
+220 KDIIGKYPTKIKCDKDGRAVMPSGNTFSLPGYTFESWTDG
-230 TTSLGS
+230 T
-236 ESITANSNLKYN
+236 N
-248 TEYTNQVKQN
+248 
-258 VPSGS
+258 
-263 AFRGWFNETGPS
+263 
-275 AEKVA
+275 
-280 EGTTVDMDLN
+280 
-290 LYAKVTPIETATDGS
+290 
-305 EYTYNLT
+305 
-312 KNNFYQEDHELIEI
+312 
-326 NGGQY
+326 
-331 HNDGWL
+331 
-337 FENEGTILLQVAKN
+337 
-351 AHIEMTTS
+351 
-359 TGTTTRDY
+359 DY
-367 TAGVPTTLTLDIPA
+367 TP
-381 GTVVKNLQVKNY
+381 
-393 IPVYVS
+393 
-399 FDLKNNQ
+399 
-406 GQCPEQILCE
+406 
-416 PLTGK
+416 GK
-421 ATLPS
+421 T
-426 NNLIY
+426 
-431 REGYTFTGWTDA
+431 YTFTNDVTSI
-443 NETKIYQAGEEVVFT
+443 E
-458 ESTTLHPK
+458 PK
-466 MVQNTIDITDTNTP
+466 MRKNSYQLYDTNKEAT
-480 LAVSWDFD
+480 VVWNFD
-488 HTKAPALSSGK
+488 HTEAPALNIYSEHQQKDLSYTQPVYIYIDEKTTATQDVALNIHVKSG
-499 WSSKT
+499 
-504 IPYTHTVTIENEKR
+504 
-518 DITLMMDVTTSGAKI
+518 KI
-533 ENTDSDINGFPG
+533 ENTDERMNAL
-545 EGGQFNNGTQF
+545 EGKGALVKNGTQF
-556 SLPAVYGMTLTI
+556 TLPAIYGMKVTVK
-568 NASTKVDSRF
+568 ASSKVDPK
-578 NISTNFGTADDDAK
+578 NGGLNTIFGTADNQVQIKLKDTANQDSLTLDNAEK
-592 VTVSDGTNNIDGVI
+592 STDGKTV
-606 SQDKKSITFTYN
+606 TFTYM
-618 GDAKNINIHIV
+618 GDEPTITLTPYVNQDSKADN
-629 QAGIKDK
+629 
-636 TWGFFKN
+636 WFFES
-643 ISVTYPVLPNIVL
+643 ITAIYPLVPNVVAVN
-656 SKTISNVDKD
+656 SISNADATA
-666 KFPNEKTENAGT
+666 FPNEKPQNAGKVT
-678 VEITK
+678 ITL
-683 KTVEGNIGNRYK
+683 KTAAAPHGNIGSRYK
-695 VGDVVTISA
+695 VGDVVTLSA

-754 DAKLGSVSLT
+754 DANLGSVSLS
-764 PHYDNFYQEICEEG
+764 PHYDNFYQEIREEG

-793 TPGTEVTAKAEA
+793 TLGTKVTATAEA

-810 LEYWKKDGDET
+810 LEYWKKDGVET

-828 KFTIENQDET
+828 KFTIENQNET

-846 HKGKVIFDY
+846 HKGKVCFDY
-855 GGTRVNGEPE
+855 NGTRVNGELE

-873 SLPLPE
+873 SQPLPE

-893 FFKSVDEQGKQNE
+893 FFKSVDEQGIQNE
-906 KQYTLDHWVNKA
+906 KQYTLDHWENKD
-918 NPSQHPYEPGNTYSF
+918 NRSQHYELGNTYSF
-933 EEENEVLTLVPVFKE
+933 EEENEVLTLVPVFVE

-979 TTRKVCAPYVDIK
+979 TTRKVCAPNVDIK

-1001 KAYTNVRKG
+1001 KVYTNVRKG

-1048 FWTAAGTGTQISI
+1048 FWTAAGTGNQISI

-1078 LNRERTNLERQKAG
+1078 LNRERTNIERQKAG

-1148 LHTKIDN
+1148 LHTKIDD
-1155 EAHGRLEQPE
+1155 ETHGRLEKPE
-1165 LVITGEGHEI
+1165 LIITGEGHEI
-1175 SNMEDGGYAFHRGE
+1175 SEMEDGGYAFHRGE

-1220 VLKKTENGYWSITED
+1220 VLKKTADGYWSIIED
-1235 NKDVFTVTTSEN
+1235 NQNVFTVTTSEN
-1247 YPDKR
+1247 YPDNR

-1307 VEEGDLFEIPRNTT
+1307 VEEGDWFKIPRNTT
-1321 LYYEGNTLAHWE
+1321 LYYEGNTLAYWE
-1333 DSKRDV
+1333 DSKGKV
-1339 YQIGER
+1339 YQIGKH
-1345 YPAKA
+1345 YPAQA
-1350 SNLRMFPV
+1350 SNLRMFPI

-1367 HLNREAT
+1367 HLNKEAK
-1374 ATWYF
+1374 ATWNF
-1379 TQDDDAPTINY
+1379 TQDEDAPTINY
-1390 QKTSGFLV
+1390 QKTSGILV
-1398 TQLKMTAA
+1398 TQLEMTAA
-1406 EMEETAWIDVKID
+1406 EMEESARIDVKID
-1419 LDATKGKFDNTT
+1419 LDATNGKFDNTT

-1438 INEGSVIAFTA
+1438 INQGSIIAFTA
-1449 TKKCKAVL
+1449 TPNCKAVL
-1457 QTTESNKKVKIAG
+1457 ETTESNKKVKIAG
-1470 EEKTLVN
+1470 QEKMLAN
-1477 NQAEVVWKGETSE
+1477 NQAEVEWKGETSE

-1527 KVYENKQQIEE
+1527 KKYENKQQIEE

-1543 GYLTLYASPWEND
+1543 GYLTFYASPWEND

-1563 GTATL
+1563 GTATQE
-1568 DGTVEATEA
+1568 GKVEATEA

-1583 CVVTVKNKNGVTVET
+1583 CVVTVKNKNGVTLET
-1598 YPVKFEFDGK
+1598 YPVKFIFNK
-1608 PKDYPLC
+1608 PTNYPLC

-1621 GKTYNETT
+1621 GKTYNETN

-1681 EDGIFKDIYGMTCQK
+1681 EDGIFKDIYGMTCQQ

-1722 EGYGDMDEAIRAA
+1722 EGYGDMDEAIKAA

-1837 KLEGKTI
+1837 KLKDKTI

-1851 LTLENKFDYWGSM
+1851 LTLENKFNYWGSV

-1877 FCDRGNRTV
+1877 FWDRGNRSIL
-1886 MKNVSLLSWQDTYY
+1886 KNVALMSWQDTYY
-1900 SDNSNDNYRGYFEGC
+1900 SDNSSPDYRGYFENC

-1940 DRTGNNITAPSTE
+1940 DRTGNNIAAPSTE

-2045 PAPSSDDCIL
+2045 PAPGSDDCIL

-2174 GGLGAATKEM
+2174 GGLGAATKVM
-2184 LYVITDPYKLD
+2184 QYVITDPYRLD

-2224 EVTAYAATAHGTSDS
+2224 EVTAYAATAHTAQNSQDETTKVSDL
-2239 TSLIKD
+2239 T
-2245 LIMTLTPVEVI
+2245 MTLTPVEVI

-2264 YGPVG
+2264 YGRVG
-2269 KHSFHPTSMESS
+2269 KHSFHPTSMESTH
-2281 NATILKGNP
+2281 ATILKGNP

-2328 WLPKEMVTSSNQ
+2328 WLPKEMVTSNNQ

-2383 RVEMPSKPGIYISK
+2383 RVETPSKPGIYISK
-2397 KKGKMII
+2397 KKGKKII

>member
-1 MTLKNKIKKFR
+1 MNRKNKI
-12 MCLQYALN
+12 
-20 GQSHRA
+20 S
-26 QYVLL
+26 
-31 LLFMIL
+31 
-37 PGTGTRAQST
+37 TG
-47 YEEKLLYST
+47 KLLRSIILLVMMGWMGSAWAQDTASSEQLIYST
-56 DFQDWENVN
+56 DFQEW
-65 TSNSETEVKTNNSN
+65 
-79 VPIKTTDGQALSFFL
+79 
-94 TNTSVDNSAKQED
+94 DNID
-107 KRGWDYTNLVTIGWM
+107 C
-122 RAGKTVQAQVRTSK
+122 
-136 LKHVSKVTFVQAS
+136 
-149 TSTPS
+149 TSTVDKVVS
-154 GWGLKV
+154 LKTQYTKENFTLTLHGV
-160 IGDKGEEIISST
+160 GVDPIGTDAKKFPGYTGYLKTAKYTSEYSQDFPTAITST
-172 ALKQKTGE
+172 LK
-180 KITID
+180 
-185 VNRNNVQLVFYNI
+185 
-198 TDKNYCFMT
+198 
-207 SLEIYGNVEVKTN
+207 
-220 YTVTYYDTDG
+220 
-230 TTSLGS
+230 
-236 ESITANSNLKYN
+236 SITRIELI
-248 TEYTNQVKQN
+248 QVATGKQRGIKVSVKGDGDEVW
-258 VPSGS
+258 VPLHDKS
-263 AFRGWFNETGPS
+263 
-275 AEKVA
+275 
-280 EGTTVDMDLN
+280 
-290 LYAKVTPIETATDGS
+290 IETASGEKLSYEVKRT
-305 EYTYNLT
+305 NCQI
-312 KNNFYQEDHELIEI
+312 K
-326 NGGQY
+326 
-331 HNDGWL
+331 
-337 FENEGTILLQVAKN
+337 FENFDDPKKGRNNN
-351 AHIEMTTS
+351 A
-359 TGTTTRDY
+359 
-367 TAGVPTTLTLDIPA
+367 
-381 GTVVKNLQVKNY
+381 Y
-393 IPVYVS
+393 IV
-399 FDLKNNQ
+399 DLKIY
-406 GQCPEQILCE
+406 GDVSGAVTPKVLKQINFLKSDDDMA
-416 PLTGK
+416 GK
-421 ATLPS
+421 FPIKLICDEEDKVTLPS
-426 NNLIY
+426 GNTFS
-431 REGYTFTGWTDA
+431 RPGYTFTGWTDGENVYQPGDTYTATNATTQMKAKWKKNSYQLYDSNQATTVVWSFDPSQAPAINIFRSNHQKDLSYTHPA
-443 NETKIYQAGEEVVFT
+443 NIYIN
-458 ESTTLHPK
+458 ESTKEKQNVALDIHIDEDIKMLQNGKIDNTMAGATGALVKDSVKFTLPAIYGMQVAFHAS
-466 MVQNTIDITDTNTP
+466 TAIGEIILTDDAGT
-480 LAVSWDFD
+480 S
-488 HTKAPALSSGK
+488 LSSA
-499 WSSKT
+499 T
-504 IPYTHTVTIENEKR
+504 DAVT
-518 DITLMMDVTTSGAKI
+518 
-533 ENTDSDINGFPG
+533 SD
-545 EGGQFNNGTQF
+545 
-556 SLPAVYGMTLTI
+556 
-568 NASTKVDSRF
+568 
-578 NISTNFGTADDDAK
+578 
-592 VTVSDGTNNIDGVI
+592 DGRT
-606 SQDKKSITFTYN
+606 ITFTYQ
-618 GDAKNINIHIV
+618 GDAK
-629 QAGIKDK
+629 
-636 TWGFFKN
+636 
-643 ISVTYPVLPNIVL
+643 SVTFLMKKASQTEGTDCYLNDITATYPLVPNVVAVN
-656 SKTISNVDKD
+656 SISNADATA
-666 KFPNEKTENAGT
+666 FPNEKPQNAGKVT
-678 VEITK
+678 ITL
-683 KTVEGNIGNRYK
+683 KTAVSSHNNIGKRYK

-704 TPDYGYDFQEFK
+704 TPDYGYDFKEIK
-716 IGETTKATSFDYTVK
+716 IGETTKAASFDYTVK
-731 DGINNIEAIFLRKE
+731 DGINNIEAIFQRKE
-745 LHKVTIKPS
+745 LHKVIIKPS
-754 DAKLGSVSLT
+754 DANLGSVSLT
-764 PHYDNFYQEICEEG
+764 PHYDNFYQEIRKEG

-793 TPGTEVTAKAEA
+793 TPQTEVTATAEA

-810 LEYWKKDGDET
+810 LEYWEKDGVET

-828 KFTIENQDET
+828 KFTIENQNET

-846 HKGKVIFDY
+846 HKGKVIFAY
-855 GGTRVNGEPE
+855 GDQRVNGEPE

-873 SLPLPE
+873 SQPLPE

-893 FFKSVDEQGKQNE
+893 FFKSVDEQGNPKK
-906 KQYTLDHWVNKA
+906 KQYTLDHWENKD
-918 NPSQHPYEPGNTYSF
+918 NRSQHYELGNTYPF
-933 EEENEVLTLVPVFKE
+933 EEENEVLTLVPVFKI

-979 TTRKVCAPYVDIK
+979 TTRKVCAPNVDIK

-1001 KAYTNVRKG
+1001 KVYTNVRKR
-1010 GEDHPHWLDV
+1010 GEDHPHWRDV

-1078 LNRERTNLERQKAG
+1078 LNRERTNIERQKAG

-1155 EAHGRLEQPE
+1155 EAHGRLEKPE

-1220 VLKKTENGYWSITED
+1220 ILKKTADGYWSITED
-1235 NKDVFTVTTSEN
+1235 NQNVFTVTTSEN
-1247 YPDKR
+1247 YPDNR

-1290 TYNAGDYA
+1290 TYNAGEHA

-1307 VEEGDLFEIPRNTT
+1307 VEEGDWFKIPRNTT
-1321 LYYEGNTLAHWE
+1321 LYYEGNTLISWK
-1333 DSKRDV
+1333 DSEGNE
-1339 YQIGER
+1339 YNIGER
-1345 YPAKA
+1345 RPALA

-1374 ATWYF
+1374 ATWNF
-1379 TQDDDAPTINY
+1379 TQDEDAPTINY
-1390 QKTSGFLV
+1390 QKTSGILV
-1398 TQLKMTAA
+1398 TQLEQTVA
-1406 EMEETAWIDVKID
+1406 ETGETAWIDVKID

-1449 TKKCKAVL
+1449 TPNCKAVL
-1457 QTTESNKKVKIAG
+1457 KTTESNKKVKIAG
-1470 EEKTLVN
+1470 QEKMLAN
-1477 NQAEVVWKGETSE
+1477 NQAEVEWKDETSE

-1495 LEEKTYSK
+1495 LADKTYCQ
-1503 SFSVTYFPQEEGTLA
+1503 SFSVTYLPQEEGTQA
-1518 EISSLTCNG
+1518 EIESLTCNG
-1527 KVYENKQQIEE
+1527 KEYNKQQIEE

-1543 GYLTLYASPWEND
+1543 GYLTFYASPWEND

-1563 GTATL
+1563 GKATQ

-1577 TVLTKE
+1577 TVLSKE
-1583 CVVTVKNKNGVTVET
+1583 CVVTVKNKNGVTLET
-1598 YPVKFEFDGK
+1598 YPVKFIFNT

-1621 GKTYNETT
+1621 GKTYNGTN

-1647 TMEAAGSSTQAGKEQ
+1647 TMEATGSSTKAGKEQ

-1681 EDGIFKDIYGMTCQK
+1681 EDGIFKDIYGMTCQQT
-1696 PISITLNIT
+1696 ISITINIT
-1705 KVENSYEYHKFD
+1705 KVENSYEHHTFD
-1717 FIVGA
+1717 FIVGE
-1722 EGYGDMDEAIRAA
+1722 EGNGDINEAIKAA
-1735 NGKAEGM
+1735 NGKAEGKI
-1742 SYNNTKADGQRYY
+1742 YNNTKADGQRYY
-1755 IFVPDGDYQLTG
+1755 IFVPDGNYQLTG

-1778 DAPKDEKGEPKTD
+1778 DAPKDEKGKPKTD

-1798 MTEIVKSNISLIGQS
+1798 ITEIVKSNISLIGQS

-1864 SGQDAS
+1864 SEQNAS

-1877 FCDRGNRTV
+1877 FWDRGNRSIL
-1886 MKNVSLLSWQDTYY
+1886 KNVALMSWQDTYY
-1900 SDNSNDNYRGYFEGC
+1900 SDNSSPDYRGYFENC

-1940 DRTGNNITAPSTE
+1940 DRTGNNIAAPSTE

-1962 NNCNIKVENEDPLKF
+1962 NNCNIKVGNEDPLKF
-1977 KDQNWTLARPW
+1977 KDQDWTLARPW

-2045 PAPSSDDCIL
+2045 PAPGSDDCIL

-2065 VMSGTDAFDPQ
+2065 AMSGTDAFDPQ

-2139 EETGKW
+2139 EKTGKW

-2184 LYVITDPYKLD
+2184 QYVITDPYKLD
-2195 IKKVGE
+2195 IKKIEGY
-2201 FKENGVDYGW
+2201 KEEKYGW

-2224 EVTAYAATAHGTSDS
+2224 EVTAYAATAHNSQDETTKVSDL
-2239 TSLIKD
+2239 T
-2245 LIMTLTPVEVI
+2245 MTLTPVEVI

-2264 YGPVG
+2264 YGPVDE
-2269 KHSFHPTSMESS
+2269 HSFHPTSMESS

-2360 AIHNPITYQNDSED
+2360 AIHNSIIWQNDQED

-2383 RVEMPSKPGIYISK
+2383 RVETPSKPGIYISK
-2397 KKGKMII
+2397 KKGKKII

>member
-1 MTLKNKIKKFR
+1 MNRKNKISTGNFLR
-12 MCLQYALN
+12 SLILLVMMGWMGSAW
-20 GQSHRA
+20 A
-26 QYVLL
+26 QDATTSEQL
-31 LLFMIL
+31 I
-37 PGTGTRAQST
+37 
-47 YEEKLLYST
+47 YST
-56 DFQDWENVN
+56 DFQEWND
-65 TSNSETEVKTNNSN
+65 
-79 VPIKTTDGQALSFFL
+79 IDRKTTID
-94 TNTSVDNSAKQED
+94 
-107 KRGWDYTNLVTIGWM
+107 
-122 RAGKTVQAQVRTSK
+122 KTVTQWTEYSNEKLTFTLNGVGVDPNGWQSKFPNYTGYMITAKYTGEYPYSEEPSAVTSK
-136 LKHVSKVTFVQAS
+136 LKSITKIVLTQAATGGTRGIKVSVKGDGDEDWVALHNTTIVTS
-149 TSTPS
+149 S
-154 GWGLKV
+154 GETL
-160 IGDKGEEIISST
+160 
-172 ALKQKTGE
+172 
-180 KITID
+180 TIP
-185 VNRNNVQLVFYNI
+185 VNRTNCQIKFENFKLNQNAYIVDL
-198 TDKNYCFMT
+198 K
-207 SLEIYGNVEVKTN
+207 IYGNTTGSSGIKMLKFKTN
-220 YTVTYYDTDG
+220 KDIIGKYPTKIKCDKDGRAVMPSGNTFSLPGYTFEFWTDG
-230 TTSLGS
+230 T
-236 ESITANSNLKYN
+236 N
-248 TEYTNQVKQN
+248 
-258 VPSGS
+258 
-263 AFRGWFNETGPS
+263 
-275 AEKVA
+275 
-280 EGTTVDMDLN
+280 
-290 LYAKVTPIETATDGS
+290 
-305 EYTYNLT
+305 
-312 KNNFYQEDHELIEI
+312 
-326 NGGQY
+326 
-331 HNDGWL
+331 
-337 FENEGTILLQVAKN
+337 
-351 AHIEMTTS
+351 
-359 TGTTTRDY
+359 DY
-367 TAGVPTTLTLDIPA
+367 TP
-381 GTVVKNLQVKNY
+381 
-393 IPVYVS
+393 
-399 FDLKNNQ
+399 
-406 GQCPEQILCE
+406 
-416 PLTGK
+416 GK
-421 ATLPS
+421 T
-426 NNLIY
+426 
-431 REGYTFTGWTDA
+431 YTFTDDVTSI
-443 NETKIYQAGEEVVFT
+443 E
-458 ESTTLHPK
+458 PK
-466 MVQNTIDITDTNTP
+466 MRKNSYQLYDTNKEAT
-480 LAVSWDFD
+480 VVWNFD
-488 HTKAPALSSGK
+488 HTEAPALNIYSEHQQKDLSYTQPVYIYIDEKTTATQDVALNIHVKSG
-499 WSSKT
+499 
-504 IPYTHTVTIENEKR
+504 
-518 DITLMMDVTTSGAKI
+518 KI
-533 ENTDSDINGFPG
+533 ENTDERMNAL
-545 EGGQFNNGTQF
+545 EGKGALVKNGTQF
-556 SLPAVYGMTLTI
+556 TLPAIYGMKVTVK
-568 NASTKVDSRF
+568 ASSKVDPK
-578 NISTNFGTADDDAK
+578 NGGLNTIFGTADNQVQIKLKDTANQDSLTLDNAEK
-592 VTVSDGTNNIDGVI
+592 STDGKTV
-606 SQDKKSITFTYN
+606 TFTYM
-618 GDAKNINIHIV
+618 GDEPTITLTPYVNQDSKADN
-629 QAGIKDK
+629 
-636 TWGFFKN
+636 WFFES
-643 ISVTYPVLPNIVL
+643 ITAIYPLLPNVVAVN
-656 SKTISNVDKD
+656 SISNADATA
-666 KFPNEKTENAGT
+666 FPNEKPQNAGKVT
-678 VEITK
+678 ITL
-683 KTVEGNIGNRYK
+683 KTAVSSHGNIGNRYK

-704 TPDYGYDFQEFK
+704 TPDYGYNFQEFK
-716 IGETTKATSFDYTVK
+716 IGETTKAASFDYTVK

-754 DAKLGSVSLT
+754 DANLGSVSLA

-778 SNGKPGKMIQIESWY
+778 SNGKPGKMIQIVSWY
-793 TPGTEVTAKAEA
+793 TPGTEVKATAEA

-810 LEYWKKDGDET
+810 LEYWQKEGDGT
-821 QYKGDNL
+821 QHKGDNL
-828 KFTIENQDET
+828 NFTIGNQDET

-846 HKGKVIFDY
+846 HKGKVCFDY
-855 GGTRVNGEPE
+855 NGTRVNGELE

-873 SLPLPE
+873 SQQLPE

-933 EEENEVLTLVPVFKE
+933 EEENEVLTLVPVFVE

-979 TTRKVCAPYVDIK
+979 TTRKVCAPNVDIK

-1001 KAYTNVRKG
+1001 KVYTNVRKG

-1048 FWTAAGTGTQISI
+1048 FWTASGTGNKISI
-1061 LSYSK
+1061 LSYAK

-1078 LNRERTNLERQKAG
+1078 LNRERTNIERQKAG

-1207 NLDDLDEDGEPVA
+1207 NLDDLDEDGEPIA

-1281 KEKDKTYHI
+1281 KEKDKIYHI

-1449 TKKCKAVL
+1449 TPNCKAVL

-1477 NQAEVVWKGETSE
+1477 DQAEVVWKGETSE

-1527 KVYENKQQIEE
+1527 KKYENKQQIEE

-1543 GYLTLYASPWEND
+1543 GYLTFYASPWEND

-1563 GTATL
+1563 GTATQE
-1568 DGTVEATEA
+1568 GTVEATEA
-1577 TVLTKE
+1577 TVLTKK
-1583 CVVTVKNKNGVTVET
+1583 CVVKVKNKNGVTVKT
-1598 YPVKFEFDGK
+1598 YPVKFIFNT

-1621 GKTYNETT
+1621 GKTYNKTN

-1647 TMEAAGSSTQAGKEQ
+1647 TMEATGSSTQAGKEQ

-1681 EDGIFKDIYGMTCQK
+1681 EDGIFKDIYGMTCQQ

-1722 EGYGDMDEAIRAA
+1722 EGYGDMDEAIKAA
-1735 NGKAEGM
+1735 NGKAEGK

-1886 MKNVSLLSWQDTYY
+1886 MKNVALLSWQDTYY
-1900 SDNSNDNYRGYFEGC
+1900 SNNSNANYRGYFEGC

-2031 NPIPLETRSLAACT
+2031 NPIPLEPRSLAACT
-2045 PAPSSDDCIL
+2045 PAPGSDDCIL

-2117 NDNLLQWET
+2117 NDNLLQWKA

-2184 LYVITDPYKLD
+2184 QYVITDPYKLD

-2224 EVTAYAATAHGTSDS
+2224 KVTAYAATAHTAQNSQDETTKVSDL
-2239 TSLIKD
+2239 T
-2245 LIMTLTPVEVI
+2245 MTLTPVEVI

-2383 RVEMPSKPGIYISK
+2383 RVETPSKPGIYISK
-2397 KKGKMII
+2397 KKGKKII

>member
-1 MTLKNKIKKFR
+1 MNRKNKISTGKLLR
-12 MCLQYALN
+12 SLI
-20 GQSHRA
+20 
-26 QYVLL
+26 LL
-31 LLFMIL
+31 LMM
-37 PGTGTRAQST
+37 GWMGSAWAQDTASS
-47 YEEKLLYST
+47 EQLIYST
-56 DFQDWENVN
+56 DFQEWDNIDC
-65 TSNSETEVKTNNSN
+65 TSTVDKEVHLKTQYTKEDFTLTLHGVGVDPIGTDANKFPGYTGYLKTAKYTSEYSKDFPTA
-79 VPIKTTDGQALSFFL
+79 I
-94 TNTSVDNSAKQED
+94 
-107 KRGWDYTNLVTIGWM
+107 
-122 RAGKTVQAQVRTSK
+122 TSK
-136 LKHVSKVTFVQAS
+136 LKNITRIELIQVATGKQRGIKVSVKGDGDEVWVPLHDKSIKTAS
-149 TSTPS
+149 
-154 GWGLKV
+154 
-160 IGDKGEEIISST
+160 
-172 ALKQKTGE
+172 GE
-180 KITID
+180 KLSIEVKRTNCQIKFENFD
-185 VNRNNVQLVFYNI
+185 DPEKGRNNNAYIVDL
-198 TDKNYCFMT
+198 K
-207 SLEIYGNVEVKTN
+207 IYGNV
-220 YTVTYYDTDG
+220 
-230 TTSLGS
+230 
-236 ESITANSNLKYN
+236 
-248 TEYTNQVKQN
+248 
-258 VPSGS
+258 SG
-263 AFRGWFNETGPS
+263 A
-275 AEKVA
+275 
-280 EGTTVDMDLN
+280 
-290 LYAKVTPIETATDGS
+290 VTPKVLKQI
-305 EYTYNLT
+305 
-312 KNNFYQEDHELIEI
+312 NFQKSDDIAGKFPIKLICDEEDK
-326 NGGQY
+326 
-331 HNDGWL
+331 
-337 FENEGTILLQVAKN
+337 V
-351 AHIEMTTS
+351 
-359 TGTTTRDY
+359 
-367 TAGVPTTLTLDIPA
+367 
-381 GTVVKNLQVKNY
+381 
-393 IPVYVS
+393 
-399 FDLKNNQ
+399 
-406 GQCPEQILCE
+406 
-416 PLTGK
+416 
-421 ATLPS
+421 TLPS
-426 NNLIY
+426 GNTFS
-431 REGYTFTGWTDA
+431 RPGYTFTGWTDGENVYQPGDTYTA
-443 NETKIYQAGEEVVFT
+443 TDATTQMKTKWKKNSYQLYDSNQATTVVWSFDPSQAPAINIFRSNHQKDLSYTYPASIYIN
-458 ESTTLHPK
+458 ESTQIKQDVALDIHINEDIKMLQNGKIDNTMAGVTGALVKDSVKFTLPAIYGMKVAFHAS
-466 MVQNTIDITDTNTP
+466 TAIGEIILTDDAGT
-480 LAVSWDFD
+480 S
-488 HTKAPALSSGK
+488 LSSASATNAGK
-499 WSSKT
+499 T
-504 IPYTHTVTIENEKR
+504 NAATTNAVTSDDGKI
-518 DITLMMDVTTSGAKI
+518 ITFTYQG
-533 ENTDSDINGFPG
+533 
-545 EGGQFNNGTQF
+545 
-556 SLPAVYGMTLTI
+556 
-568 NASTKVDSRF
+568 
-578 NISTNFGTADDDAK
+578 DA
-592 VTVSDGTNNIDGVI
+592 
-606 SQDKKSITFTYN
+606 KSITFMMKKASQIEGTDCYLQEIT
-618 GDAKNINIHIV
+618 A
-629 QAGIKDK
+629 
-636 TWGFFKN
+636 
-643 ISVTYPVLPNIVL
+643 TYPLVPNVVAVN
-656 SKTISNVDKD
+656 SISNTDATA
-666 KFPNEKTENAGT
+666 FPNEKPQNAGKVT
-678 VEITK
+678 ITL
-683 KTVEGNIGNRYK
+683 KTAAAPHGNIGNRYK
-695 VGDVVTISA
+695 VGDVVTLTA
-704 TPDYGYDFQEFK
+704 TPDYGYDFQGFK
-716 IGETTKATSFDYTVK
+716 IGETAASSVDYTVK
-731 DGINNIEAIFLRKE
+731 DGINNIEAIFQRKE

-754 DAKLGSVSLT
+754 DANLGSVSLT
-764 PHYDNFYQEICEEG
+764 PHYDNFYQEIRKEG

-793 TPGTEVTAKAEA
+793 TPQTEVTATAEA

-810 LEYWKKDGDET
+810 LEYWEKDGVET

-828 KFTIENQDET
+828 KFTIENQNET

-846 HKGKVIFDY
+846 HKGKVCFDY
-855 GGTRVNGEPE
+855 NGTRVNGEPE

-873 SLPLPE
+873 SQPLPE

-893 FFKSVDEQGKQNE
+893 FFKSVDEQGNPKK
-906 KQYTLDHWVNKA
+906 KQYTLDHWENKA
-918 NPSQHPYEPGNTYSF
+918 NPSHPYELGNTYSF
-933 EEENEVLTLVPVFKE
+933 EEENEVLTLVPVFKI

-979 TTRKVCAPYVDIK
+979 TTRKVCAPNVDIK

-1001 KAYTNVRKG
+1001 KVYTNVRKR
-1010 GEDHPHWLDV
+1010 GEDHPHWRDV

-1078 LNRERTNLERQKAG
+1078 LNRERTNIERQKAG

-1155 EAHGRLEQPE
+1155 EAHGRLEKPE

-1220 VLKKTENGYWSITED
+1220 ILKKTADGYWSITED
-1235 NKDVFTVTTSEN
+1235 NQNVFTVTTSEN
-1247 YPDKR
+1247 YPDNR
-1252 NAYWAEDNIRTKY
+1252 NVYWAEDNIRTKY

-1307 VEEGDLFEIPRNTT
+1307 VEEGDWFKIPRNTT
-1321 LYYEGNTLAHWE
+1321 LYYEGNTLAYWK
-1333 DSKRDV
+1333 DSKGKV
-1339 YQIGER
+1339 YQIGKH
-1345 YPAKA
+1345 YPAQA

-1358 FEPNKFSLL
+1358 FFPNQFSLL

-1374 ATWYF
+1374 ATWNF
-1379 TQDDDAPTINY
+1379 TKNDDAPTINY
-1390 QKTSGFLV
+1390 QKTSGILV
-1398 TQLKMTAA
+1398 TQLKQTVA
-1406 EMEETAWIDVKID
+1406 ETGETAWIDVKID

-1438 INEGSVIAFTA
+1438 INKGSVIAFTA
-1449 TKKCKAVL
+1449 TPNCKAVL

-1470 EEKTLVN
+1470 QEKTLTN
-1477 NQAEVVWKGETSE
+1477 NQTEAIWTGETSE

-1495 LEEKTYSK
+1495 LADKTYSK
-1503 SFSVTYFPQEEGTLA
+1503 SFSVTYLPQEEGTQA
-1518 EISSLTCNG
+1518 EIESLTCNE
-1527 KVYENKQQIEE
+1527 KEYNKQQIEE

-1543 GYLTLYASPWEND
+1543 GYLTFYASPWEND

-1563 GTATL
+1563 GKATQ

-1577 TVLTKE
+1577 TVLSKE
-1583 CVVTVKNKNGVTVET
+1583 CVVTVKNKNGVTLET
-1598 YPVKFEFDGK
+1598 YPVKFIFNT

-1621 GKTYNETT
+1621 GKTYNGTN

-1642 FKFNR
+1642 FEFNR
-1647 TMEAAGSSTQAGKEQ
+1647 TMEATGSSTKAGKEQ

-1681 EDGIFKDIYGMTCQK
+1681 EDGIFKDIYGMTCQQT
-1696 PISITLNIT
+1696 ISITLNIT
-1705 KVENSYEYHKFD
+1705 KVENSYEHHTFD
-1717 FIVGA
+1717 FIVGE
-1722 EGYGDMDEAIRAA
+1722 EGNGDINEAIKAA
-1735 NGKAEGM
+1735 NGKAEGKI
-1742 SYNNTKADGQRYY
+1742 YNNTKADGQRYY
-1755 IFVPDGDYQLTG
+1755 IFVPDGNYQLTG

-1778 DAPKDEKGEPKTD
+1778 DAPKDEKGKPKTD

-1798 MTEIVKSNISLIGQS
+1798 ITEIVKSNISLIGQS

-1864 SGQDAS
+1864 SEQNAS

-1877 FCDRGNRTV
+1877 FWDRGNRTV

-1900 SDNSNDNYRGYFEGC
+1900 SDNSNAHYRGYFEGC

-1940 DRTGNNITAPSTE
+1940 DRTGNNIAAPSTE

-1962 NNCNIKVENEDPLKF
+1962 NNCNIKVENEKKLKF
-1977 KDQNWTLARPW
+1977 KDQDWTLARPW

-2045 PAPSSDDCIL
+2045 PAPGSDDCIL

-2139 EETGKW
+2139 EKTGKW

-2184 LYVITDPYKLD
+2184 QYVITDPYRLD

-2224 EVTAYAATAHGTSDS
+2224 EVTAYAATAHTAQNSQDETTKVSDL
-2239 TSLIKD
+2239 T
-2245 LIMTLTPVEVI
+2245 MTLTPVEVI

-2360 AIHNPITYQNDSED
+2360 AIHYPITWQNDSED

-2383 RVEMPSKPGIYISK
+2383 RVETPSKPGIYISK
-2397 KKGKMII
+2397 KKGKKII

>member
-1 MTLKNKIKKFR
+1 MNRKNKISTGKLLR
-12 MCLQYALN
+12 
-20 GQSHRA
+20 SII
-26 QYVLL
+26 LL
-31 LLFMIL
+31 LMM
-37 PGTGTRAQST
+37 GWMGSAWAQDTASS
-47 YEEKLLYST
+47 EQLIYST
-56 DFQDWENVN
+56 DFQEWDNIDC
-65 TSNSETEVKTNNSN
+65 TSTVDKVVHLKTQYTKEDFTLTLHGVGVYPIGTDAKKFPGYTGYLKTAKYKSEYSQDIPTA
-79 VPIKTTDGQALSFFL
+79 I
-94 TNTSVDNSAKQED
+94 
-107 KRGWDYTNLVTIGWM
+107 
-122 RAGKTVQAQVRTSK
+122 TSK
-136 LKHVSKVTFVQAS
+136 LK
-149 TSTPS
+149 
-154 GWGLKV
+154 
-160 IGDKGEEIISST
+160 
-172 ALKQKTGE
+172 
-180 KITID
+180 
-185 VNRNNVQLVFYNI
+185 NI
-198 TDKNYCFMT
+198 TRIELIQVATGKQRGIKVSVMGDGDEVWVPLHDK
-207 SLEIYGNVEVKTN
+207 S
-220 YTVTYYDTDG
+220 
-230 TTSLGS
+230 
-236 ESITANSNLKYN
+236 
-248 TEYTNQVKQN
+248 
-258 VPSGS
+258 
-263 AFRGWFNETGPS
+263 
-275 AEKVA
+275 
-280 EGTTVDMDLN
+280 
-290 LYAKVTPIETATDGS
+290 IETASGEKLS
-305 EYTYNLT
+305 
-312 KNNFYQEDHELIEI
+312 IEVKRTNCQI
-326 NGGQY
+326 K
-331 HNDGWL
+331 
-337 FENEGTILLQVAKN
+337 FENFDDPKKGRNNNAYIVDLKIYGDVSGAVTPKDLKQINFLKSDDMAGKFPILLICDEEDKV
-351 AHIEMTTS
+351 
-359 TGTTTRDY
+359 
-367 TAGVPTTLTLDIPA
+367 
-381 GTVVKNLQVKNY
+381 
-393 IPVYVS
+393 
-399 FDLKNNQ
+399 
-406 GQCPEQILCE
+406 
-416 PLTGK
+416 
-421 ATLPS
+421 TLPS
-426 NNLIY
+426 GNTFS
-431 REGYTFTGWTDA
+431 RPGYTFIGWTDGENVYQPGDTYTA
-443 NETKIYQAGEEVVFT
+443 THATTQMKAKWEKNSYQLYDSNQATTVVWSFDPSQAPAINIFRSNHQKDLSYTHPASIYIN
-458 ESTTLHPK
+458 ESTQIKQDVALDIHIDEDIKMLQNGKIDNTMAGATGTLVKDSVKFTLPAIYGMKVAFHAS
-466 MVQNTIDITDTNTP
+466 TAIGEIILTDDAGT
-480 LAVSWDFD
+480 S
-488 HTKAPALSSGK
+488 LSSASATNAGK
-499 WSSKT
+499 TNAATTNAVTSDDGKT
-504 IPYTHTVTIENEKR
+504 ITFTYQ
-518 DITLMMDVTTSGAKI
+518 G
-533 ENTDSDINGFPG
+533 
-545 EGGQFNNGTQF
+545 
-556 SLPAVYGMTLTI
+556 
-568 NASTKVDSRF
+568 
-578 NISTNFGTADDDAK
+578 DA
-592 VTVSDGTNNIDGVI
+592 
-606 SQDKKSITFTYN
+606 KSITFMMKKASQIEGTDCYLQEITAIYPLVPN
-618 GDAKNINIHIV
+618 V
-629 QAGIKDK
+629 V
-636 TWGFFKN
+636 
-643 ISVTYPVLPNIVL
+643 SVN
-656 SKTISNVDKD
+656 SISNTDATA
-666 KFPNEKTENAGT
+666 FPNEKPQNAGKVT
-678 VEITK
+678 ITL
-683 KTVEGNIGNRYK
+683 KTAVSSHNNIGNRYK
-695 VGDVVTISA
+695 VGDVVTLSA
-704 TPDYGYDFQEFK
+704 TPDYGYNFQEFK

-1527 KVYENKQQIEE
+1527 KKYENKQQIEE

-1543 GYLTLYASPWEND
+1543 GYLTFYASPWEND

-1568 DGTVEATEA
+1568 EGTVEATEA

-1583 CVVTVKNKNGVTVET
+1583 CIVTVKNKNGVTVET

-1608 PKDYPLC
+1608 PKDYPLY

-1647 TMEAAGSSTQAGKEQ
+1647 TMKAVGSSTQAGKEQ
-1662 LIKYWD
+1662 QFKYWNH
-1668 QPAGE
+1668 PAGE
-1673 TIKIEFKP
+1673 TIQIAFKP
-1681 EDGIFKDIYGMTCQK
+1681 EDGIFKDIYGMICQQ
-1696 PISITLNIT
+1696 PISITLHIT
-1705 KVENSYEYHKFD
+1705 KEENSYEHHTFD

-1755 IFVPDGDYQLTG
+1755 IFVPDGDYPLTG

-1851 LTLENKFDYWGSM
+1851 LTLENKFNYWGSM
-1864 SGQDAS
+1864 SEQDAS

-1886 MKNVSLLSWQDTYY
+1886 MKNVALLSWQDTYY
-1900 SDNSNDNYRGYFEGC
+1900 SNNSNANYRGYFEGC

-1940 DRTGNNITAPSTE
+1940 DRTGNNIAAPSTE

-1977 KDQNWTLARPW
+1977 KDQDWTLARPW

-2045 PAPSSDDCIL
+2045 PAPGSDDCIL

-2065 VMSGTDAFDPQ
+2065 VMSGTDAFEPQ

-2102 AEPKNH
+2102 TEPKNH

-2184 LYVITDPYKLD
+2184 QYVITDPYKLD

-2354 AKGEDT
+2354 AKGENT

>member
-1 MTLKNKIKKFR
+1 MNRKNKISTGNFLR
-12 MCLQYALN
+12 SLI
-20 GQSHRA
+20 
-26 QYVLL
+26 LL
-31 LLFMIL
+31 VMM
-37 PGTGTRAQST
+37 GWMGSAWAKDATTSEQ
-47 YEEKLLYST
+47 LLYST
-56 DFQDWENVN
+56 DF
-65 TSNSETEVKTNNSN
+65 TEWND
-79 VPIKTTDGQALSFFL
+79 IDRKTT
-94 TNTSVDNSAKQED
+94 
-107 KRGWDYTNLVTIGWM
+107 I
-122 RAGKTVQAQVRTSK
+122 GKTVTQWTEYSKEELTFTLNGVGVDPNGWQAKFPNYTGYMITAKYTGEYPYSEEPSAVTSK
-136 LKHVSKVTFVQAS
+136 LKSITKIVLTQAATGGTRGIKVSVKGDGDEDWVALHNTTIVTS
-149 TSTPS
+149 S
-154 GWGLKV
+154 GETL
-160 IGDKGEEIISST
+160 
-172 ALKQKTGE
+172 
-180 KITID
+180 TIP
-185 VNRNNVQLVFYNI
+185 VNRTNCQIKFENFKLNQNAYIVDL
-198 TDKNYCFMT
+198 K
-207 SLEIYGNVEVKTN
+207 IYGNTTGSSGIKMLKFKTN
-220 YTVTYYDTDG
+220 KDIIGKYPTKIKCDKDGRAVMPSGNTFSLPGYTFEFWTDG
-230 TTSLGS
+230 T
-236 ESITANSNLKYN
+236 N
-248 TEYTNQVKQN
+248 
-258 VPSGS
+258 
-263 AFRGWFNETGPS
+263 
-275 AEKVA
+275 
-280 EGTTVDMDLN
+280 
-290 LYAKVTPIETATDGS
+290 
-305 EYTYNLT
+305 
-312 KNNFYQEDHELIEI
+312 
-326 NGGQY
+326 
-331 HNDGWL
+331 
-337 FENEGTILLQVAKN
+337 
-351 AHIEMTTS
+351 
-359 TGTTTRDY
+359 DY
-367 TAGVPTTLTLDIPA
+367 TP
-381 GTVVKNLQVKNY
+381 
-393 IPVYVS
+393 
-399 FDLKNNQ
+399 
-406 GQCPEQILCE
+406 
-416 PLTGK
+416 GK
-421 ATLPS
+421 T
-426 NNLIY
+426 
-431 REGYTFTGWTDA
+431 YTFTDDVTSI
-443 NETKIYQAGEEVVFT
+443 E
-458 ESTTLHPK
+458 PK
-466 MVQNTIDITDTNTP
+466 MRKNSYQLYDTNKEAT
-480 LAVSWDFD
+480 VVWNFD
-488 HTKAPALSSGK
+488 HTEAPALNIYSEHQQKDLSYTQPVYIYIDEKTTATQDVALNIHVKSG
-499 WSSKT
+499 
-504 IPYTHTVTIENEKR
+504 
-518 DITLMMDVTTSGAKI
+518 KI
-533 ENTDSDINGFPG
+533 ENTDERMNAL
-545 EGGQFNNGTQF
+545 EGKGALVKNGTQF
-556 SLPAVYGMTLTI
+556 TLPAIYGMKVTVK
-568 NASTKVDSRF
+568 ASSKVDPK
-578 NISTNFGTADDDAK
+578 NGGLNTIFGTADNQVQIKLKDTANQDSLTLDNAEK
-592 VTVSDGTNNIDGVI
+592 STDGKTV
-606 SQDKKSITFTYN
+606 TFTYM
-618 GDAKNINIHIV
+618 GDEPTITLTPYVNQDSKADN
-629 QAGIKDK
+629 
-636 TWGFFKN
+636 WFFES
-643 ISVTYPVLPNIVL
+643 ITAIYPLVPNVVAVN
-656 SKTISNVDKD
+656 SISNADATA
-666 KFPNEKTENAGT
+666 FPNEKPQNAGKVT
-678 VEITK
+678 ITL
-683 KTVEGNIGNRYK
+683 KTAAAPHGNIGSRYK
-695 VGDVVTISA
+695 VGDVVTLSA

-716 IGETTKATSFDYTVK
+716 IGETTKAASFDYTVK

-778 SNGKPGKMIQIESWY
+778 SNGKPGKMIQIVSWY
-793 TPGTEVTAKAEA
+793 TPGTEVKATAEA

-810 LEYWKKDGDET
+810 LEYWQKEGDGT
-821 QYKGDNL
+821 QHKGDNL
-828 KFTIENQDET
+828 NFTIENQDET

-846 HKGKVIFDY
+846 HKGKVCFDY
-855 GGTRVNGEPE
+855 NGTRVNGELE

-873 SLPLPE
+873 SQQLPE

-933 EEENEVLTLVPVFKE
+933 EEENEVLTLVPVFVE

-979 TTRKVCAPYVDIK
+979 TTRKVCAPNVDIK

-1001 KAYTNVRKG
+1001 KVYTNVRKG

-1048 FWTAAGTGTQISI
+1048 FWTAAGTGNQISI

-1078 LNRERTNLERQKAG
+1078 LNRERTNIERKKAG

-1108 MYVYSYTTIN
+1108 MYLYSYTTIN

-1139 EMQAANWVT
+1139 EMLAANWVT

-1155 EAHGRLEQPE
+1155 EAHGKLEQPE

-1194 FDRKKGYELDKIV
+1194 FNRKKGYELDKIV

-1281 KEKDKTYHI
+1281 KEKEKTYHI

-1307 VEEGDLFEIPRNTT
+1307 VEEGDWFKIPRNTT

-1457 QTTESNKKVKIAG
+1457 KTTESNKKVKIAG

-1527 KVYENKQQIEE
+1527 KKYENKQQIEE

-1543 GYLTLYASPWEND
+1543 GYLTFYASPWEND

-1568 DGTVEATEA
+1568 EGTVEATEA
-1577 TVLTKE
+1577 IVLTKE
-1583 CVVTVKNKNGVTVET
+1583 CIVTVKNKNGVTVET

-1647 TMEAAGSSTQAGKEQ
+1647 TMKAVGSSTKAGKEQ
-1662 LIKYWD
+1662 QFKYWNH
-1668 QPAGE
+1668 PAGE
-1673 TIKIEFKP
+1673 TIQIAFKP
-1681 EDGIFKDIYGMTCQK
+1681 EDGIFKDIYGKTCQQ
-1696 PISITLNIT
+1696 PISITLHIT
-1705 KVENSYEYHKFD
+1705 KEENSYEHHTFD
-1717 FIVGA
+1717 FIVG
-1722 EGYGDMDEAIRAA
+1722 EKGYGDMDEAIRAA
-1735 NGKAEGM
+1735 NGKAEGKN
-1742 SYNNTKADGQRYY
+1742 YNNTKTDGQRYY
-1755 IFVPDGDYQLTG
+1755 IFVPDGDYPLTG

-1791 MNGQNNG
+1791 MNGRNNG

-1886 MKNVSLLSWQDTYY
+1886 MKNVALLSWQDTYY
-1900 SDNSNDNYRGYFEGC
+1900 SNNSNANYRGYFEGC

-1940 DRTGNNITAPSTE
+1940 DRTGNNIAAPSTE

-2045 PAPSSDDCIL
+2045 PAPGSDDCIL

-2065 VMSGTDAFDPQ
+2065 VMSGTDAFEPQ

-2102 AEPKNH
+2102 TEPKNH

-2117 NDNLLQWET
+2117 NDNLLQWKA

-2174 GGLGAATKEM
+2174 GGLGVATKEM
-2184 LYVITDPYKLD
+2184 QYVITDPYKLE

-2224 EVTAYAATAHGTSDS
+2224 EVTAYAATAHNSQDETIKVSDL
-2239 TSLIKD
+2239 T
-2245 LIMTLTPVEVI
+2245 MTLTPVEVI

-2264 YGPVG
+2264 YGPVD
-2269 KHSFHPTSMESS
+2269 KHSFHPTSMESTH
-2281 NATILKGNP
+2281 ATILKGNP

-2360 AIHNPITYQNDSED
+2360 AIHNPITWQNDSED

-2383 RVEMPSKPGIYISK
+2383 RVETPSKPGIYISK
-2397 KKGKMII
+2397 KKGKKII

>member
-1 MTLKNKIKKFR
+1 MNRKNKISTGKLLR
-12 MCLQYALN
+12 SLI
-20 GQSHRA
+20 
-26 QYVLL
+26 LL
-31 LLFMIL
+31 LMM
-37 PGTGTRAQST
+37 GWMGSAWAQDTASS
-47 YEEKLLYST
+47 EQLIYST
-56 DFQDWENVN
+56 DFQDWDNIDC
-65 TSNSETEVKTNNSN
+65 TSTVDKVVHLKTQY
-79 VPIKTTDGQALSFFL
+79 T
-94 TNTSVDNSAKQED
+94 QED
-107 KRGWDYTNLVTIGWM
+107 FTLTLNGVGVDPIGTDANKFPGYTGYL
-122 RAGKTVQAQVRTSK
+122 KTAKYTSEYSKDFPTAITSK
-136 LKHVSKVTFVQAS
+136 LK
-149 TSTPS
+149 
-154 GWGLKV
+154 
-160 IGDKGEEIISST
+160 
-172 ALKQKTGE
+172 
-180 KITID
+180 
-185 VNRNNVQLVFYNI
+185 
-198 TDKNYCFMT
+198 
-207 SLEIYGNVEVKTN
+207 
-220 YTVTYYDTDG
+220 
-230 TTSLGS
+230 
-236 ESITANSNLKYN
+236 SITRIELF
-248 TEYTNQVKQN
+248 QVATGKQRGIKVSVKGDGDEVW
-258 VPSGS
+258 VPLHDKS
-263 AFRGWFNETGPS
+263 
-275 AEKVA
+275 
-280 EGTTVDMDLN
+280 
-290 LYAKVTPIETATDGS
+290 IETASGEKLS
-305 EYTYNLT
+305 
-312 KNNFYQEDHELIEI
+312 IEVKRTNCQI
-326 NGGQY
+326 K
-331 HNDGWL
+331 
-337 FENEGTILLQVAKN
+337 FENFDDPKKGRNNNAYIVDLKIYGDVSGAVTPKVLKRINFQKLDDMAGKFPILLICDEEDKV
-351 AHIEMTTS
+351 
-359 TGTTTRDY
+359 
-367 TAGVPTTLTLDIPA
+367 
-381 GTVVKNLQVKNY
+381 
-393 IPVYVS
+393 
-399 FDLKNNQ
+399 
-406 GQCPEQILCE
+406 
-416 PLTGK
+416 
-421 ATLPS
+421 TLPS
-426 NNLIY
+426 GNTFS
-431 REGYTFTGWTDA
+431 RPGYTFIGWTDGENVYQPGDTYTA
-443 NETKIYQAGEEVVFT
+443 THATTQMKAKWEKNSYQLYDSNQATTVVWSFDPSQAPVINIFRSNHQKDLSYTHPASIYIN
-458 ESTTLHPK
+458 ESTQIKQDVALDIHIDEDIKMLQNGKIDNTMAGVTGALVKDSVKFTLPAIYGMKVAFHAS
-466 MVQNTIDITDTNTP
+466 TAIGEIILTDDAGT
-480 LAVSWDFD
+480 S
-488 HTKAPALSSGK
+488 LSSASATNAGK
-499 WSSKT
+499 TNAATTNAVTSDDGKT
-504 IPYTHTVTIENEKR
+504 ITFTYQ
-518 DITLMMDVTTSGAKI
+518 G
-533 ENTDSDINGFPG
+533 
-545 EGGQFNNGTQF
+545 
-556 SLPAVYGMTLTI
+556 
-568 NASTKVDSRF
+568 
-578 NISTNFGTADDDAK
+578 DA
-592 VTVSDGTNNIDGVI
+592 
-606 SQDKKSITFTYN
+606 KSITFMMKKASQIEGTDCYLQEIT
-618 GDAKNINIHIV
+618 AI
-629 QAGIKDK
+629 
-636 TWGFFKN
+636 
-643 ISVTYPVLPNIVL
+643 YPLVPNVVAVN
-656 SKTISNVDKD
+656 SISNADATA
-666 KFPNEKTENAGT
+666 FPNEKPQNAGKVT
-678 VEITK
+678 ITL
-683 KTVEGNIGNRYK
+683 KTATAPHGNIGSRYK
-695 VGDVVTISA
+695 VGDVVTLSA
-704 TPDYGYDFQEFK
+704 TPDYGYEFKEFK
-716 IGETTKATSFDYTVK
+716 IGETTQVAYPFEYTVK
-731 DGINNIEAIFLRKE
+731 DGINNIEAIFERKE

-810 LEYWKKDGDET
+810 LEYWQKEGDET
-821 QYKGDNL
+821 QHKGDNL
-828 KFTIENQDET
+828 NFTIENQNET

-846 HKGKVIFDY
+846 HKGKVCFDY
-855 GGTRVNGEPE
+855 NGIRVNGEPE

-873 SLPLPE
+873 SQQLPE

-893 FFKSVDEQGKQNE
+893 LFKSVDEQGKQKE
-906 KQYTLDHWVNKA
+906 EQYTLDHWVNKDT
-918 NPSQHPYEPGNTYSF
+918 PSQRYELGNTYSF
-933 EEENEVLTLVPVFKE
+933 EEENEELTLVPVFVD
-948 NPTTQDNRINK
+948 NLTTQDNRINK

-979 TTRKVCAPYVDIK
+979 TTRKVCAPNVDIK

-1010 GEDHPHWLDV
+1010 GKDHPHWRDV

-1078 LNRERTNLERQKAG
+1078 LNRERTNIERQKAG

-1118 SDVRV
+1118 SDVCV

-1139 EMQAANWVT
+1139 EMRAANWVT

-1155 EAHGRLEQPE
+1155 EAHGRLEKPE

-1194 FDRKKGYELDKIV
+1194 FNRKKGYELDKIV

-1235 NKDVFTVTTSEN
+1235 NQNVFTVTTSEN
-1247 YPDKR
+1247 HPDNR

-1307 VEEGDLFEIPRNTT
+1307 VEEGDLFEIPKNTT

-1379 TQDDDAPTINY
+1379 TQDDDAPSINY

-1449 TKKCKAVL
+1449 TPNCKAVL
-1457 QTTESNKKVKIAG
+1457 KTTESNKKVKIAG

-1477 NQAEVVWKGETSE
+1477 NQAEVVWKGKTSE

-1527 KVYENKQQIEE
+1527 KKYENKQQIEE

-1543 GYLTLYASPWEND
+1543 GYLTFYASPWEND

-1583 CVVTVKNKNGVTVET
+1583 CVVTVKNKNGVTLET
-1598 YPVKFEFDGK
+1598 YPVKFIFNT
-1608 PKDYPLC
+1608 PTNYPLC

-1673 TIKIEFKP
+1673 TIQIAFKP
-1681 EDGIFKDIYGMTCQK
+1681 EDGIFKDIYGMTCQQ
-1696 PISITLNIT
+1696 PISITLHIT
-1705 KVENSYEYHKFD
+1705 KEENSYEHHTFD

-1755 IFVPDGDYQLTG
+1755 IFVPDGDYPLTG

-1851 LTLENKFDYWGSM
+1851 LTLENKFNYWGSM

-1900 SDNSNDNYRGYFEGC
+1900 SNNSNANYRGYFEGC

-1940 DRTGNNITAPSTE
+1940 DRTGNNIAAPSTE

-2045 PAPSSDDCIL
+2045 PAPGSDDCIL
-2055 TDTTGYNIRN
+2055 TDTTSYNIRN
-2065 VMSGTDAFDPQ
+2065 VMSGTDAFEPQ

-2102 AEPKNH
+2102 TEPKNH

-2117 NDNLLQWET
+2117 NDNLLQWEP

-2184 LYVITDPYKLD
+2184 QYVITDPYRLD

-2224 EVTAYAATAHGTSDS
+2224 EVTAYAATAHNYQDETTKVSDL
-2239 TSLIKD
+2239 T
-2245 LIMTLTPVEVI
+2245 MTLTPVEVI

-2264 YGPVG
+2264 YGSVG

-2360 AIHNPITYQNDSED
+2360 AIHNPIIWQNDQED

-2383 RVEMPSKPGIYISK
+2383 RVETPSKPGIYISK
-2397 KKGKMII
+2397 KKGKKII

>member
-1 MTLKNKIKKFR
+1 MNRKNKISTGKLLR
-12 MCLQYALN
+12 SLILLVMMGWMGSAW
-20 GQSHRA
+20 A
-26 QYVLL
+26 QDA
-31 LLFMIL
+31 
-37 PGTGTRAQST
+37 TTSEQ
-47 YEEKLLYST
+47 LLYST
-56 DFQDWENVN
+56 DF
-65 TSNSETEVKTNNSN
+65 TEWND
-79 VPIKTTDGQALSFFL
+79 IDRKTT
-94 TNTSVDNSAKQED
+94 
-107 KRGWDYTNLVTIGWM
+107 I
-122 RAGKTVQAQVRTSK
+122 GKTVTQWTEYSKEELTFTLNGVGVDPNGWQSKFPNYTGYMITAKYTGEYPYSEPSAVTSK
-136 LKHVSKVTFVQAS
+136 LKSITKIVLTQAATGGTRGIKVSVKGDRDEDWVALHNTTIVTS
-149 TSTPS
+149 S
-154 GWGLKV
+154 GETL
-160 IGDKGEEIISST
+160 
-172 ALKQKTGE
+172 
-180 KITID
+180 TIP
-185 VNRNNVQLVFYNI
+185 VNRTNCQIKFENFKLNQNAYIVDL
-198 TDKNYCFMT
+198 K
-207 SLEIYGNVEVKTN
+207 IYGNTTGSSGIKMLKFKTN
-220 YTVTYYDTDG
+220 KDIIGKYPTKIKCDKDGRAVMPSGNTFSLPGYTFESWTDG
-230 TTSLGS
+230 T
-236 ESITANSNLKYN
+236 N
-248 TEYTNQVKQN
+248 
-258 VPSGS
+258 
-263 AFRGWFNETGPS
+263 
-275 AEKVA
+275 
-280 EGTTVDMDLN
+280 
-290 LYAKVTPIETATDGS
+290 
-305 EYTYNLT
+305 
-312 KNNFYQEDHELIEI
+312 
-326 NGGQY
+326 
-331 HNDGWL
+331 
-337 FENEGTILLQVAKN
+337 
-351 AHIEMTTS
+351 
-359 TGTTTRDY
+359 DY
-367 TAGVPTTLTLDIPA
+367 TP
-381 GTVVKNLQVKNY
+381 
-393 IPVYVS
+393 
-399 FDLKNNQ
+399 
-406 GQCPEQILCE
+406 
-416 PLTGK
+416 GK
-421 ATLPS
+421 T
-426 NNLIY
+426 
-431 REGYTFTGWTDA
+431 YTFTDNVTSI
-443 NETKIYQAGEEVVFT
+443 E
-458 ESTTLHPK
+458 PK
-466 MVQNTIDITDTNTP
+466 MRKNSYQLYDTNKEAT
-480 LAVSWDFD
+480 VVWNFD
-488 HTKAPALSSGK
+488 HTEAPALNIYSEHQQKDLSYTQPVYIYIDEKTTATQDVALNIHVKSG
-499 WSSKT
+499 
-504 IPYTHTVTIENEKR
+504 
-518 DITLMMDVTTSGAKI
+518 KI
-533 ENTDSDINGFPG
+533 ENTDERMNAL
-545 EGGQFNNGTQF
+545 EGKGALVKNGTQF
-556 SLPAVYGMTLTI
+556 TLPAIYGMKVTVK
-568 NASTKVDSRF
+568 ASSKVDPK
-578 NISTNFGTADDDAK
+578 NGGLNTIFGTADNQVQIKLKDTANQDSLTLDNAEK
-592 VTVSDGTNNIDGVI
+592 STDGKTV
-606 SQDKKSITFTYN
+606 TFTYM
-618 GDAKNINIHIV
+618 GDEPTITLTPYVNQDSKADN
-629 QAGIKDK
+629 
-636 TWGFFKN
+636 WFFES
-643 ISVTYPVLPNIVL
+643 ITATYPLVPNVVAVN
-656 SKTISNVDKD
+656 SISNADATA
-666 KFPNEKTENAGT
+666 FPNEKPQNAGKVT
-678 VEITK
+678 ITL
-683 KTVEGNIGNRYK
+683 KTAASPHNNIGNRYK

-704 TPDYGYDFQEFK
+704 TPDYGYNFQEFK
-716 IGETTKATSFDYTVK
+716 IGKTTKAASFDYNVK

-754 DAKLGSVSLT
+754 DANLGSVSLT
-764 PHYDNFYQEICEEG
+764 PHYDNFYQEIREEG
-778 SNGKPGKMIQIESWY
+778 SNGKPGKIIRIESWY
-793 TPGTEVTAKAEA
+793 TPQTGVTATAEA

-810 LEYWKKDGDET
+810 LEYWQKDGVET

-846 HKGKVIFDY
+846 HKGKVIFAY
-855 GGTRVNGEPE
+855 GDRRVNGEPE

-873 SLPLPE
+873 SQQLPE

-893 FFKSVDEQGKQNE
+893 FFKSVDEQGNPKK
-906 KQYTLDHWVNKA
+906 KQYTLDHWENKA
-918 NPSQHPYEPGNTYSF
+918 NPSHPYELGNTYSF
-933 EEENEVLTLVPVFKE
+933 EEENEVLTLVPVFKI

-979 TTRKVCAPYVDIK
+979 TTRKVCAPNVDIK

-1001 KAYTNVRKG
+1001 KVYTNVRKG

-1078 LNRERTNLERQKAG
+1078 LNRERTNIERQKAG

-1155 EAHGRLEQPE
+1155 EAHGRLEKPE

-1220 VLKKTENGYWSITED
+1220 ILKKTADGYWSITED
-1235 NKDVFTVTTSEN
+1235 NKEVFTVTTSEN
-1247 YPDKR
+1247 YPDNR

-1290 TYNAGDYA
+1290 TYNAGEHA

-1307 VEEGDLFEIPRNTT
+1307 VEEGDWFKIPRNTT
-1321 LYYEGNTLAHWE
+1321 LYYEGNTLAYWE
-1333 DSKRDV
+1333 DSKGEA
-1339 YQIGER
+1339 YKIGER
-1345 YPAKA
+1345 YPAQA

-1374 ATWYF
+1374 ATWNF

-1390 QKTSGFLV
+1390 QKTSGILV
-1398 TQLKMTAA
+1398 TQLEMTAA
-1406 EMEETAWIDVKID
+1406 EMEESARIDVKID

-1438 INEGSVIAFTA
+1438 INQGSVIAFTA
-1449 TKKCKAVL
+1449 TPNCKAVL
-1457 QTTESNKKVKIAG
+1457 ETTESNKKVKIAG
-1470 EEKTLVN
+1470 QEKTLTN
-1477 NQAEVVWKGETSE
+1477 NQAEATWERETSE

-1495 LEEKTYSK
+1495 LEEKTYGK
-1503 SFSVTYFPQEEGTLA
+1503 SFSVTYLPQEEGTQA
-1518 EISSLTCNG
+1518 EIVSLTCNG
-1527 KVYENKQQIEE
+1527 KEYTKQQIEE
-1538 EIGKN
+1538 EIGIN
-1543 GYLTLYASPWEND
+1543 GYLTFYASPWEND

-1563 GTATL
+1563 GTATQE
-1568 DGTVEATEA
+1568 GRVEATEA

-1583 CVVTVKNKNGVTVET
+1583 CVVTVKNKNGVTLET

-1647 TMEAAGSSTQAGKEQ
+1647 TMEATGSSTKAGKEQ

-1681 EDGIFKDIYGMTCQK
+1681 EDGIFKDIYGMTCQQ

-1705 KVENSYEYHKFD
+1705 KVENSYEQHTFD
-1717 FIVGA
+1717 FIVGE
-1722 EGYGDMDEAIRAA
+1722 EGYGDMDEAIKAA
-1735 NGKAEGM
+1735 NGKAEGK

-1778 DAPKDEKGEPKTD
+1778 DAPKDEKGKPKTD

-1864 SGQDAS
+1864 SEQNAS

-1877 FCDRGNRTV
+1877 FWDRGDRSIL
-1886 MKNVSLLSWQDTYY
+1886 KNVALMSWQDTYY
-1900 SDNSNDNYRGYFEGC
+1900 SDNSSPDYRGYFENC

-1940 DRTGNNITAPSTE
+1940 DRTGNNIAAPSTE

-1962 NNCNIKVENEDPLKF
+1962 NNCNIKVGNEDPLKF
-1977 KDQNWTLARPW
+1977 KDQDWTLARPW

-2031 NPIPLETRSLAACT
+2031 NLIPLETRSLAACT
-2045 PAPSSDDCIL
+2045 PAPGSDDCIL

-2065 VMSGTDAFDPQ
+2065 AMSGTDAFDPQ

-2184 LYVITDPYKLD
+2184 QYVITDPYRLD

-2224 EVTAYAATAHGTSDS
+2224 EVTAYAATAHTAQNSQDETTKVSDL
-2239 TSLIKD
+2239 T
-2245 LIMTLTPVEVI
+2245 MTLTPVEVI

-2360 AIHNPITYQNDSED
+2360 AIHYPITWQNDSED

-2383 RVEMPSKPGIYISK
+2383 RVETPSKPGIYISK
-2397 KKGKMII
+2397 KKGKKII

>member
-1 MTLKNKIKKFR
+1 MNRKNKI
-12 MCLQYALN
+12 
-20 GQSHRA
+20 S
-26 QYVLL
+26 
-31 LLFMIL
+31 
-37 PGTGTRAQST
+37 TG
-47 YEEKLLYST
+47 KLLRSIMIFLMMGWMGCAWAQNTASSEQPIYST
-56 DFQDWENVN
+56 DFQEWDNIDCTSTVDKVVHLKTQYTKEDFTLTLHGVGVDPIGTDAKKFPGYTGYLKTAKYKSEYSKDFPTAITSPLNSITRIELIQVATGKQRGIKVSVKGDGDTDWISLHN
-65 TSNSETEVKTNNSN
+65 TS
-79 VPIKTTDGQALSFFL
+79 I
-94 TNTSVDNSAKQED
+94 
-107 KRGWDYTNLVTIGWM
+107 VT
-122 RAGKTVQAQVRTSK
+122 A
-136 LKHVSKVTFVQAS
+136 
-149 TSTPS
+149 
-154 GWGLKV
+154 
-160 IGDKGEEIISST
+160 
-172 ALKQKTGE
+172 TGE
-180 KITID
+180 KISIKVENKTNCQIKFENFND
-185 VNRNNVQLVFYNI
+185 PKKGRDNNAYIVDL
-198 TDKNYCFMT
+198 K
-207 SLEIYGNVEVKTN
+207 IYGNVSGA
-220 YTVTYYDTDG
+220 VTPKV
-230 TTSLGS
+230 
-236 ESITANSNLKYN
+236 LKQIN
-248 TEYTNQVKQN
+248 FQKSDDIAGKFPIKLICDEDDKVIL
-258 VPSGS
+258 PSGKTFS
-263 AFRGWFNETGPS
+263 RP
-275 AEKVA
+275 
-280 EGTTVDMDLN
+280 
-290 LYAKVTPIETATDGS
+290 
-305 EYTYNLT
+305 
-312 KNNFYQEDHELIEI
+312 
-326 NGGQY
+326 
-331 HNDGWL
+331 
-337 FENEGTILLQVAKN
+337 
-351 AHIEMTTS
+351 
-359 TGTTTRDY
+359 
-367 TAGVPTTLTLDIPA
+367 
-381 GTVVKNLQVKNY
+381 
-393 IPVYVS
+393 
-399 FDLKNNQ
+399 
-406 GQCPEQILCE
+406 
-416 PLTGK
+416 
-421 ATLPS
+421 
-426 NNLIY
+426 
-431 REGYTFTGWTDA
+431 GYTFTGWTDG
-443 NETKIYQAGEEVVFT
+443 EKDYQPGDKYTATSAITQMKAKWEKNSYQLYDSNQATTVVWSFDPNQAPAINIFRSNHQKNLSYT
-458 ESTTLHPK
+458 HPASIFINESTQVSQDVALDIHIDEDIKMLQNGKIDNTMAGATGALVKDSVKFTLPAIYGMKVAFHAS
-466 MVQNTIDITDTNTP
+466 TAIGEIILTDDAGT
-480 LAVSWDFD
+480 S
-488 HTKAPALSSGK
+488 LSSASATDAATKNAGTTNAVT
-499 WSSKT
+499 SDDGKT
-504 IPYTHTVTIENEKR
+504 ITFTYQ
-518 DITLMMDVTTSGAKI
+518 G
-533 ENTDSDINGFPG
+533 
-545 EGGQFNNGTQF
+545 
-556 SLPAVYGMTLTI
+556 
-568 NASTKVDSRF
+568 
-578 NISTNFGTADDDAK
+578 DA
-592 VTVSDGTNNIDGVI
+592 
-606 SQDKKSITFTYN
+606 KSITFMMKKASQIEGTDCYLQ
-618 GDAKNINIHIV
+618 DITA
-629 QAGIKDK
+629 
-636 TWGFFKN
+636 
-643 ISVTYPVLPNIVL
+643 TYPLVPNVVAIN
-656 SKTISNVDKD
+656 SISNADATTY
-666 KFPNEKTENAGT
+666 PNEKPQNAGKVT
-678 VEITK
+678 ITI
-683 KTVEGNIGNRYK
+683 KTAASSHGNIGSRYK

-704 TPDYGYDFQEFK
+704 TPDYGYDFKEFK
-716 IGETTKATSFDYTVK
+716 IGETTKAASFDYTVK
-731 DGINNIEAIFLRKE
+731 DGINNIEAIFQRKQ
-745 LHKVTIKPS
+745 LHKVTVKPS
-754 DAKLGSVSLT
+754 DANLGSVSLS
-764 PHYDNFYQEICEEG
+764 PHYDNFYQEIREEG
-778 SNGKPGKMIQIESWY
+778 SNGKPGKIIQIESWY
-793 TPGTEVTAKAEA
+793 TPQTEVTATAEA

-810 LEYWKKDGDET
+810 LEYWKKDGVET

-828 KFTIENQDET
+828 KFTIGIQDET

-846 HKGKVIFDY
+846 HKGKVCFDY
-855 GGTRVNGEPE
+855 NGTRVNGEPE

-873 SLPLPE
+873 SQQLPE

-893 FFKSVDEQGKQNE
+893 FFKSVDNQGNQKE

-933 EEENEVLTLVPVFKE
+933 EEENEVLTLVPVFVE
-948 NPTTQDNRINK
+948 NLTTQDNRINK

-979 TTRKVCAPYVDIK
+979 TTRKVCAPNVDIK

-1010 GEDHPHWLDV
+1010 GKDHPHWRDV

-1048 FWTAAGTGTQISI
+1048 FWTAAGTGNKISI

-1078 LNRERTNLERQKAG
+1078 LNRERTNIERQKAG

-1155 EAHGRLEQPE
+1155 EAHGRLEKPE

-1220 VLKKTENGYWSITED
+1220 ILKKTADGYWSITED
-1235 NKDVFTVTTSEN
+1235 NQNVFTVTTSEN
-1247 YPDKR
+1247 YPDNR

-1307 VEEGDLFEIPRNTT
+1307 VEEGDLFKIPRNTT
-1321 LYYEGNTLAHWE
+1321 LYYEGNTLACWK
-1333 DSKRDV
+1333 DSKGEE

-1345 YPAKA
+1345 YPAQA

-1358 FEPNKFSLL
+1358 FHPNQFSLL

-1379 TQDDDAPTINY
+1379 TQDDDAPSINY
-1390 QKTSGFLV
+1390 QKTSGILV
-1398 TQLKMTAA
+1398 TQLEMTAA
-1406 EMEETAWIDVKID
+1406 EMEESARIDVKID
-1419 LDATKGKFDNTT
+1419 LDATNGKFDNTT

-1438 INEGSVIAFTA
+1438 INQGSIIAFTA
-1449 TKKCKAVL
+1449 TPNCKAVL
-1457 QTTESNKKVKIAG
+1457 ETTESNKKVKIAG
-1470 EEKTLVN
+1470 QEKMLAN
-1477 NQAEVVWKGETSE
+1477 NQAEVEWKGETSE

-1527 KVYENKQQIEE
+1527 KKYENKQQIEE

-1543 GYLTLYASPWEND
+1543 GYLTFYASPWEND

-1563 GTATL
+1563 GTATQE
-1568 DGTVEATEA
+1568 GKVEATEA

-1583 CVVTVKNKNGVTVET
+1583 CVVTVKNKNGVTLET
-1598 YPVKFEFDGK
+1598 YPVKFIFNK
-1608 PKDYPLC
+1608 PTNYPLC

-1647 TMEAAGSSTQAGKEQ
+1647 TMEATGSSTKAGKEQ
-1662 LIKYWD
+1662 LIKYLD

-1673 TIKIEFKP
+1673 TIKIEIKP
-1681 EDGIFKDIYGMTCQK
+1681 EDGIFKDIYGMTCQQ

-1722 EGYGDMDEAIRAA
+1722 EGYGDMDEAIKAA
-1735 NGKAEGM
+1735 NGKAEGK

-1864 SGQDAS
+1864 SEQDAS
-1870 GAGRAVV
+1870 GAGRAVA
-1877 FCDRGNRTV
+1877 FWDRGNRTV

-1940 DRTGNNITAPSTE
+1940 DRAGNNITAPNTE
-1953 VGQEWGYVF
+1953 VKQEWGYIF
-1962 NNCNIKVENEDPLKF
+1962 NNCNIKIENEEPLKF

-2031 NPIPLETRSLAACT
+2031 NPIPLEPRSLAACT
-2045 PAPSSDDCIL
+2045 PAPGSDDCIL

-2184 LYVITDPYKLD
+2184 QYVITDPYRLD

-2224 EVTAYAATAHGTSDS
+2224 EVTAYAATAHTAQNSQDETTKVSDL
-2239 TSLIKD
+2239 T
-2245 LIMTLTPVEVI
+2245 MTLTPVEVI

-2360 AIHNPITYQNDSED
+2360 AIHNSIIWQNDQED

-2383 RVEMPSKPGIYISK
+2383 RVETPSKPGIYISK
-2397 KKGKMII
+2397 KKGKKII

>member
-1 MTLKNKIKKFR
+1 MNRKNKISTGKLLR
-12 MCLQYALN
+12 SLI
-20 GQSHRA
+20 
-26 QYVLL
+26 LL
-31 LLFMIL
+31 LMM
-37 PGTGTRAQST
+37 GWMGSAWAQNATTS
-47 YEEKLLYST
+47 EQLLYST
-56 DFQDWENVN
+56 DFQEWDNIDCTSTVDKVVSLKTQYTQENFTLTLHGVGIDPIGTDKKFPGYTGYLKTAKY
-65 TSNSETEVKTNNSN
+65 TSEYSKDFPTAITSTLKSITRIELIQVATGKQRGIKVSVKGDGDEVWVPLHDKSIETASGEKLSIEVKRTNCQ
-79 VPIKTTDGQALSFFL
+79 IKFENFD
-94 TNTSVDNSAKQED
+94 DPK
-107 KRGWDYTNLVTIGWM
+107 
-122 RAGKTVQAQVRTSK
+122 
-136 LKHVSKVTFVQAS
+136 
-149 TSTPS
+149 
-154 GWGLKV
+154 
-160 IGDKGEEIISST
+160 KG
-172 ALKQKTGE
+172 
-180 KITID
+180 
-185 VNRNNVQLVFYNI
+185 RNNNAYIVDL
-198 TDKNYCFMT
+198 K
-207 SLEIYGNVEVKTN
+207 IYGNV
-220 YTVTYYDTDG
+220 
-230 TTSLGS
+230 
-236 ESITANSNLKYN
+236 
-248 TEYTNQVKQN
+248 
-258 VPSGS
+258 SG
-263 AFRGWFNETGPS
+263 A
-275 AEKVA
+275 
-280 EGTTVDMDLN
+280 
-290 LYAKVTPIETATDGS
+290 VTPKVLKQI
-305 EYTYNLT
+305 
-312 KNNFYQEDHELIEI
+312 NFQKSDDIA
-326 NGGQY
+326 GK
-331 HNDGWL
+331 
-337 FENEGTILLQVAKN
+337 FPILL
-351 AHIEMTTS
+351 IC
-359 TGTTTRDY
+359 D
-367 TAGVPTTLTLDIPA
+367 
-381 GTVVKNLQVKNY
+381 
-393 IPVYVS
+393 
-399 FDLKNNQ
+399 
-406 GQCPEQILCE
+406 EQD
-416 PLTGK
+416 K
-421 ATLPS
+421 VTLPS
-426 NNLIY
+426 GNTFS
-431 REGYTFTGWTDA
+431 RPGYTFIGWTDGENVYQPGDTYTA
-443 NETKIYQAGEEVVFT
+443 THATTQMKAKWEKNSYQLYDSNQATTVVWSFDPHQAPAINIFRSNHQKDLSYTHPASIYIN
-458 ESTTLHPK
+458 ESTQIKQDVALDIHIDEAIKMLQNGKIDNTMAGVTGALVKDSVKFTLPAIYGMKVAFHAS
-466 MVQNTIDITDTNTP
+466 TAIGEIILTDDAGT
-480 LAVSWDFD
+480 S
-488 HTKAPALSSGK
+488 LSSASATNAGK
-499 WSSKT
+499 T
-504 IPYTHTVTIENEKR
+504 NAATTNAVTSDDGKI
-518 DITLMMDVTTSGAKI
+518 ITFTYQG
-533 ENTDSDINGFPG
+533 
-545 EGGQFNNGTQF
+545 
-556 SLPAVYGMTLTI
+556 
-568 NASTKVDSRF
+568 
-578 NISTNFGTADDDAK
+578 DA
-592 VTVSDGTNNIDGVI
+592 
-606 SQDKKSITFTYN
+606 KSITFMMKKASQIEGTDCYLN
-618 GDAKNINIHIV
+618 DITAI
-629 QAGIKDK
+629 
-636 TWGFFKN
+636 
-643 ISVTYPVLPNIVL
+643 YPLVPNVVAVN
-656 SKTISNVDKD
+656 SISNADATA
-666 KFPNEKTENAGT
+666 FPNEKPQNAGKVT
-678 VEITK
+678 ITL
-683 KTVEGNIGNRYK
+683 KTAAAPHGNIGNRYK
-695 VGDVVTISA
+695 VGDVVTITA

-716 IGETTKATSFDYTVK
+716 IGETIQAASFDYTVK

-754 DAKLGSVSLT
+754 DANLGSVSLS
-764 PHYDNFYQEICEEG
+764 PHYDNFYQEIREEG

-793 TPGTEVTAKAEA
+793 TPQTEVTATAEA

-810 LEYWKKDGDET
+810 LEYWQKDGDET

-828 KFTIENQDET
+828 KFTIENQNET

-846 HKGKVIFDY
+846 HKGKVCFDY
-855 GGTRVNGEPE
+855 NGTRVNGELE

-873 SLPLPE
+873 SQQLSE

-893 FFKSVDEQGKQNE
+893 FFKSVDEQGIQNE

-918 NPSQHPYEPGNTYSF
+918 NPSQHYELGNTYSF
-933 EEENEVLTLVPVFKE
+933 EEENEELTLVPVFVE

-979 TTRKVCAPYVDIK
+979 TTRKVCAPNVDIK

-1001 KAYTNVRKG
+1001 KVYTNVRKG

-1048 FWTAAGTGTQISI
+1048 FWTAAGTGNQISI

-1078 LNRERTNLERQKAG
+1078 LNRERTNIERQKAG

-1148 LHTKIDN
+1148 LHTKIDD
-1155 EAHGRLEQPE
+1155 ETHGRLEKPE

-1207 NLDDLDEDGEPVA
+1207 NLDDLDEDGEPIA
-1220 VLKKTENGYWSITED
+1220 VLKKTADGYWSITED
-1235 NKDVFTVTTSEN
+1235 NQEVFTVTTSEN
-1247 YPDKR
+1247 YPDNR
-1252 NAYWAEDNIRTKY
+1252 NTYWAEDNIRTKY

-1307 VEEGDLFEIPRNTT
+1307 VEEGDWFKIPRNTT
-1321 LYYEGNTLAHWE
+1321 LYYEGNTLAYWE
-1333 DSKRDV
+1333 DSKGKV
-1339 YQIGER
+1339 YQIGKH
-1345 YPAKA
+1345 YPAQA
-1350 SNLRMFPV
+1350 SNLRMFPI

-1367 HLNREAT
+1367 HLNKEAK
-1374 ATWYF
+1374 ATWNF

-1390 QKTSGFLV
+1390 QKTSGILV
-1398 TQLKMTAA
+1398 TQLEMTAT

-1438 INEGSVIAFTA
+1438 INQGSFIAFTA
-1449 TKKCKAVL
+1449 TPNCKAVL
-1457 QTTESNKKVKIAG
+1457 KTTESNKKVKIAG
-1470 EEKTLVN
+1470 QEKMLAN
-1477 NQAEVVWKGETSE
+1477 NQAEATWERETSE

-1495 LEEKTYSK
+1495 LEEKTYGK
-1503 SFSVTYFPQEEGTLA
+1503 SFSVTYLPQEEGTQA
-1518 EISSLTCNG
+1518 EIVSLTCNG
-1527 KVYENKQQIEE
+1527 KEYTKQQIEE
-1538 EIGKN
+1538 EIGIN
-1543 GYLTLYASPWEND
+1543 GYLTFYASPWEND

-1563 GTATL
+1563 GTATQE
-1568 DGTVEATEA
+1568 GTVEATKA

-1583 CVVTVKNKNGVTVET
+1583 CVVTVKNKNGVTLET
-1598 YPVKFEFDGK
+1598 YPVKFIFNT
-1608 PKDYPLC
+1608 PKDYPRC

-1621 GKTYNETT
+1621 GKTYNGTN

-1647 TMEAAGSSTQAGKEQ
+1647 TMEAAGSSTKAGKEQ

-1681 EDGIFKDIYGMTCQK
+1681 EDGIFKDIYGMTCQQ

-1864 SGQDAS
+1864 SEQDAS

-1900 SDNSNDNYRGYFEGC
+1900 SNNSNANYRGYFEGC

-1995 FINTKMYTQPRKYG
+1995 FINTKMYTQPHKYG
-2009 WTKMTAGLKLRF
+2009 WTKMTASLKLRF

-2045 PAPSSDDCIL
+2045 PAPGSDDCIL

-2117 NDNLLQWET
+2117 NDNLLQWKA

-2184 LYVITDPYKLD
+2184 QYVITDPYRLD
-2195 IKKVGE
+2195 IKKIEGY
-2201 FKENGVDYGW
+2201 KEEKYGW

-2224 EVTAYAATAHGTSDS
+2224 EVTAYAATANNSLDETTKVSDL
-2239 TSLIKD
+2239 T
-2245 LIMTLTPVEVI
+2245 MMLTPVEVI

-2269 KHSFHPTSMESS
+2269 KHSFHPTSMESTH
-2281 NATILKGNP
+2281 ATILKGNP

-2328 WLPKEMVTSSNQ
+2328 WLPKEMVTSNNQ

-2360 AIHNPITYQNDSED
+2360 AIHNPITWQNDSED

-2383 RVEMPSKPGIYISK
+2383 RVETPSKPGIYISK
-2397 KKGKMII
+2397 KKGKKII

>member
-1 MTLKNKIKKFR
+1 MNRKNKISTGKLLR
-12 MCLQYALN
+12 
-20 GQSHRA
+20 SII
-26 QYVLL
+26 LL
-31 LLFMIL
+31 LMM
-37 PGTGTRAQST
+37 GWTGSAWAQDTTSS
-47 YEEKLLYST
+47 EQLIYST
-56 DFQDWENVN
+56 DFQEWDNIDC
-65 TSNSETEVKTNNSN
+65 TSTVDKVVHLKTQYTKEDFTLTLHGVGVDPIGTDANKFPGYTGYLKTAKYKSEYSQDIPTA
-79 VPIKTTDGQALSFFL
+79 I
-94 TNTSVDNSAKQED
+94 
-107 KRGWDYTNLVTIGWM
+107 
-122 RAGKTVQAQVRTSK
+122 TSK
-136 LKHVSKVTFVQAS
+136 LK
-149 TSTPS
+149 
-154 GWGLKV
+154 
-160 IGDKGEEIISST
+160 
-172 ALKQKTGE
+172 
-180 KITID
+180 
-185 VNRNNVQLVFYNI
+185 
-198 TDKNYCFMT
+198 
-207 SLEIYGNVEVKTN
+207 
-220 YTVTYYDTDG
+220 
-230 TTSLGS
+230 
-236 ESITANSNLKYN
+236 SITRIELI
-248 TEYTNQVKQN
+248 QVATGKQRGIKVSVKGDGDEVW
-258 VPSGS
+258 VPLHDKS
-263 AFRGWFNETGPS
+263 
-275 AEKVA
+275 
-280 EGTTVDMDLN
+280 
-290 LYAKVTPIETATDGS
+290 IETASGEKLS
-305 EYTYNLT
+305 
-312 KNNFYQEDHELIEI
+312 IEVKRTNCQI
-326 NGGQY
+326 K
-331 HNDGWL
+331 
-337 FENEGTILLQVAKN
+337 FENFDDPKKGRNNNAYIVDLKIYGDVSGAVTPKVLKQINFQKSDDIAGKFPILLICDEEDKV
-351 AHIEMTTS
+351 
-359 TGTTTRDY
+359 
-367 TAGVPTTLTLDIPA
+367 
-381 GTVVKNLQVKNY
+381 
-393 IPVYVS
+393 
-399 FDLKNNQ
+399 
-406 GQCPEQILCE
+406 
-416 PLTGK
+416 
-421 ATLPS
+421 TLPS
-426 NNLIY
+426 GNTFS
-431 REGYTFTGWTDA
+431 RPGYTFTGWTDGENVYQPGDTYTA
-443 NETKIYQAGEEVVFT
+443 THATTQMKAKWEKNSYQLYDSNQATTVVWSFDPSQAPAINIFRSNHQKDLSYTHPASIYIN
-458 ESTTLHPK
+458 ESTQAKQDVALDIHIDEDIKMLQNGKINNTMAGVTGALVKDSVKFTLPAIYGMKVAFHAS
-466 MVQNTIDITDTNTP
+466 TAIGEIILTDDAGT
-480 LAVSWDFD
+480 S
-488 HTKAPALSSGK
+488 LSSASATNAGK
-499 WSSKT
+499 TNAATTNAVTSDDGKT
-504 IPYTHTVTIENEKR
+504 ITFTYQ
-518 DITLMMDVTTSGAKI
+518 G
-533 ENTDSDINGFPG
+533 
-545 EGGQFNNGTQF
+545 
-556 SLPAVYGMTLTI
+556 
-568 NASTKVDSRF
+568 
-578 NISTNFGTADDDAK
+578 DA
-592 VTVSDGTNNIDGVI
+592 
-606 SQDKKSITFTYN
+606 KSITFMMKKASQIEGTDCYLQEIT
-618 GDAKNINIHIV
+618 AI
-629 QAGIKDK
+629 
-636 TWGFFKN
+636 
-643 ISVTYPVLPNIVL
+643 YPLVPNVVAVN
-656 SKTISNVDKD
+656 SISNADATA
-666 KFPNEKTENAGT
+666 FPNEKPQNAGKVT
-678 VEITK
+678 ITL
-683 KTVEGNIGNRYK
+683 KTAVSSHNNIGSRYK

-704 TPDYGYDFQEFK
+704 TPDYGYNFQEFK
-716 IGETTKATSFDYTVK
+716 IGETTKAASFDYTVK
-731 DGINNIEAIFLRKE
+731 DGINNIEAIFQRKE

-754 DAKLGSVSLT
+754 DANLGSVSLT
-764 PHYDNFYQEICEEG
+764 PHYDNFYQEIREEG

-793 TPGTEVTAKAEA
+793 TPQTEVTATAEA

-810 LEYWKKDGDET
+810 LEYWQKDGDET

-828 KFTIENQDET
+828 KFTIGIQDET

-846 HKGKVIFDY
+846 HKGKVCFDY
-855 GGTRVNGEPE
+855 NGTRVNGEPE

-873 SLPLPE
+873 SQPLPE

-893 FFKSVDEQGKQNE
+893 FFKSVDEQGKQKK
-906 KQYTLDHWVNKA
+906 KQYTLDHWENKD
-918 NPSQHPYEPGNTYSF
+918 NRSQHYELGNTYSF
-933 EEENEVLTLVPVFKE
+933 EEENEALTLVPVFE
-948 NPTTQDNRINK
+948 INPTTQDNRINK

-979 TTRKVCAPYVDIK
+979 TTRKVCAPNVDIK

-1001 KAYTNVRKG
+1001 KVYTNVRKG

-1048 FWTAAGTGTQISI
+1048 FWTAAGTGNQISI

-1078 LNRERTNLERQKAG
+1078 LNRERTNIERQKAG

-1155 EAHGRLEQPE
+1155 EAHGRLEKPE

-1220 VLKKTENGYWSITED
+1220 ILKKTADGYWSITED
-1235 NKDVFTVTTSEN
+1235 NQNVFTVTTSEN
-1247 YPDKR
+1247 YPDNR

-1307 VEEGDLFEIPRNTT
+1307 VEEGDWFKIPRNTT
-1321 LYYEGNTLAHWE
+1321 LYYEGNTLAYWE
-1333 DSKRDV
+1333 DSKGKV
-1339 YQIGER
+1339 YQIGKH
-1345 YPAKA
+1345 YPAQA
-1350 SNLRMFPV
+1350 SNLRMFPI

-1367 HLNREAT
+1367 HLNKEAK
-1374 ATWYF
+1374 ATWNF
-1379 TQDDDAPTINY
+1379 TQDEDAPTINY
-1390 QKTSGFLV
+1390 QKTSGILV
-1398 TQLKMTAA
+1398 TQLEMTAA

-1431 DRTERIQ
+1431 DRTKRIQ
-1438 INEGSVIAFTA
+1438 INQGSFIAFTA
-1449 TKKCKAVL
+1449 TPNCKAVL
-1457 QTTESNKKVKIAG
+1457 KTTESNKKVKIAG
-1470 EEKTLVN
+1470 QEKMLAN
-1477 NQAEVVWKGETSE
+1477 NQAEVEWKDETSE

-1495 LEEKTYSK
+1495 LEEKTYGK
-1503 SFSVTYFPQEEGTLA
+1503 SFSVTYLPQEEGTQA
-1518 EISSLTCNG
+1518 EIVSLTCNG
-1527 KVYENKQQIEE
+1527 KEYTKQQIEE

-1543 GYLTLYASPWEND
+1543 GYLTFYASPWEND

-1563 GTATL
+1563 GTATQE
-1568 DGTVEATEA
+1568 GRVEATEA

-1583 CVVTVKNKNGVTVET
+1583 CVVTVKNKNGVTLET

-1615 ESITIN
+1615 KSITIN
-1621 GKTYNETT
+1621 GKTYNETN

-1647 TMEAAGSSTQAGKEQ
+1647 TMEAAGSSTKADKEQ
-1662 LIKYWD
+1662 LFKYWN

-1673 TIKIEFKP
+1673 TIKMEFKP
-1681 EDGIFKDIYGMTCQK
+1681 EDGIFKDIYGMTCQQT
-1696 PISITLNIT
+1696 ISITLNIT
-1705 KVENSYEYHKFD
+1705 KVENSYEQHTFD
-1717 FIVGA
+1717 FIVGE
-1722 EGYGDMDEAIRAA
+1722 EGYGDMDEAIKAA
-1735 NGKAEGM
+1735 NGKAEGK

-1798 MTEIVKSNISLIGQS
+1798 ITEIVKSNISLIGQS

-1864 SGQDAS
+1864 SEQDAS
-1870 GAGRAVV
+1870 GAGRAVA
-1877 FCDRGNRTV
+1877 FWDRGNRTV

-1940 DRTGNNITAPSTE
+1940 DRAGNNITAPNTE
-1953 VGQEWGYVF
+1953 VKQEWGYIF
-1962 NNCNIKVENEDPLKF
+1962 NNCNIKVENEEPLKF

-2045 PAPSSDDCIL
+2045 PAPGSDDCIL

-2065 VMSGTDAFDPQ
+2065 AMSGTDAFDPQ

-2145 IYKENTIENQINLND
+2145 IYKENTIKNQINLND

-2184 LYVITDPYKLD
+2184 QYVITDPYKLE

-2224 EVTAYAATAHGTSDS
+2224 EVTAYAATAHNTQDETSK
-2239 TSLIKD
+2239 IID
-2245 LIMTLTPVEVI
+2245 LTMTLTPVEVI

-2264 YGPVG
+2264 YGPVD

-2360 AIHNPITYQNDSED
+2360 AIHNPITWQNDQED

-2383 RVEMPSKPGIYISK
+2383 RVETPSKPGIYISK
-2397 KKGKMII
+2397 KKGKKII

>member
-1 MTLKNKIKKFR
+1 MNRKNKISTGKLLR
-12 MCLQYALN
+12 
-20 GQSHRA
+20 SII
-26 QYVLL
+26 LL
-31 LLFMIL
+31 LMM
-37 PGTGTRAQST
+37 GWMGSAWAQDTASS
-47 YEEKLLYST
+47 EQLIYST
-56 DFQDWENVN
+56 DFQEWDNIDC
-65 TSNSETEVKTNNSN
+65 TSTVDKVVHLKTQYTKEDFTLTLHGVGIDPIGTDAKKFPGYTGYLKTAKYKSEYSQDIPTA
-79 VPIKTTDGQALSFFL
+79 I
-94 TNTSVDNSAKQED
+94 
-107 KRGWDYTNLVTIGWM
+107 
-122 RAGKTVQAQVRTSK
+122 TSK
-136 LKHVSKVTFVQAS
+136 LK
-149 TSTPS
+149 
-154 GWGLKV
+154 
-160 IGDKGEEIISST
+160 
-172 ALKQKTGE
+172 
-180 KITID
+180 
-185 VNRNNVQLVFYNI
+185 NI
-198 TDKNYCFMT
+198 TRIELIQVATGKQRGIKVSVMGDGDEVWVPLHDK
-207 SLEIYGNVEVKTN
+207 S
-220 YTVTYYDTDG
+220 
-230 TTSLGS
+230 
-236 ESITANSNLKYN
+236 
-248 TEYTNQVKQN
+248 
-258 VPSGS
+258 
-263 AFRGWFNETGPS
+263 
-275 AEKVA
+275 
-280 EGTTVDMDLN
+280 
-290 LYAKVTPIETATDGS
+290 IETASGEKLS
-305 EYTYNLT
+305 
-312 KNNFYQEDHELIEI
+312 IEVKRTNCQI
-326 NGGQY
+326 K
-331 HNDGWL
+331 
-337 FENEGTILLQVAKN
+337 FENFDDPKKGRNNNAYIVDLKIYGDVSGAVTPKDLKQINFLKSDDMAGKFPILLICDEEDKV
-351 AHIEMTTS
+351 
-359 TGTTTRDY
+359 
-367 TAGVPTTLTLDIPA
+367 
-381 GTVVKNLQVKNY
+381 
-393 IPVYVS
+393 
-399 FDLKNNQ
+399 
-406 GQCPEQILCE
+406 
-416 PLTGK
+416 
-421 ATLPS
+421 TLPS
-426 NNLIY
+426 GNTFS
-431 REGYTFTGWTDA
+431 RPGYTFIGWTDGENVYQPGDTYTA
-443 NETKIYQAGEEVVFT
+443 THATTQMKAKWEKNSYQLYDSNQATTVVWSFDPSQAPAINIFRSNHQKDLSYTHPASIYIN
-458 ESTTLHPK
+458 ESTQIKQDVALDIHIDEDIKMLQNGKIDNTMAGATGTLVKDSVKFTLPAIYGMKVAFHAS
-466 MVQNTIDITDTNTP
+466 TAIGEIILTDDAGT
-480 LAVSWDFD
+480 S
-488 HTKAPALSSGK
+488 LSSASATNAGK
-499 WSSKT
+499 TNAATTNAVTSDDGKT
-504 IPYTHTVTIENEKR
+504 ITFTYQ
-518 DITLMMDVTTSGAKI
+518 G
-533 ENTDSDINGFPG
+533 
-545 EGGQFNNGTQF
+545 
-556 SLPAVYGMTLTI
+556 
-568 NASTKVDSRF
+568 
-578 NISTNFGTADDDAK
+578 DA
-592 VTVSDGTNNIDGVI
+592 
-606 SQDKKSITFTYN
+606 KSITFMMKKASQIEGTDCYLQEITAIYPLVPN
-618 GDAKNINIHIV
+618 V
-629 QAGIKDK
+629 V
-636 TWGFFKN
+636 
-643 ISVTYPVLPNIVL
+643 SVN
-656 SKTISNVDKD
+656 SISNTDATA
-666 KFPNEKTENAGT
+666 FPNEKPQNAGKVT
-678 VEITK
+678 ITL
-683 KTVEGNIGNRYK
+683 KTAASSHNNIGNRYK
-695 VGDVVTISA
+695 VGDVVTITA
-704 TPDYGYDFQEFK
+704 TPEYGYDFKEFK

-846 HKGKVIFDY
+846 HKGKVCFDY
-855 GGTRVNGEPE
+855 NGTRVNGELE

-873 SLPLPE
+873 SQQLPE

-893 FFKSVDEQGKQNE
+893 LFKSVDEQGKQKE
-906 KQYTLDHWVNKA
+906 EQYTLDHWVNKDT
-918 NPSQHPYEPGNTYSF
+918 PSQRYELGNTYSF
-933 EEENEVLTLVPVFKE
+933 EEENEELTLVPVFVD
-948 NPTTQDNRINK
+948 NLTTQDNRINK

-979 TTRKVCAPYVDIK
+979 TTRKVCAPNVDIK

-1010 GEDHPHWLDV
+1010 GKDHPHWRDV

-1048 FWTAAGTGTQISI
+1048 FWTAAGTGNQISI

-1139 EMQAANWVT
+1139 KMLAANWVT

-1194 FDRKKGYELDKIV
+1194 FNRKKGYELDKIV

-1220 VLKKTENGYWSITED
+1220 VLKKTADGYWSITED
-1235 NKDVFTVTTSEN
+1235 NQKVFTVTTSEN
-1247 YPDKR
+1247 YPDNR

-1307 VEEGDLFEIPRNTT
+1307 VEEGDWFKIPRNTT
-1321 LYYEGNTLAHWE
+1321 LYYEGNTLTHWE

-1379 TQDDDAPTINY
+1379 TQDDDAPSINY

-1419 LDATKGKFDNTT
+1419 LDATNGKFDNTT

-1449 TKKCKAVL
+1449 TPSCKAVL

-1470 EEKTLVN
+1470 EEKMLVN

-1527 KVYENKQQIEE
+1527 KKYENKQQIEE

-1543 GYLTLYASPWEND
+1543 GYLTFYASPWEND

-1563 GTATL
+1563 GTATQ

-1577 TVLTKE
+1577 TVLTKK
-1583 CVVTVKNKNGVTVET
+1583 CVVTVKNKNGVTLET
-1598 YPVKFEFDGK
+1598 YPVKFIFNT

-1662 LIKYWD
+1662 LIKYWNH
-1668 QPAGE
+1668 PAGE
-1673 TIKIEFKP
+1673 TIQIAFKP
-1681 EDGIFKDIYGMTCQK
+1681 EDGIFKDIYGMTCQQ
-1696 PISITLNIT
+1696 PISITLHIT
-1705 KVENSYEYHKFD
+1705 KEENSYEHHTFD
-1717 FIVGA
+1717 FIVG
-1722 EGYGDMDEAIRAA
+1722 EKGYGDMDEAIRAA
-1735 NGKAEGM
+1735 NGKAEGK

-1813 KEGVRIWNH
+1813 KEGVKIWNH

-1886 MKNVSLLSWQDTYY
+1886 MKNVALLSWQDTYY
-1900 SDNSNDNYRGYFEGC
+1900 SNNSNANYRGYFEGC

-1940 DRTGNNITAPSTE
+1940 DRTGNNIAAPSTE

-2045 PAPSSDDCIL
+2045 PAPGSDDCIL
-2055 TDTTGYNIRN
+2055 TDTTSYNIRN
-2065 VMSGTDAFDPQ
+2065 VMSGTDAFEPQ

-2102 AEPKNH
+2102 TEPKNH

-2174 GGLGAATKEM
+2174 GGLGVATKEM
-2184 LYVITDPYKLD
+2184 QYVITDPYKLE

-2224 EVTAYAATAHGTSDS
+2224 EVTAYAATAHTAQNSQDETTKVSDL
-2239 TSLIKD
+2239 T
-2245 LIMTLTPVEVI
+2245 MTLTPVEVI

-2264 YGPVG
+2264 YGRVG

-2360 AIHNPITYQNDSED
+2360 AIHNPIIWQNDSED

-2383 RVEMPSKPGIYISK
+2383 RVETPSKPGIYISK
-2397 KKGKMII
+2397 KKGKKII

>member
-1 MTLKNKIKKFR
+1 MNRKNKISTGNFLR
-12 MCLQYALN
+12 SLILLVMMGWMGSAW
-20 GQSHRA
+20 A
-26 QYVLL
+26 QDTASSEQL
-31 LLFMIL
+31 I
-37 PGTGTRAQST
+37 
-47 YEEKLLYST
+47 YST
-56 DFQDWENVN
+56 DFQEWDNIDCTSTVDKMVHLKTQYTKEDFTLTLHGVGVDPMGTHERFPSYTGFLKIAKFPGEYKNKSPEAITTPLASITKIELIQTATGTKRGIKVSVKGDGDTDWQILHQDFITNKAGEKLSIKVN
-65 TSNSETEVKTNNSN
+65 KTNCQIKFENIDNTQNSY
-79 VPIKTTDGQALSFFL
+79 I
-94 TNTSVDNSAKQED
+94 VDFK
-107 KRGWDYTNLVTIGWM
+107 
-122 RAGKTVQAQVRTSK
+122 
-136 LKHVSKVTFVQAS
+136 
-149 TSTPS
+149 
-154 GWGLKV
+154 
-160 IGDKGEEIISST
+160 
-172 ALKQKTGE
+172 
-180 KITID
+180 
-185 VNRNNVQLVFYNI
+185 
-198 TDKNYCFMT
+198 
-207 SLEIYGNVEVKTN
+207 IYGNV
-220 YTVTYYDTDG
+220 
-230 TTSLGS
+230 
-236 ESITANSNLKYN
+236 
-248 TEYTNQVKQN
+248 
-258 VPSGS
+258 SG
-263 AFRGWFNETGPS
+263 A
-275 AEKVA
+275 
-280 EGTTVDMDLN
+280 
-290 LYAKVTPIETATDGS
+290 VTPKVLKQI
-305 EYTYNLT
+305 
-312 KNNFYQEDHELIEI
+312 NFQKSDDIAGKFPIKLICDEEDK
-326 NGGQY
+326 
-331 HNDGWL
+331 
-337 FENEGTILLQVAKN
+337 V
-351 AHIEMTTS
+351 
-359 TGTTTRDY
+359 
-367 TAGVPTTLTLDIPA
+367 
-381 GTVVKNLQVKNY
+381 
-393 IPVYVS
+393 
-399 FDLKNNQ
+399 
-406 GQCPEQILCE
+406 
-416 PLTGK
+416 
-421 ATLPS
+421 TLPS
-426 NNLIY
+426 GNTFS
-431 REGYTFTGWTDA
+431 RPGYTFTGWTDGENVYQPGDTYTA
-443 NETKIYQAGEEVVFT
+443 THATTQMKAKWEKNSYQLYDSNQATTVVWSFDPSQAPAINIFRSNHQKDLSYTHPASIYIN
-458 ESTTLHPK
+458 ESTQAKQDVALDIHIDEDIKMLQNGKIDNTMAGVTGALVKDSVKFTLPAIYGMKVAFHAS
-466 MVQNTIDITDTNTP
+466 TAIGEIILTDDAGT
-480 LAVSWDFD
+480 S
-488 HTKAPALSSGK
+488 LSSASATNAGK
-499 WSSKT
+499 T
-504 IPYTHTVTIENEKR
+504 NAATTNAVTSDDGKI
-518 DITLMMDVTTSGAKI
+518 ITFTYQG
-533 ENTDSDINGFPG
+533 
-545 EGGQFNNGTQF
+545 
-556 SLPAVYGMTLTI
+556 
-568 NASTKVDSRF
+568 
-578 NISTNFGTADDDAK
+578 DA
-592 VTVSDGTNNIDGVI
+592 
-606 SQDKKSITFTYN
+606 KSITFMMKKASQIEGTDCYLQEIT
-618 GDAKNINIHIV
+618 A
-629 QAGIKDK
+629 
-636 TWGFFKN
+636 
-643 ISVTYPVLPNIVL
+643 TYPLVPNVVSVNSIL
-656 SKTISNVDKD
+656 NADATA
-666 KFPNEKTENAGT
+666 FPNEKPQNAGKVT
-678 VEITK
+678 ITL
-683 KTVEGNIGNRYK
+683 KTAVSSHNNIGNRYK
-695 VGDVVTISA
+695 VGDVVTLSA
-704 TPDYGYDFQEFK
+704 TPDYGYNFQEFQ
-716 IGETTKATSFDYTVK
+716 IGETTKAASFDYTVK
-731 DGINNIEAIFLRKE
+731 DGINNIEAIFQRKE

-754 DAKLGSVSLT
+754 DANLGSVSLS

-810 LEYWKKDGDET
+810 LEYWQKDGDET

-828 KFTIENQDET
+828 KFTIENQNET

-855 GGTRVNGEPE
+855 SGIRVNGEPE

-873 SLPLPE
+873 SQQLPE

-893 FFKSVDEQGKQNE
+893 FFKSVDDLGNPKE
-906 KQYTLDHWVNKA
+906 KQYTLDHWENKD
-918 NPSQHPYEPGNTYSF
+918 NPSHPYKLGNTYSF
-933 EEENEVLTLVPVFKE
+933 EEENEELTLVPVFVE
-948 NPTTQDNRINK
+948 NLTTQDNRINK

-979 TTRKVCAPYVDIK
+979 TTRKVCAPNVDIK

-1010 GEDHPHWLDV
+1010 GKDHPHWRDV

-1155 EAHGRLEQPE
+1155 EAHGRLEKPE

-1207 NLDDLDEDGEPVA
+1207 DLDDLDEDGEPVA
-1220 VLKKTENGYWSITED
+1220 VLKKTENGYWSITE
-1235 NKDVFTVTTSEN
+1235 NNQEVFTVTTSEK
-1247 YPDKR
+1247 YPDNR

-1265 EVEFDITAHH
+1265 EVVFDITAHH

-1307 VEEGDLFEIPRNTT
+1307 VEEGDWFKIPRNTT
-1321 LYYEGNTLAHWE
+1321 LYYEGNTLTHWE
-1333 DSKRDV
+1333 DSKGEA
-1339 YQIGER
+1339 YKIGER
-1345 YPAKA
+1345 YPAQA

-1358 FEPNKFSLL
+1358 FHPNQFSLL
-1367 HLNREAT
+1367 HLNKEAK
-1374 ATWYF
+1374 ATWNF
-1379 TQDDDAPTINY
+1379 SQDDDAPTINY
-1390 QKTSGFLV
+1390 QKTSGILV
-1398 TQLKMTAA
+1398 TQLKQTVA
-1406 EMEETAWIDVKID
+1406 ETGEAAWIDVKID

-1431 DRTERIQ
+1431 NRTERIQ
-1438 INEGSVIAFTA
+1438 INQGSVIAFTA
-1449 TKKCKAVL
+1449 TPNCKAVL
-1457 QTTESNKKVKIAG
+1457 ETTESNKKVKIAG
-1470 EEKTLVN
+1470 QEKMLAN
-1477 NQAEVVWKGETSE
+1477 NQAEVEWKGETSE

-1495 LEEKTYSK
+1495 LEEKTYGK
-1503 SFSVTYFPQEEGTLA
+1503 SFSVTYLPQVEGTQA

-1527 KVYENKQQIEE
+1527 KNYENKQQIEE

-1543 GYLTLYASPWEND
+1543 GYLTFYASPWEND

-1568 DGTVEATEA
+1568 NGTVEATEA

-1851 LTLENKFDYWGSM
+1851 LTLENKFDYWGAM

-1900 SDNSNDNYRGYFEGC
+1900 SNNSNANYRGYFEGC

-1940 DRTGNNITAPSTE
+1940 DRTGNNIAAPSTE

-2045 PAPSSDDCIL
+2045 PAPGSDDCIL

-2065 VMSGTDAFDPQ
+2065 VMSGTDAFEPQ

-2102 AEPKNH
+2102 TEPKNH

-2117 NDNLLQWET
+2117 NDNLLQWEP

-2184 LYVITDPYKLD
+2184 QYVITDPYKLD

-2383 RVEMPSKPGIYISK
+2383 RVETPSKPGIYISK
-2397 KKGKMII
+2397 KKGKKII

>member
-1 MTLKNKIKKFR
+1 MNRKNKISTGKLLR
-12 MCLQYALN
+12 
-20 GQSHRA
+20 SII
-26 QYVLL
+26 LL
-31 LLFMIL
+31 LMM
-37 PGTGTRAQST
+37 GWMGSAWAQT
-47 YEEKLLYST
+47 EQLIYST
-56 DFQDWENVN
+56 DF
-65 TSNSETEVKTNNSN
+65 TEWND
-79 VPIKTTDGQALSFFL
+79 IDRKTT
-94 TNTSVDNSAKQED
+94 
-107 KRGWDYTNLVTIGWM
+107 I
-122 RAGKTVQAQVRTSK
+122 GKTVTQWTEYSNEELTFTLNGVGVDPNSTKFAKYTGYMITAKYTGEYPYSEPSAVTSSLKSITKIVLTQAATGGERGIKVSVKGDGDNDWVSIHNITISK
-136 LKHVSKVTFVQAS
+136 K
-149 TSTPS
+149 
-154 GWGLKV
+154 
-160 IGDKGEEIISST
+160 DGEELT
-172 ALKQKTGE
+172 LN
-180 KITID
+180 
-185 VNRNNVQLVFYNI
+185 VNRTNCQIKFENFKLNQNAYIVDL
-198 TDKNYCFMT
+198 K
-207 SLEIYGNVEVKTN
+207 IYGNTTGSSGIKMLKFKTN
-220 YTVTYYDTDG
+220 KDIIGKYPTKIKCDKDGRAVMPSGNTFSQPGYTFESWTDG
-230 TTSLGS
+230 T
-236 ESITANSNLKYN
+236 K
-248 TEYTNQVKQN
+248 
-258 VPSGS
+258 
-263 AFRGWFNETGPS
+263 
-275 AEKVA
+275 
-280 EGTTVDMDLN
+280 
-290 LYAKVTPIETATDGS
+290 
-305 EYTYNLT
+305 
-312 KNNFYQEDHELIEI
+312 
-326 NGGQY
+326 
-331 HNDGWL
+331 
-337 FENEGTILLQVAKN
+337 
-351 AHIEMTTS
+351 
-359 TGTTTRDY
+359 DY
-367 TAGVPTTLTLDIPA
+367 TP
-381 GTVVKNLQVKNY
+381 
-393 IPVYVS
+393 
-399 FDLKNNQ
+399 
-406 GQCPEQILCE
+406 
-416 PLTGK
+416 GK
-421 ATLPS
+421 T
-426 NNLIY
+426 
-431 REGYTFTGWTDA
+431 YTFTGDVTSI
-443 NETKIYQAGEEVVFT
+443 E
-458 ESTTLHPK
+458 PK
-466 MVQNTIDITDTNTP
+466 MRKNSYQLYDTNKEAT
-480 LAVSWDFD
+480 VVWNFD
-488 HTKAPALSSGK
+488 HTEAPALNIYSEHQQKDLSYTQPVNIYIDE
-499 WSSKT
+499 KT
-504 IPYTHTVTIENEKR
+504 TATQ
-518 DITLMMDVTTSGAKI
+518 DVTLNIHVKSGKI
-533 ENTDSDINGFPG
+533 ENTDERMNAL
-545 EGGQFNNGTQF
+545 EGKGALVKNGTQF
-556 SLPAVYGMTLTI
+556 TLPAIYGMKVTVK
-568 NASTKVDSRF
+568 ASSKVDSK
-578 NISTNFGTADDDAK
+578 NGGLNTIFGKEDNQVQIKLKDTANKDSLTLDNA
-592 VTVSDGTNNIDGVI
+592 VVSDNGKTV
-606 SQDKKSITFTYN
+606 TFTYK
-618 GDAKNINIHIV
+618 GDESTITLTPYVNQGSKADN
-629 QAGIKDK
+629 
-636 TWGFFKN
+636 WFFESITAIYPLVPN
-643 ISVTYPVLPNIVL
+643 VVFVNSISNAD
-656 SKTISNVDKD
+656 SKT
-666 KFPNEKTENAGT
+666 FPNEKPENAGKVT
-678 VEITK
+678 ITL
-683 KTVEGNIGNRYK
+683 KTAASPHGNIGNRYK
-695 VGDVVTISA
+695 VGDVVTLSA

-716 IGETTKATSFDYTVK
+716 IDETPQAASSVDYTVK
-731 DGINNIEAIFLRKE
+731 DGINNIEAIFQRKQ

-754 DAKLGSVSLT
+754 DANLGSVSIA
-764 PHYDNFYQEICEEG
+764 PHYDNFYQEIREEG
-778 SNGKPGKMIQIESWY
+778 SNGKPGKMIQVESWY
-793 TPGTEVTAKAEA
+793 TPQTDVTATAEA
-805 AANYR
+805 TANYR
-810 LEYWKKDGDET
+810 LEYWQKAGEET
-821 QYKGDNL
+821 QHKGDNL
-828 KFTIENQDET
+828 KFTIGNQDET

-846 HKGKVIFDY
+846 HKGKVCFDY
-855 GGTRVNGEPE
+855 NGIRVNGELE

-873 SLPLPE
+873 SQPLPE

-933 EEENEVLTLVPVFKE
+933 EEENEVLTLVPVFVE
-948 NPTTQDNRINK
+948 NLTTQDNRINK

-979 TTRKVCAPYVDIK
+979 TTRKVCAPNVDIK

-1010 GEDHPHWLDV
+1010 GKDHPHWRDV

-1048 FWTAAGTGTQISI
+1048 FWTAAGTGNQISI

-1078 LNRERTNLERQKAG
+1078 LNRERTNIERQKAG

-1155 EAHGRLEQPE
+1155 EAHGRLEKPE

-1175 SNMEDGGYAFHRGE
+1175 SEMEDGGYAFHRGE
-1189 RIKLT
+1189 RIKLA

-1207 NLDDLDEDGEPVA
+1207 DLDDLDEDGEPVA

-1235 NKDVFTVTTSEN
+1235 NQNVFTVTTSEK
-1247 YPDKR
+1247 YQHEQ

-1281 KEKDKTYHI
+1281 KEKEKTYHI

-1307 VEEGDLFEIPRNTT
+1307 VEEGDLFIIPRNTT
-1321 LYYEGNTLAHWE
+1321 LYYEGNTLAYWK
-1333 DSKRDV
+1333 DSEGEAYR
-1339 YQIGER
+1339 IGDR
-1345 YPAKA
+1345 YPALA

-1367 HLNREAT
+1367 HLNKQAT
-1374 ATWYF
+1374 ATWNF
-1379 TQDDDAPTINY
+1379 TQADDAPTINY
-1390 QKTSGFLV
+1390 QKTSGILV
-1398 TQLKMTAA
+1398 TQLKQTAD
-1406 EMEETAWIDVKID
+1406 EMEEAVWIDVKID
-1419 LDATKGKFDNTT
+1419 LDATNGKFDNTT

-1438 INEGSVIAFTA
+1438 INQGSVIAFTA
-1449 TKKCKAVL
+1449 THNCKAVL

-1470 EEKTLVN
+1470 QEKTLAN
-1477 NQAEVVWKGETSE
+1477 NQAEIEWKGETSE
-1490 QKVEF
+1490 QRVEF
-1495 LEEKTYSK
+1495 LADKTYSK
-1503 SFSVTYFPQEEGTLA
+1503 SFSVTYLPQEEGTQT
-1518 EISSLTCNG
+1518 EIISLSCNG

-1543 GYLTLYASPWEND
+1543 GYLTFYASPWEND

-1563 GTATL
+1563 GTATQ
-1568 DGTVEATEA
+1568 DGMVEATEA

-1583 CVVTVKNKNGVTVET
+1583 CIVTVKNKNGVTVET
-1598 YPVKFEFDGK
+1598 YPVKFEFDGE

-1615 ESITIN
+1615 KSITIN
-1621 GKTYNETT
+1621 GMTYHETT

-1647 TMEAAGSSTQAGKEQ
+1647 TMEATGSSTKAGKEQ

-1673 TIKIEFKP
+1673 TIKIEIKP
-1681 EDGIFKDIYGMTCQK
+1681 EDGIFKDIYGMTCQQ

-1722 EGYGDMDEAIRAA
+1722 EGYGDMDEAIKAA
-1735 NGKAEGM
+1735 NGKAEGK

-1767 NTTISCSTDPK
+1767 NTTISCSTDPE
-1778 DAPKDEKGEPKTD
+1778 DAPKDEKGKPKTD

-1822 PIVEGIGYTATINLP
+1822 PIVEGITYTATINLP

-1851 LTLENKFDYWGSM
+1851 LTLENKFDYWGSV

-1870 GAGRAVV
+1870 GAGRAVA
-1877 FCDRGNRTV
+1877 FWDKGNRTV
-1886 MKNVSLLSWQDTYY
+1886 MKNVALLSWQDTYY
-1900 SDNSNDNYRGYFEGC
+1900 SDNSNANYRGYFEGC

-1921 DWICGN
+1921 DWMCGN

-1940 DRTGNNITAPSTE
+1940 DRTGNNIAASSTE

-2045 PAPSSDDCIL
+2045 PAPGSDDCIL

-2117 NDNLLQWET
+2117 NDNLLQWKA

-2184 LYVITDPYKLD
+2184 QYVITDPYKLD

-2224 EVTAYAATAHGTSDS
+2224 EVTAYAATAHTAQNSQDETTKVSDL
-2239 TSLIKD
+2239 T
-2245 LIMTLTPVEVI
+2245 MTLTPVEVI

-2264 YGPVG
+2264 YGPVD

-2360 AIHNPITYQNDSED
+2360 AIHNSIIWQNDQED

-2383 RVEMPSKPGIYISK
+2383 RVETPSKPGIYISK
-2397 KKGKMII
+2397 KKGKKII

>member
-1 MTLKNKIKKFR
+1 MNRKNKISTGNFLR
-12 MCLQYALN
+12 SLILLVMMGWMGSAW
-20 GQSHRA
+20 A
-26 QYVLL
+26 QDA
-31 LLFMIL
+31 
-37 PGTGTRAQST
+37 TTSEQ
-47 YEEKLLYST
+47 LLYST
-56 DFQDWENVN
+56 DF
-65 TSNSETEVKTNNSN
+65 TEWND
-79 VPIKTTDGQALSFFL
+79 IDRKTT
-94 TNTSVDNSAKQED
+94 
-107 KRGWDYTNLVTIGWM
+107 I
-122 RAGKTVQAQVRTSK
+122 GKTVTQWTEYSKEELTFTLNGVGVDPNGWQSKFPNYTGYMITAKYTGEYPYSEEPSAVTSK
-136 LKHVSKVTFVQAS
+136 LKSITKIVLTQAATGGTRGIKVSVKGDGDEDWVALHNTTIVTS
-149 TSTPS
+149 S
-154 GWGLKV
+154 GETL
-160 IGDKGEEIISST
+160 
-172 ALKQKTGE
+172 
-180 KITID
+180 TIP
-185 VNRNNVQLVFYNI
+185 VNRTNCQIKFENFKLNQNAYIVDL
-198 TDKNYCFMT
+198 K
-207 SLEIYGNVEVKTN
+207 IYGNTTGSSGIKMLKFKTN
-220 YTVTYYDTDG
+220 KDIIGKYPTKIKCDKDGRAVMPSGNTFSLPGYTFESWTDG
-230 TTSLGS
+230 T
-236 ESITANSNLKYN
+236 N
-248 TEYTNQVKQN
+248 
-258 VPSGS
+258 
-263 AFRGWFNETGPS
+263 
-275 AEKVA
+275 
-280 EGTTVDMDLN
+280 
-290 LYAKVTPIETATDGS
+290 
-305 EYTYNLT
+305 
-312 KNNFYQEDHELIEI
+312 
-326 NGGQY
+326 
-331 HNDGWL
+331 
-337 FENEGTILLQVAKN
+337 
-351 AHIEMTTS
+351 
-359 TGTTTRDY
+359 DY
-367 TAGVPTTLTLDIPA
+367 TP
-381 GTVVKNLQVKNY
+381 
-393 IPVYVS
+393 
-399 FDLKNNQ
+399 
-406 GQCPEQILCE
+406 
-416 PLTGK
+416 GK
-421 ATLPS
+421 T
-426 NNLIY
+426 
-431 REGYTFTGWTDA
+431 YTFTDDVTSI
-443 NETKIYQAGEEVVFT
+443 E
-458 ESTTLHPK
+458 PK
-466 MVQNTIDITDTNTP
+466 MRKNSYQLYDTNKEAT
-480 LAVSWDFD
+480 VVWNFD
-488 HTKAPALSSGK
+488 HTEAPALNIYSEHQQKDLSYTQPVYIYIDEKTTATQDVALNIHVKSG
-499 WSSKT
+499 
-504 IPYTHTVTIENEKR
+504 
-518 DITLMMDVTTSGAKI
+518 KI
-533 ENTDSDINGFPG
+533 ENTDERMNAL
-545 EGGQFNNGTQF
+545 EGKGALVKNGTQF
-556 SLPAVYGMTLTI
+556 TLPAIYGMKVTVK
-568 NASTKVDSRF
+568 ASSKVDPK
-578 NISTNFGTADDDAK
+578 NGGLNTIFGTADNQVQIKLKDTANQDSLTLDNAEK
-592 VTVSDGTNNIDGVI
+592 STDGKTV
-606 SQDKKSITFTYN
+606 TFTYM
-618 GDAKNINIHIV
+618 GDEPTITLTPYVNQDSKADN
-629 QAGIKDK
+629 
-636 TWGFFKN
+636 WFFES
-643 ISVTYPVLPNIVL
+643 ITAIYPLVPNVVAVN
-656 SKTISNVDKD
+656 SISNADATA
-666 KFPNEKTENAGT
+666 FPNEKPQNAGKVT
-678 VEITK
+678 ITL
-683 KTVEGNIGNRYK
+683 KTAAAPHGNIGSRYK
-695 VGDVVTISA
+695 VGDVVTLSA

-754 DAKLGSVSLT
+754 DANLGSVSLS

-778 SNGKPGKMIQIESWY
+778 SNGKPGKMIQIVSWY
-793 TPGTEVTAKAEA
+793 TPDTEVKATAEA

-810 LEYWKKDGDET
+810 LEYWQKDGEET
-821 QYKGDNL
+821 QHKGDNL

-846 HKGKVIFDY
+846 HKGKVCFDY
-855 GGTRVNGEPE
+855 NGTRVNGELE

-873 SLPLPE
+873 SQQLPE

-1321 LYYEGNTLAHWE
+1321 LYFEGNTLAHWE

-1527 KVYENKQQIEE
+1527 KKYENKQQIEE

-1543 GYLTLYASPWEND
+1543 GYLTFYASPWEND

-1568 DGTVEATEA
+1568 EGTVEATEA

-1583 CVVTVKNKNGVTVET
+1583 CIVTVKNKNGVTVET

-1647 TMEAAGSSTQAGKEQ
+1647 TMKAVGSSTQAGKEQ
-1662 LIKYWD
+1662 QFKYWNH
-1668 QPAGE
+1668 PAGE
-1673 TIKIEFKP
+1673 TIQIAFKP
-1681 EDGIFKDIYGMTCQK
+1681 EDGIFKDIYGMICQQ
-1696 PISITLNIT
+1696 PISITLHIT
-1705 KVENSYEYHKFD
+1705 KEENSYEHHTFD

-1755 IFVPDGDYQLTG
+1755 IFVPDGDYPLTG

-1791 MNGQNNG
+1791 LNGQNNG

-1851 LTLENKFDYWGSM
+1851 LTLENKFNYWGSM

-1886 MKNVSLLSWQDTYY
+1886 MKNVALLSWQDTYY
-1900 SDNSNDNYRGYFEGC
+1900 SNNSNANYRGYFEGC

-1940 DRTGNNITAPSTE
+1940 DRTGNNIAAPSTE

-1977 KDQNWTLARPW
+1977 KDQDWTLARPW

-2045 PAPSSDDCIL
+2045 PAPGSDDCIL

-2076 ILCRQI
+2076 VLCRQI

-2102 AEPKNH
+2102 TEPKNH

-2117 NDNLLQWET
+2117 NDNLLQWEP

-2184 LYVITDPYKLD
+2184 QYVITDPYKLE

-2224 EVTAYAATAHGTSDS
+2224 EVTAYAATANNSQDETTKVSDL
-2239 TSLIKD
+2239 T
-2245 LIMTLTPVEVI
+2245 MTLTPVEVI

-2264 YGPVG
+2264 YGPVD

-2360 AIHNPITYQNDSED
+2360 AIHNPIIWQNDQED

-2397 KKGKMII
+2397 KKGKKII

>member
-1 MTLKNKIKKFR
+1 MNRKNKI
-12 MCLQYALN
+12 
-20 GQSHRA
+20 S
-26 QYVLL
+26 
-31 LLFMIL
+31 
-37 PGTGTRAQST
+37 TG
-47 YEEKLLYST
+47 KLLRSIILLMMGWMGSAWAQDTASSEQLIYST
-56 DFQDWENVN
+56 DFQEWDNIDC
-65 TSNSETEVKTNNSN
+65 TSTVDKVVHLKTQYTKEDFTLTLHGVGIDPIGTDAKKFPGYTGYLKTAKYKSEYSQDIPTA
-79 VPIKTTDGQALSFFL
+79 I
-94 TNTSVDNSAKQED
+94 
-107 KRGWDYTNLVTIGWM
+107 
-122 RAGKTVQAQVRTSK
+122 TSK
-136 LKHVSKVTFVQAS
+136 LK
-149 TSTPS
+149 
-154 GWGLKV
+154 
-160 IGDKGEEIISST
+160 
-172 ALKQKTGE
+172 
-180 KITID
+180 
-185 VNRNNVQLVFYNI
+185 NI
-198 TDKNYCFMT
+198 TRIELIQVATGKQRGIKVSVMGDGDEDWVPLHDK
-207 SLEIYGNVEVKTN
+207 S
-220 YTVTYYDTDG
+220 
-230 TTSLGS
+230 
-236 ESITANSNLKYN
+236 
-248 TEYTNQVKQN
+248 
-258 VPSGS
+258 
-263 AFRGWFNETGPS
+263 
-275 AEKVA
+275 
-280 EGTTVDMDLN
+280 
-290 LYAKVTPIETATDGS
+290 IETASGEKLS
-305 EYTYNLT
+305 
-312 KNNFYQEDHELIEI
+312 IEVKRTNCQI
-326 NGGQY
+326 K
-331 HNDGWL
+331 
-337 FENEGTILLQVAKN
+337 FENFDDPKKGRNNNAYIVDLKIYGDVSGAVTPKDLKQINFLKSDDMAGKFPILLICDEEDKV
-351 AHIEMTTS
+351 
-359 TGTTTRDY
+359 
-367 TAGVPTTLTLDIPA
+367 
-381 GTVVKNLQVKNY
+381 
-393 IPVYVS
+393 
-399 FDLKNNQ
+399 
-406 GQCPEQILCE
+406 
-416 PLTGK
+416 
-421 ATLPS
+421 TLPS
-426 NNLIY
+426 GNTFS
-431 REGYTFTGWTDA
+431 RPGYTFIGWTDGENVYQPGDTYTA
-443 NETKIYQAGEEVVFT
+443 THATTQMKAKWEKNSYQLYDSNQATTVVWSFDPSQAPAINIFRSNHQKDLSYTHPASIYIN
-458 ESTTLHPK
+458 ESTQIKQDVALDIHIDEDIKMLQNGKIDNTMAGATGTLVKDSVKFTLPAIYGMKVAFHAS
-466 MVQNTIDITDTNTP
+466 TAIGEIILTDDAGT
-480 LAVSWDFD
+480 S
-488 HTKAPALSSGK
+488 LSSA
-499 WSSKT
+499 T
-504 IPYTHTVTIENEKR
+504 
-518 DITLMMDVTTSGAKI
+518 DDVTT
-533 ENTDSDINGFPG
+533 
-545 EGGQFNNGTQF
+545 
-556 SLPAVYGMTLTI
+556 
-568 NASTKVDSRF
+568 
-578 NISTNFGTADDDAK
+578 DDGR
-592 VTVSDGTNNIDGVI
+592 T
-606 SQDKKSITFTYN
+606 ITFTYQ
-618 GDAKNINIHIV
+618 GDAK
-629 QAGIKDK
+629 
-636 TWGFFKN
+636 
-643 ISVTYPVLPNIVL
+643 SVTFLMKKASQTEGTDCYLNDITATYPLVPNVV
-656 SKTISNVDKD
+656 SVNSISNADATA
-666 KFPNEKTENAGT
+666 FPNEKPQNAGKVT
-678 VEITK
+678 ITL
-683 KTVEGNIGNRYK
+683 KTAVSSHGNIGNRYK
-695 VGDVVTISA
+695 VGDVVTLSA
-704 TPDYGYDFQEFK
+704 TPDYGYNFQEFK

-810 LEYWKKDGDET
+810 LEYWQKEGDET

-828 KFTIENQDET
+828 KFTIENQNET

-846 HKGKVIFDY
+846 HKGKVCFDY
-855 GGTRVNGEPE
+855 NDIRVNGEPE
-865 KAGYKNAV
+865 KADYKNAV
-873 SLPLPE
+873 SQQLPE

-893 FFKSVDEQGKQNE
+893 LFKSVDEQGKQKE
-906 KQYTLDHWVNKA
+906 KQYTLDHWVNKDT
-918 NPSQHPYEPGNTYSF
+918 PSQRYELGNTYSF
-933 EEENEVLTLVPVFKE
+933 EEENEELTLVPVFVD
-948 NPTTQDNRINK
+948 NLTTQDNRINK

-979 TTRKVCAPYVDIK
+979 TTRKVCAPNVDIK

-1010 GEDHPHWLDV
+1010 GKDHPHWRDV

-1078 LNRERTNLERQKAG
+1078 LNRERTNIERKKAG

-1194 FDRKKGYELDKIV
+1194 FNRKKGYELDKIV

-1220 VLKKTENGYWSITED
+1220 VLKKTEDGYWSITED
-1235 NKDVFTVTTSEN
+1235 NQKVFTVTTSEN

-1307 VEEGDLFEIPRNTT
+1307 VEEGDWFEIPRNTT

-1374 ATWYF
+1374 ATWNF

-1419 LDATKGKFDNTT
+1419 LDATNGKFDNTT

-1449 TKKCKAVL
+1449 TPSCKAVL

-1527 KVYENKQQIEE
+1527 KKYENKQQIEE

-1543 GYLTLYASPWEND
+1543 GYLTFYASPWEND

-1563 GTATL
+1563 GTATQ

-1577 TVLTKE
+1577 TVLTKK
-1583 CVVTVKNKNGVTVET
+1583 CVVTVKNKNGVTLET
-1598 YPVKFEFDGK
+1598 YPVKFIFNT
-1608 PKDYPLC
+1608 PNNYPQC

-1647 TMEAAGSSTQAGKEQ
+1647 TMEAVGSSTKAGKEQ
-1662 LIKYWD
+1662 LIKYWNH
-1668 QPAGE
+1668 PAGE
-1673 TIKIEFKP
+1673 TIQIAFKP
-1681 EDGIFKDIYGMTCQK
+1681 EDGIFKDIYGMTCQQ
-1696 PISITLNIT
+1696 PISITLHIT
-1705 KVENSYEYHKFD
+1705 KEENSYEHHTFD
-1717 FIVGA
+1717 FIVG
-1722 EGYGDMDEAIRAA
+1722 EKGYGDMDEAIRAA
-1735 NGKAEGM
+1735 NGKAEGK

-1813 KEGVRIWNH
+1813 KEGVKIWNH

-1886 MKNVSLLSWQDTYY
+1886 MKNVALLSWQDTYY
-1900 SDNSNDNYRGYFEGC
+1900 SNNSNANYRGYFEGC

-1940 DRTGNNITAPSTE
+1940 DRTGNNIAAPSTE

-2045 PAPSSDDCIL
+2045 PAPGSDDCIL

-2102 AEPKNH
+2102 TEPKNH

-2174 GGLGAATKEM
+2174 GGLGVATKEM
-2184 LYVITDPYKLD
+2184 QYVITDPYKLE

-2224 EVTAYAATAHGTSDS
+2224 EVTAYAATANNSQDETTKVSDL
-2239 TSLIKD
+2239 T
-2245 LIMTLTPVEVI
+2245 MTLTPVEVI

-2264 YGPVG
+2264 YGPVD
-2269 KHSFHPTSMESS
+2269 KHSFHPTSMESTH
-2281 NATILKGNP
+2281 ATILKGNP

-2360 AIHNPITYQNDSED
+2360 AIHNPIIWQNDSED

-2383 RVEMPSKPGIYISK
+2383 RVETPSKPGIYISK
-2397 KKGKMII
+2397 KKGKKII

>member
-1 MTLKNKIKKFR
+1 MNRKNKISTGNFLR
-12 MCLQYALN
+12 SLILLVMMGWMGSAW
-20 GQSHRA
+20 A
-26 QYVLL
+26 QDATTSEQL
-31 LLFMIL
+31 I
-37 PGTGTRAQST
+37 
-47 YEEKLLYST
+47 YST
-56 DFQDWENVN
+56 DF
-65 TSNSETEVKTNNSN
+65 TEWND
-79 VPIKTTDGQALSFFL
+79 IDRKTT
-94 TNTSVDNSAKQED
+94 
-107 KRGWDYTNLVTIGWM
+107 I
-122 RAGKTVQAQVRTSK
+122 GKTVTQWTEYSKEELTFTLNGVGVDPNGWQSKFQNYTGYMITAKYTGEYPYSEEPSAVTSK
-136 LKHVSKVTFVQAS
+136 LKSITKIVLTQAATGGTRGIKVSVKGDGDEDWVALHNTTIVTS
-149 TSTPS
+149 S
-154 GWGLKV
+154 GETLTIPVYRTNCQIKFENFKLNQNAYIVDLK
-160 IGDKGEEIISST
+160 
-172 ALKQKTGE
+172 
-180 KITID
+180 
-185 VNRNNVQLVFYNI
+185 
-198 TDKNYCFMT
+198 
-207 SLEIYGNVEVKTN
+207 IYGNTTGSSGIKMLKFKTN
-220 YTVTYYDTDG
+220 KDIIGKYPTKIKCDKDGRAVMPSGNTFSLPGYTFESWTDG
-230 TTSLGS
+230 T
-236 ESITANSNLKYN
+236 N
-248 TEYTNQVKQN
+248 
-258 VPSGS
+258 
-263 AFRGWFNETGPS
+263 
-275 AEKVA
+275 
-280 EGTTVDMDLN
+280 
-290 LYAKVTPIETATDGS
+290 
-305 EYTYNLT
+305 
-312 KNNFYQEDHELIEI
+312 
-326 NGGQY
+326 
-331 HNDGWL
+331 
-337 FENEGTILLQVAKN
+337 
-351 AHIEMTTS
+351 
-359 TGTTTRDY
+359 DY
-367 TAGVPTTLTLDIPA
+367 TP
-381 GTVVKNLQVKNY
+381 
-393 IPVYVS
+393 
-399 FDLKNNQ
+399 
-406 GQCPEQILCE
+406 
-416 PLTGK
+416 GK
-421 ATLPS
+421 T
-426 NNLIY
+426 
-431 REGYTFTGWTDA
+431 YTFTNDVTSI
-443 NETKIYQAGEEVVFT
+443 E
-458 ESTTLHPK
+458 PK
-466 MVQNTIDITDTNTP
+466 MRKNSYQLYDTNKEAT
-480 LAVSWDFD
+480 VVWNFD
-488 HTKAPALSSGK
+488 HTEAPALNIYSEHQQKDLSYTQPVYIYIDEKTTATQDVALNIHVKSG
-499 WSSKT
+499 
-504 IPYTHTVTIENEKR
+504 
-518 DITLMMDVTTSGAKI
+518 KI
-533 ENTDSDINGFPG
+533 ENTDERMNAL
-545 EGGQFNNGTQF
+545 EGKGALVKNGTQF
-556 SLPAVYGMTLTI
+556 TLPAIYGMKVTVK
-568 NASTKVDSRF
+568 ASSKVDPK
-578 NISTNFGTADDDAK
+578 NGGLNTIFGTADNQVQIKLKDTANQDSLTLDNAEK
-592 VTVSDGTNNIDGVI
+592 STDGKTV
-606 SQDKKSITFTYN
+606 TFTYM
-618 GDAKNINIHIV
+618 GDEPTITLTPYVNQDSKADN
-629 QAGIKDK
+629 
-636 TWGFFKN
+636 WFFES
-643 ISVTYPVLPNIVL
+643 ITATYPLVPNVVAVN
-656 SKTISNVDKD
+656 SISNADATA
-666 KFPNEKTENAGT
+666 FPNEKPQNAGKVT
-678 VEITK
+678 ITL
-683 KTVEGNIGNRYK
+683 KTAVSSHNNIGSRYK
-695 VGDVVTISA
+695 VGDIVTITA
-704 TPDYGYDFQEFK
+704 TPEYGYDFQEFK
-716 IGETTKATSFDYTVK
+716 IGETIQAASFDYTVK

-745 LHKVTIKPS
+745 LHKVTIKTS
-754 DAKLGSVSLT
+754 DANLGSVSLS
-764 PHYDNFYQEICEEG
+764 PHYDNFYQEIREKG

-793 TPGTEVTAKAEA
+793 TPQTEVTATAEA

-810 LEYWKKDGDET
+810 LEYWKKDGVET

-828 KFTIENQDET
+828 KFTIGNQDET

-846 HKGKVIFDY
+846 HKGKVCFDY
-855 GGTRVNGEPE
+855 NGIRVNGEPE

-873 SLPLPE
+873 SQPLPE

-893 FFKSVDEQGKQNE
+893 FFKSVDEQGIQNE

-918 NPSQHPYEPGNTYSF
+918 NPSQHYELGNTYSF
-933 EEENEVLTLVPVFKE
+933 EEENEELTLVPVFVE

-979 TTRKVCAPYVDIK
+979 TTRKVCAPNVDIK

-1001 KAYTNVRKG
+1001 KVYTNVRKG

-1048 FWTAAGTGTQISI
+1048 FWTAAGTGNQISI

-1078 LNRERTNLERQKAG
+1078 LNRERTNIERQKAG

-1155 EAHGRLEQPE
+1155 EAHGRLEKPE

-1235 NKDVFTVTTSEN
+1235 DQKNVFTVTTSEN
-1247 YPDKR
+1247 YPDNR

-1307 VEEGDLFEIPRNTT
+1307 VEEGDLFKIPRNTT
-1321 LYYEGNTLAHWE
+1321 LYYEGNTLAYWE
-1333 DSKRDV
+1333 DSKGKV
-1339 YQIGER
+1339 YQIGKH
-1345 YPAKA
+1345 YPAQA
-1350 SNLRMFPV
+1350 SNLRMFPI

-1367 HLNREAT
+1367 HLNKEAK
-1374 ATWYF
+1374 ATWNF

-1390 QKTSGFLV
+1390 QKTSGILV
-1398 TQLKMTAA
+1398 TQLEMTAA
-1406 EMEETAWIDVKID
+1406 EMEESAWIDVKID

-1438 INEGSVIAFTA
+1438 INKGSVIAFTA
-1449 TKKCKAVL
+1449 TPNCKAVL

-1470 EEKTLVN
+1470 QEKMLAN
-1477 NQAEVVWKGETSE
+1477 NQAETTWERETSE

-1495 LEEKTYSK
+1495 LEEKTYGK
-1503 SFSVTYFPQEEGTLA
+1503 SFSVTYLPQVEGTQA
-1518 EISSLTCNG
+1518 EIVSLTCNG
-1527 KVYENKQQIEE
+1527 KEYTKQQIEK
-1538 EIGKN
+1538 EIGIN
-1543 GYLTLYASPWEND
+1543 GYLTFYASPWEND

-1563 GTATL
+1563 GTATQE
-1568 DGTVEATEA
+1568 GKVEATEA

-1583 CVVTVKNKNGVTVET
+1583 CVVTVKNKNGVTLET
-1598 YPVKFEFDGK
+1598 YPVKFIFNK
-1608 PKDYPLC
+1608 PTNYPLC

-1647 TMEAAGSSTQAGKEQ
+1647 TMEATGSSTKAGKEQ

-1681 EDGIFKDIYGMTCQK
+1681 EDGIFKDIYGMTCQQ

-1722 EGYGDMDEAIRAA
+1722 EGYGDMDEAIKAA
-1735 NGKAEGM
+1735 NGKAEGK

-1864 SGQDAS
+1864 SGPDAS
-1870 GAGRAVV
+1870 GAGRAVA
-1877 FCDRGNRTV
+1877 FWDRGNRTV

-1900 SDNSNDNYRGYFEGC
+1900 SDNSNANYRGYFEGC

-1940 DRTGNNITAPSTE
+1940 DRAGNNITAPNTE
-1953 VGQEWGYVF
+1953 VKQEWGYIF

-1995 FINTKMYTQPRKYG
+1995 FINTKMYTQPRTYG
-2009 WTKMTAGLKLRF
+2009 WNKMTANLKLRF

-2045 PAPSSDDCIL
+2045 PAPGSDDCIL
-2055 TDTTGYNIRN
+2055 TDTIGYNIRN

-2174 GGLGAATKEM
+2174 GGLGAATKVM
-2184 LYVITDPYKLD
+2184 QYVITDPYRLD

-2224 EVTAYAATAHGTSDS
+2224 KVTAYAATAHTAQNSQDETTKVSDL
-2239 TSLIKD
+2239 T
-2245 LIMTLTPVEVI
+2245 MTLTPVEVI

-2269 KHSFHPTSMESS
+2269 KHSFHPTSMESTH
-2281 NATILKGNP
+2281 ATILKGNP

-2360 AIHNPITYQNDSED
+2360 AIHNPITWQNDSED

-2383 RVEMPSKPGIYISK
+2383 RVETPSKPGIYISK
-2397 KKGKMII
+2397 KKGKKII